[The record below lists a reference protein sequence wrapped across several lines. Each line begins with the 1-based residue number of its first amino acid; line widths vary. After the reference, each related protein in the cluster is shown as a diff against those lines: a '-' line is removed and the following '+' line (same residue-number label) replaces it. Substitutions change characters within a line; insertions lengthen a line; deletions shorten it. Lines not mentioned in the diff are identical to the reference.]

1 MGKGNVTTT
10 PGITE
15 IPGARR
21 HRQTLRQRLLLS
33 SATEAPQRGSGTRRQ
48 RRAAKAKGGIDFARL
63 ALRSVI
69 GVALSTLFAG
79 AAYANPLEG
88 TVTAGAATIQSS
100 TPKSMEILQSTD
112 KAIINWKSFSID
124 AGEKVTFQQPSAA
137 SVTLNRVTGADPS
150 KIMGSLSANGTVM
163 LVNPNGVVIGA
174 GAKVDVGGL
183 VATTANISDANF
195 MAGKYQFDQASTKPN
210 AMVVNE
216 GDITVKDSGL
226 AALVAPHVRNSGVI
240 RAKLG
245 KVALGGAETFTL
257 DFHGDGLI
265 SFDASSAVKTVAK
278 DADGKPVAALVVNSG
293 EIAAE
298 GGSVTLS
305 ARAVKGVIDNV
316 INTNGVIKATS
327 VGSANGKI
335 VLSGG
340 DNGKVTI
347 GGTVDASGRGEGQTG
362 GTVVATG
369 AEIAVKKNARVDAS
383 GSKGGGEVAIGSKTG
398 RSGTWSDKVTVEAGA
413 TLSAD
418 AIKSGKGGSV
428 TVLSQ
433 KSTKHA
439 GKISARGGAE
449 GGDGGFAEVSSHKD
463 ITLTGSVDLTAPKGA
478 AGTFL
483 LDPESLRIVSSAGG
497 SQDGA
502 AADGTIGVNDPN
514 LGSGDAVNTVSKQ
527 VLESI
532 AGNANIV
539 LEASG
544 LITVETSLDL
554 QTTTGHS
561 FTLRSLTSSG
571 IAFTDASY
579 EIRTNGGDIVLE
591 ANGMASSL
599 TNIGKL
605 TTRGGAVRLTATNN
619 VQLAN
624 LIDTTPVSGAAG
636 AVSVKAESG
645 SLSALDAGRIVG
657 GPITLTAGGDIGASG
672 AAVSTSSTQLSLV
685 TGGNLFVTND
695 RTLTDLSVASTHRAA
710 GVNSQFFVA
719 STGLTFTVTDSLG
732 GTALDTVG
740 QTGGLNSFAFR
751 SDRNIQVGTVSAGT
765 GAVALTSTAGNI
777 TGTGASLLTGG
788 ALTLTAKGS
797 SGSNGA
803 IGSAVQA
810 LNTAGASLTATAGS
824 GGLHLSNAGAL
835 ALTSVTTGGGTFV
848 TASGDLTVGA
858 VSVGSNMLNL
868 TSSGGSILND
878 ADTSTTI
885 SSYSLVLN
893 AAGSVGTSG
902 TALTASSY
910 NIDATSGAGGVFLTT
925 SGSAVLGS
933 IVSTNGDV
941 AITTGGTATI
951 GTITSANGTSNIAVT
966 ANGAVSDITAT
977 TVNAGANGNVTLTT
991 ANGSISALS
1000 GTITGDN
1007 VTLTAGGNTS
1017 TVMVNTAA
1025 KRLTVTNNAGNVTVM
1040 QTGAVTVDNIT
1051 STGTSVS
1058 LTVTGGAATLGTIK
1072 ASNSGGI
1079 AVTATGG
1086 AILGKDA
1093 SNQLSAGI
1101 ISLSTDGAIGSVAT
1115 HLRTSTGSLTL
1126 TNVGDLYLDNSGVI
1140 LTGLSITNR
1149 HVGGAANALELTSE
1163 YFNFVVGDNGT
1174 ATILEAVGSPKLST
1188 LSFNSDID
1196 LIVGD
1201 LATVGVGGKVTLTST
1216 TGSIRDDGSL
1226 NTRINADTVTLSAA
1240 SGSLGDVSAPLALN
1254 ATKLTLTTGGDLHI
1268 TNLSDMAELSIT
1280 STHAD
1285 TTVVNGYTIT
1295 APNFVFDL
1303 TDDATNGYLLRTL
1316 VDTTGQIFT
1325 FKGDRDIRLG
1335 RVDLTSKNGVLPDNG
1350 TPSPS
1355 EIYSIFNA
1363 ETTNGS
1369 ILDDGSKTT
1378 VVLAGSVNLV
1388 ASKAIGSGTGTEYLD
1403 VVTPVLNARASDG
1416 GIYVT
1421 LPTSTGVSNQ
1431 KNLITLGSRFFSAA
1445 NNPIVV
1451 TATWGDIAFG
1461 SSFSSSAS
1469 SDITVTA
1476 THGSI
1481 LNPNSG
1487 GLRASDTGTVTLTAG
1502 KDIGSSDKAVNAQAG
1517 TVVANAGGSIWLGLG
1532 TGATSLDSLTAGGDI
1547 TVTKSNGV
1555 MTVGSVNANSG
1566 AGTVTLTNTSGSIQD
1581 DSNSATLITAGK
1593 VILSANGSVGGTS
1606 ALNLATAN
1614 LSIATGGSIG
1624 VTNTMALTDLTLTR
1638 GSYSGGTIGISTV
1651 NGQVFTLSDSGSLS
1665 TIQTVT
1671 SSTALNFAFNSSR
1684 AITVGTVNVG
1694 TGGSV
1699 AIVSSGDITNT
1710 GNGSKITAGK
1720 VSLEAGT
1727 TSSVGRSGSGVISL
1741 DTGDLS
1747 LTAGRNLY
1755 VDNNGR
1761 AFTSL
1766 AINSTNTTT
1775 GTDTASLFSITGTGS
1790 QVYALTDQGTTH
1802 KIDITGAANSSFSFS
1817 GKKNIT
1823 VDEIA
1828 AAGGS
1833 VSLTTAGGGA
1843 NSTISMWRSG
1853 SSILASSV
1861 TLSANGTG
1869 TNGGSIGTSDLAM
1882 KLAAASLTV
1891 VSNGDIYINNSNTA
1905 LTALDVTVTHKSS
1918 TGTGTYQFNA
1928 LGSNRS
1934 FTVTEAN
1941 GIHTLALTTPS
1952 SGGNAYMDLRYSV
1965 DRGIVAGTIDA
1976 GTSSTG
1982 SVALISTG
1990 TATSASGGPSING
2003 SGTITA
2009 GSVSLTAT
2017 GSNGNIGGTNQVQT
2031 STQKLSIASGGN
2043 VTVSNNTTLT
2053 DLTLDSQHKKSGGG
2067 INTYSITSTGLTAT
2081 FSDSTT
2087 DGLTVSNITQSGLKL
2102 TVSNDKALRI
2112 AKIDVGSTGT
2122 VDLTANSGTSSIS
2135 ATNGSGTTVTAG
2147 SLTLKATSVE
2157 HTSSGSYFTTQI
2169 GTLSANL
2176 TGSLKLSNSGTLT
2189 LKDVKAGSSADI
2201 KVTNS
2206 GSLLQSGTKPL
2217 RADKVTL
2224 TVEGGSI
2231 GASGTPLLTE
2241 TRTLEVTAGRNVY
2254 LTNSA
2259 DLHALS
2265 LDVRHASTGT
2275 QNVYDIRSEALTFA
2289 LTDSNTGSQY
2299 TLGNV
2304 VDASGLD
2311 FSFKSDNSVA
2321 LGTINGGLSR
2331 KVAIETTGNGKD
2343 ILSNGSSMV
2352 TAGTVAL
2359 TATGGIGQAGSSANH
2374 IATMADTLALTTAT
2388 DAFVDNGRDL
2398 TALSLTSS
2406 RTTGAGTYQ
2415 ITAPQLV
2422 FTMTDDGTTTTLSEL
2437 TDTTGLA
2444 FTLDTQHALSIGT
2457 LNVQNWGTV
2466 DLTSA
2471 TAITGAASATAGNP
2485 ANRIT
2490 AGTATLSSGGGIGS
2504 SANKIHLSASSA
2516 TFNVKG
2522 DLYVESDTRIGT
2534 LKIKSALSTIN
2545 DRTYSLTSVNTAGA
2559 AIAMTGAESSTQAVL
2574 VSLNDA
2580 SGVRFS
2586 FDSHRKLTI
2595 GGLDVGKTGTI
2606 ALTADSGIV
2615 GNGHSVLKINAGIT
2629 TLTSSSNVVGDQGG
2643 AFIGITTGNLS
2654 VTANNGA
2661 RIQLRGAT
2669 VIDSMILGGALQL
2682 DNSTGDIALGSIS
2695 MNGANAFINNQGGSI
2710 LSGTI
2715 TGSNLVYLT
2724 AAGSIG
2730 NVSAIATQANST
2742 STTLTASAAGSIAV
2756 SESKNLIAQSV
2767 VSTGGGSI
2775 KLSTGS
2781 QGAGL
2786 LTAGTI
2792 TTTGAVSLTS
2802 SDGSIDA
2809 SNGNL
2814 VSGGSVELSAIKGGI
2829 AATGSTLNVATTD
2842 LTIKTAGTFKVADT
2856 LDLAKLTIDRTPSTG
2871 TATSGTMS
2879 LTATNLVWN
2888 VTDSGG
2894 VTTFTTLTDS
2904 TGLDFTFKAPG
2915 AIAIGTVDTGASS
2928 TVSLTA
2934 TGNSAAAGNITAVNN
2949 SSTITAGSLK
2959 LDAQKKTNEQ
2969 GNSSAIGSA
2978 ATALGMNVSSL
2989 TASSG
2994 TGGLFVKNAAGLNLS
3009 SITTG
3014 GALTVIAATGD
3025 LTVSNLSYDSSKALT
3040 LTATAGRI
3048 LNGGS
3053 SLSLGSGSATL
3064 TAGVGIGTA
3073 DAAFK
3078 VSTSSTGAL
3087 TTNVTGAGG
3096 VYLDIAGSLTGGL
3109 TAAVN
3114 NGPVVVTG
3122 SGNITLTNV
3131 AIATDA
3137 AGNSIAVTSTGGSIT
3152 AGTVTA
3158 GANNGSVTLSAT
3170 GNGGKILAANGGS
3183 AVTGKTVALNAT
3195 AGIGTSSAR
3204 VGVGGAQVQA
3214 NGGSGDIYLST
3225 TGATAL
3231 AYAATT
3237 GGKIDVQAGDRLQV
3251 VNASTGGGAITISS
3265 TAVDADIVA
3274 GSINAGSGAVTLSST
3289 GGWVYDDGLAETRI
3303 VGGSV
3308 SLTGSKGVGTSSR
3321 SVQTT
3326 TGSLT
3331 LASAT
3336 GSVYVTDDTAAGV
3349 TVTSATA
3356 SSGSVT
3362 IASAGTMTV
3371 QSVSANTTSGAV
3383 ALTAAGSILGSG
3395 NGTHVTGHS
3404 ASLTATDGSIGVVTD
3419 AATGAGTPIKMN
3431 VASLTGLTATGST
3444 PVISVDNINSAALT
3458 LGNNLVTLGA
3468 GGSAYIRTAGN
3479 LDASAGLSMTSGN
3492 LLLQS
3497 GGVLTL
3503 PTAAINLGTGAL
3515 TLKGTTDVVAAGGS
3529 PRSLSITAGS
3539 LTFAS
3544 GSSGGNTTLNT
3555 TVGTIDASL
3564 TGSGKNLTV
3573 NNTGTLTAATLG
3585 ANGTVTAT
3593 SSTGMTATSVSGVGT
3608 VSLTATTGDLTV
3620 GTINAGPTGTI
3631 TLSAAGGSLLTGNGT
3646 SLTGGAL
3653 NLTSNT
3659 GIGTSSAAFTSSI
3672 ANISATV
3679 TGTGGIYLAGT
3690 SFTLG
3695 NLSTTNGD
3703 IAVTASGAISD
3714 GNATTGITAGG
3725 SGTIFLVSTG
3735 GAVSLTKAVTSTGP
3749 DDTRASV
3756 TVQGTSIALGNV
3768 TSTGVQTYTG
3778 NTTLGGALSGKS
3790 VTVTGNLTLSGA
3802 NRTVT
3807 ATGGDLSVSG
3817 TLTGGGYGATL
3828 NAAQGGVT
3836 LGGAASN
3843 LASLSVTA
3851 GTIGLRAVTT
3861 TGAQTYTGA
3870 TSLQGAYATGN
3881 GAFTVTGATTLAGGT
3896 TVNAGSGNVLFS
3908 GTVNGANSLVI
3919 TSSGATQFTGTVGGT
3934 TALTTLTI
3942 DAGGTSSLKSVTTTG
3957 AQTYSGTVTL
3967 DGTYTT
3973 GAVFSAI
3980 GAVTLAGNTTVDGTS
3995 SVVFMSTVDGAYALA
4010 VNNKGMAQFNGT
4022 VGGTTA
4028 LASLTTDAGGTSSVK
4043 SVTTT
4048 GAQTYNDAVTLDGT
4062 YTTGSGAFTANA
4074 AATLA
4079 GATTVN
4085 GGSVLFAG
4093 TVDGAQALVINS
4105 KGATQF
4111 TGTVGGTTALASLTT
4126 DAGGT
4131 TSLRNVVTTGAQT
4144 YNDAVT
4150 LNGLYSAGGAF
4161 TANGAATLAG
4171 TTTVYGGSGIL
4182 FGGTVDGAYAL
4193 AVNNKGATAFNGA
4206 VGGTTALAS
4215 LTTDSGSASLK
4226 SVTTTGAQTYNNA
4239 VTLDGT
4245 YTGGTVTAN
4254 AAATLGGA
4262 TTVNA
4267 GTATFNGT
4275 VNGAQALTIAGT
4287 GTATFN
4293 AAVGGTTALASLT
4306 TDAGATA
4313 SFLNVTTTGAQTHGA
4328 TTTLNGTYSTGGA
4341 FTANGAVTLAGDTT
4355 VNGGS
4360 AVLFTGTVDGAYALA
4375 VNNKGATAFTGAVG
4389 GTTALASLTTDAGG
4403 TSSLRNVTT
4412 TGAQTYNDAVTLN
4425 GTYTTTTGAFSANGA
4440 ATLAGATTVNGGS
4453 SVLFAG
4459 TVDGAQALVINSK
4472 GATHFTGT
4480 VGGTTALA
4488 SLTTDA
4494 GGTSSLRNVTT
4505 TGAQTYNDAVTLNGT
4520 YTSGGTFTANGAA
4533 TLAGDTTVN
4542 GGSVL
4547 FAGTVDGA
4555 QALVIN
4561 SKGATQF
4568 TGTVGGTTA
4577 LASLTTD
4584 AGGTSSLR
4592 NVVTTGAQTYNDAVT
4607 LNGLYSAGNAFTV
4620 NGAATLAG
4628 TTTVYGG
4635 AGVLF
4640 AGTVDGAYALA
4651 VNNKG
4656 ATAFN
4661 GAVGGTTALASLT
4674 TDSGS
4679 TNLKSVTTTGA
4690 QTYNNAATLDGTYT
4704 GGTFTTNAA
4713 VTLGG
4718 ATTVNAGTATFN
4730 GTVNGAQAL
4739 TIAGTGTTTF
4749 NAAVGGTTALAGLT
4763 TNAGATASLL
4773 SVTTT
4778 GAQTHGAATTLNGAY
4793 SSLNSPITFNGE
4805 TTLAGTTLVDAG
4817 FGTITFNGTVN
4828 GTVDGAQDLTAIS
4841 TGAMVFN
4848 AAVGGTTAL
4857 ASLTTGTGYT
4867 SLVNVTTTGAQS
4879 YGGETSLMGT
4889 YATGNGAFTVEGPVT
4904 LAGAATINAGSGAV
4918 TFNGTVNGAQALV
4931 VNGSGATQFN
4941 AAVGGTTALASLT
4954 TDADGTT
4961 SLRSVTT
4968 SGAQT
4973 YNDATTLNGAYN
4985 STDSAITFNGA
4996 TTLAGTTAV
5005 DAGYGTITFNGTVNG
5020 AQDLTAISTG
5030 AMVFNAAV
5038 GGTTA
5043 LASLTTGTGYTS
5055 LVNVTTAGDQSYGGE
5070 TSLMGSYATGNGAFA
5085 VAGPVT
5091 LAGTTMVDAGSG
5103 AVTFNGT
5110 VNGAQA
5116 LTVNSGG
5123 ATRFNAAVGDT
5134 TALASLTTDADGT
5147 TSLRSVTTSGAQTY
5161 NDAVTLDGA
5170 YQTGTV
5176 FTAVKAVTLGG
5187 DSRITGTEGIFLLS
5201 TLDGGQALTLTSGSG
5216 DILLGGAVGGGSRL
5230 GALAINGG
5238 GITTIADTIKAA
5250 SLATDATG
5258 ITVLNGGSVDTT
5270 GAQSYADAV
5279 TLGADTVLTGTQ
5291 VALSGGIDAAE
5302 AGRQGLTI
5310 AGNAALSG
5318 TLGTW
5323 QALAALTVGGETLL
5337 TGATAVTSGAQ
5348 TYGGAVRLAGSP
5360 SVLAGTGVTFAGALD
5375 GGQALTVTS
5384 GTGDAVF
5391 AGTVGGTE
5399 RLGDLT
5405 VNSAGQ
5411 TRFAQSVRAA
5421 SVVTDAAGTLA
5432 LNGGSVDTTGT
5443 QTYGERAVLGTDTRL
5458 TGRTIVLAGGL
5469 DAATRGGQGLTIA
5482 GDAVLNGA
5490 VGGLQALSRLSVTG
5504 TAALNGGAVTTVAE
5518 QNFGGAVTLGAD
5530 TVLTGGAVSLLNG
5543 VSAANAGVQ
5552 GLTVDG
5558 DAVLAGVFGETG
5570 ALRQIAVSGG
5580 TRLDGA
5586 SVTTTGAQRFGGAL
5600 TVAGASALTS
5610 TGGDLV
5616 FGGAVDSANRSALS
5630 LNGAS
5635 FRAAGDI
5642 GASGLMGDV
5651 TVRTSGGVFYDGA
5664 VTVRSLTQTAGGE
5677 SRFAKALTATGTDG
5691 LRLTGAGFTFG
5702 AAVNSA
5708 GSLALVTTDGAGTV
5722 TFGRDA
5728 TVVTEGGFTQSGGS
5742 GIVLP
5747 ASITAKTGPITLGA
5761 VASLPDGQASIAAGG
5776 PITMAGLQGK
5786 ATMLTMA
5793 SDGGALLIGQETG
5806 TALQKIDVL
5815 SLTVPKA
5822 GSARMFGTVAGKT
5835 DALAASAIDSPL
5847 RAAPYF
5853 INNTPWGP
5861 TQQVSRVAAT
5871 VVVVVPVPS
5880 TPGVASLFTGT
5891 VTRAG
5896 LTPNAL
5902 AAYAAPQVLTLAG
5915 AGTQPE
5921 VLSTGSGMGGSGMGG
5936 SGTGASA
5943 GAGTTPGT
5951 NRAGAQPEV
5960 LTTGPA
5966 ASAGGNQQT
5975 EKEEAR

>member
-10 PGITE
+10 SGFTE

-33 SATEAPQRGSGTRRQ
+33 SATEAPQRGGGTRRQ
-48 RRAAKAKGGIDFARL
+48 RRAAKARGGIDFARL

-316 INTNGVIKATS
+316 INTDGVIKATS

-340 DNGKVTI
+340 DSGKVTI

-369 AEIAVKKNARVDAS
+369 AEIVVKKNARVDAS

-398 RSGTWSDKVTVEAGA
+398 RSGTWSDKATVEAGA

-418 AIKSGKGGSV
+418 AVKSGKGGSV

-433 KSTKHA
+433 KSTRHA

-497 SQDGA
+497 SQNGA

-514 LGSGDAVNTVSKQ
+514 QGTGDNVNTVSKQ

-591 ANGMASSL
+591 ANGMASNL

-624 LIDTTPVSGAAG
+624 LIDTTPASGAAG

-657 GPITLTAGGDIGASG
+657 GPVTLTAGGDIGATG

-695 RTLTDLSVASTHRAA
+695 RTLTDLSVTSTHRAA
-710 GVNSQFFVA
+710 GVDSQFFVA
-719 STGLTFTVTDSLG
+719 STGLTFTVTDSAG
-732 GTALDTVG
+732 TTALDTVG
-740 QTGGLNSFAFR
+740 QTGGLNSFAFT

-765 GAVALTSTAGNI
+765 GAVALASTAGNI

-797 SGSNGA
+797 SGSNGG
-803 IGSAVQA
+803 IGTSLQA

-835 ALTSVTTGGGTFV
+835 ALTSVTTSGGTFV

-858 VSVGSNMLNL
+858 VSVGSNTLTL

-878 ADTSTTI
+878 ADASTTI

-941 AITTGGTATI
+941 AITTGGTTAI
-951 GTITSANGTSNIAVT
+951 GTITSANGTSTIAVT
-966 ANGAVSDITAT
+966 ANGAASDITAT
-977 TVNAGANGNVTLTT
+977 TVNAGANGDVTLTT

-1007 VTLTAGGNTS
+1007 VTLAAGGNTS
-1017 TVMVNTAA
+1017 AVTVNTAA

-1079 AVTATGG
+1079 SVTATGG

-1093 SNQLSAGI
+1093 GNRLSAGI
-1101 ISLSTDGAIGSVAT
+1101 ISLTTDGAIGSSAT

-1126 TNVGDLYLDNSGVI
+1126 SNVGDLYLDNSGVI
-1140 LTGLSITNR
+1140 LTGLAITNR
-1149 HVGGAANALELTSE
+1149 HVGGAANALDLTSE

-1174 ATILEAVGSPKLST
+1174 ATILEAIGSPKLST

-1216 TGSIRDDGSL
+1216 TGSIRDDGSV
-1226 NTRINADTVTLSAA
+1226 NTRIDADTVTLSAA
-1240 SGSLGDVSAPLALN
+1240 SGSLGDVSAPLGLN
-1254 ATKLTLTTGGDLHI
+1254 ATKLTLTTGGDLHV
-1268 TNLSDMAELSIT
+1268 TNLSDMAELTVT

-1295 APNFVFDL
+1295 APNFIFDL

-1316 VDTTGQIFT
+1316 VDTTGQIFS

-1335 RVDLTSKNGVLPDNG
+1335 RVDLTYKNGVLPDNG

-1355 EIYSIFNA
+1355 ETYSIFNA

-1431 KNLITLGSRFFSAA
+1431 KNLVTLGSRFFSAA

-1461 SSFSSSAS
+1461 SGFSSSAS

-1481 LNPNSG
+1481 LNPNSATLRG
-1487 GLRASDTGTVTLTAG
+1487 GDTGTVTLTAG
-1502 KDIGSSDKAVNAQAG
+1502 KDIGSASNALTVRGG
-1517 TVVANAGGSIWLGLG
+1517 TVVANAGGSLWLGL
-1532 TGATSLDSLTAGGDI
+1532 TGGNAVALNSLTAGGDI
-1547 TVTKSNGV
+1547 SVTQSSGT

-1566 AGTVTLTNTSGSIQD
+1566 TGTVTLTNTNGNIQD
-1581 DSNSATLITAGK
+1581 DSNSATLIAAGK
-1593 VILSANGSVGGTS
+1593 VILSANGGVGSTS

-1614 LSIATGGSIG
+1614 LSVTTGGSIG
-1624 VTNTMALTDLTLTR
+1624 ITNTMALTDLTLTR
-1638 GSYSGGTIGISTV
+1638 GSYSGGTIGITTV
-1651 NGQVFTLSDSGSLS
+1651 NGQVFTLSDSSSQS

-1684 AITVGTVNVG
+1684 AVKVGTVNVG
-1694 TGGSV
+1694 SGGSV
-1699 AIVSSGDITNT
+1699 AIVSSSGVTNT

-1727 TSSVGRSGSGVISL
+1727 SSSIGDSTLYGAINL

-1747 LTAGRNLY
+1747 LTAGRNIY

-1761 AFTSL
+1761 AFNSL
-1766 AINSTNTTT
+1766 AIASTNSTVSSS
-1775 GTDTASLFSITGTGS
+1775 TASTFSIGSTGS
-1790 QVYALTDQGTTH
+1790 QIYSLADNGTTNT
-1802 KIDITGAANSSFSFS
+1802 IDITGAGNSNFSFS
-1817 GKKNIT
+1817 GKKHI
-1823 VDEIA
+1823 VVSEIVA
-1828 AAGGS
+1828 TGGS
-1833 VSLTTAGGGA
+1833 VSLTTAGGGE
-1843 NSTISMWRSG
+1843 NSTITMSG
-1853 SSILASSV
+1853 GGAIAASSV

-1869 TNGGSIGTSDLAM
+1869 TNGGSIGTSTRAV
-1882 KLAAASLTV
+1882 KTSASSLTL
-1891 VSNGDIYINNSNTA
+1891 VSNGDLYINNSNTA
-1905 LTALDVTVTHKSS
+1905 LTALDVTVTHKTS
-1918 TGTGTYQFNA
+1918 TATGTYQFNA

-1941 GIHTLALTTPS
+1941 GIQTLALSTPS
-1952 SGGNAYMDLRYSV
+1952 NGSMNLRYSV

-1990 TATSASGGPSING
+1990 SASGASGGPSING

-2017 GSNGNIGGTNQVQT
+2017 GGSGNVGGTNQVQT

-2043 VTVSNNTTLT
+2043 VAVSNNTTLT
-2053 DLTLDSQHKKSGGG
+2053 DLTLDFRHNKSGGG
-2067 INTYSITSTGLTAT
+2067 TNTYSISSTGLTAS
-2081 FSDSTT
+2081 FSDATT
-2087 DGLTVSNITQSGLKL
+2087 QEGLTVTNVTQSGLKL
-2102 TVSNDKALRI
+2102 NISNDKALRI
-2112 AKIDVGSTGT
+2112 AKIDVGNSGT
-2122 VDLTANSGTSSIS
+2122 VDLTANAGTSAINASNS
-2135 ATNGSGTTVTAG
+2135 SGAAITAG
-2147 SLTLKATSVE
+2147 SLTLKATSVG
-2157 HTSSGSYFTTQI
+2157 HTNGSGSYFTTQV

-2176 TGSLKLSNSGTLT
+2176 TGSLTLSNTGTLT

-2201 KVTNS
+2201 KVTSN

-2217 RADKVTL
+2217 SADRVTL

-2241 TRTLEVTAGRNVY
+2241 TRTLQVTAGRNVY

-2265 LDVRHASTGT
+2265 LDVRHASTGA

-2289 LTDSNTGSQY
+2289 LTDTNTGSQY

-2321 LGTINGGLSR
+2321 LGTINGGLAR
-2331 KVAIETTGNGKD
+2331 NVTIETTGTGKD

-2352 TAGTVAL
+2352 TAGTVTL
-2359 TATGGIGQAGSSANH
+2359 TATGGIGQAGSSSNH
-2374 IATMADTLALTTAT
+2374 IATLADTLALTTAT
-2388 DAFVDNGRDL
+2388 DAFVDNGKDL
-2398 TALSLTSS
+2398 TGLSLTSS

-2422 FTMTDDGTTTTLSEL
+2422 FTMTDDGTTTTLSNL

-2444 FTLDTQHALSIGT
+2444 FKLNTQHALSIGT

-2471 TAITGAASATAGNP
+2471 GAITGAASANAGNP

-2504 SANKIHLSASSA
+2504 SSNNIHLSASSA

-2545 DRTYSLTSVNTAGA
+2545 DRTYSLTSVNRAGA
-2559 AIAMTGAESSTQAVL
+2559 AIALSGMESSAQAVL

-2580 SGVRFS
+2580 DGVRFS
-2586 FDSHRKLTI
+2586 FDSHRKLSI
-2595 GGLDVGKTGTI
+2595 GGLDVGKTGT
-2606 ALTADSGIV
+2606 LTLNAAPGIV
-2615 GNGHSVLKINAGIT
+2615 GVGHSTLKINAGIAS
-2629 TLTSSSNVVGDQGG
+2629 LTASSGAVGKTGG
-2643 AFIGITTGNLS
+2643 EFIAVTAGNLT
-2654 VTANNGA
+2654 VKANDGA
-2661 RIQLRGAT
+2661 VINLRGST
-2669 VIDSMILGGALQL
+2669 YIDEMVMGGALTL
-2682 DNSTGDIALGSIS
+2682 NNSIGDIALGSIS
-2695 MNGANAFINNQGGSI
+2695 MNGANAYINNQGGSI

-2715 TGSNLVYLT
+2715 SGSNLVNLT
-2724 AAGSIG
+2724 ATGSIG
-2730 NVSAIATQANST
+2730 NVTAIATQANST

-2756 SESKNLIAQSV
+2756 SESKSLIAQSV
-2767 VSTGGGSI
+2767 VSTGGGAI

-2781 QGAGL
+2781 TGAGL

-2792 TTTGAVSLTS
+2792 TTTGSVSLTS
-2802 SDGSIDA
+2802 GDGSIDA

-2814 VSGGSVELSAIKGGI
+2814 VSGGSVELSAINGGI

-2842 LTIKTAGTFKVADT
+2842 LTIKTPGTFKVADT

-2871 TATSGTMS
+2871 TATAGTMS
-2879 LTATNLVWN
+2879 LTATNLNWN

-2915 AIAIGTVDTGASS
+2915 AIAIGTVNTGASS

-2934 TGNSAAAGNITAVNN
+2934 TGNSATAGSITAVNN

-2969 GNSSAIGSA
+2969 GNSSSIGTS

-2994 TGGLFVKNAAGLNLS
+2994 SGGLFVKNAAGLNLS

-3014 GALTVIAATGD
+3014 GALTVIAAAGD

-3048 LNGGS
+3048 LSGGS

-3064 TAGVGIGTA
+3064 TAGTGIGTA
-3073 DAAFK
+3073 DSAFK
-3078 VSTSSTGAL
+3078 VTTSSTGAL
-3087 TTNVTGAGG
+3087 TTNVTGTGG
-3096 VYLDIAGSLTGGL
+3096 VYLNIAGSLTGGL
-3109 TAAVN
+3109 TAAVQ
-3114 NGPVVVTG
+3114 NGPVVVTS

-3183 AVTGKTVALNAT
+3183 AVTGKTVVLNAK

-3237 GGKIDVQAGDRLQV
+3237 GGKIDVLAGDRLQV
-3251 VNASTGGGAITISS
+3251 VSASTGGGAITIAS
-3265 TAVDADIVA
+3265 TAVDADIIV
-3274 GSINAGSGAVTLSST
+3274 GGINAGSGAVTLSST
-3289 GGWVYDDGLAETRI
+3289 GGGVYDDGLAETRI

-3308 SLTGSKGVGTSSR
+3308 SLTGGKGVGTSSR

-3326 TGSLT
+3326 TGGLT

-3349 TVTSATA
+3349 AVASATA

-3362 IASAGTMTV
+3362 IGSAGTMTV

-3404 ASLTATDGSIGVVTD
+3404 ASLTATGGSIGTVID

-3431 VASLTGLTATGST
+3431 VSSLTGLTANGST

-3458 LGNNLVTLGA
+3458 LGNNLVTLGT

-3515 TLKGTTDVVAAGGS
+3515 TLKGATDVVAAGAS

-3585 ANGTVTAT
+3585 ANGTVTAS
-3593 SSTGMTATSVSGVGT
+3593 SSTGMTATSVTGVGT

-3620 GTINAGPTGTI
+3620 GTVNAGTNGTI
-3631 TLSAAGGSLLTGNGT
+3631 NLSAAGGSLLTGNGT

-3659 GIGTSSAAFTSSI
+3659 GIGTSSTAFTSGI
-3672 ANISATV
+3672 ANISAMV

-3690 SFTLG
+3690 SFNLG

-3725 SGTIFLVSTG
+3725 SGTISLVSTG
-3735 GAVSLTKAVTSTGP
+3735 GAVALTKAVSSTGP

-3756 TVQGTSIALGNV
+3756 TVQGTTIALGTV
-3768 TSTGVQTYTG
+3768 TTTGTQTYTG

-3807 ATGGDLSVSG
+3807 ATGGDLSVTG
-3817 TLTGGGYGATL
+3817 TLNGGGYGATL

-3843 LASLSVTA
+3843 LSSLSATA
-3851 GTIGLRAVTT
+3851 GTIDLRAVTT
-3861 TGAQTYTGA
+3861 AGAQTYTGA

-3896 TVNAGSGNVLFS
+3896 TVNSGSGNVLFS

-3942 DAGGTSSLKSVTTTG
+3942 DAGGTSSVKSVTTTG

-4062 YTTGSGAFTANA
+4062 YSTGSGAFTANA
-4074 AATLA
+4074 ATTLAGATTVNGGAVLFAGTVDGAQSLVINSKAATQFTGTVGGMTALASLTTDAGGTSSLKSVTTTGAQTYNDAVTLNGTYTTGGAFTANGAATLA
-4079 GATTVN
+4079 GDTTVNGGSAVLFAGTVDGGYALAVNNKSTTTFAGTVGGTTALASLTTDSAGTSSLKSVTTSGAQTYNDAVTLDGTYTGGTVTTNAATTLGGATTVNAGTATFNGTVNGAQALTIAGTGTAQFNAAVGGMTALASLTTNAGATVSFLNVATTGAQTHGAATTLNGTYTTGGAFTTNGAVTLAGDTTVNGGSAVLFAGAVDGGHALAVNNKSTTTFSGTVGGTTALASLTTDATGTSSLKSVTTTGAQTYNDAVTLDGTYTGGSFTANGAATLAGDTTVN

-4093 TVDGAQALVINS
+4093 TVDGAQSLVINS
-4105 KGATQF
+4105 KGTTTFSGTVGGTTALASLTTDATGTSSLKSVTTTGAQTYNDAVTLDGTYTGGSF
-4111 TGTVGGTTALASLTT
+4111 TANGAATLAGDTTVNGGSSVLFAGTVDGAQSLVINSKGTTTFAGTVGGTTALASLTT

-4131 TSLRNVVTTGAQT
+4131 TSLRNVVTTGVQT

-4150 LNGLYSAGGAF
+4150 LHGLYSAGNAF
-4161 TANGAATLAG
+4161 TVNGAASLAG
-4171 TTTVYGGSGIL
+4171 DTTVYGGSAVL
-4182 FGGTVDGAYAL
+4182 FAGTVDGAHAL
-4193 AVNNKGATAFNGA
+4193 AVNNKSTTTFSGA

-4226 SVTTTGAQTYNNA
+4226 SVTTTGAQTYNNT

-4245 YTGGTVTAN
+4245 YTGGTVTTN

-4287 GTATFN
+4287 GTA
-4293 AAVGGTTALASLT
+4293 
-4306 TDAGATA
+4306 
-4313 SFLNVTTTGAQTHGA
+4313 
-4328 TTTLNGTYSTGGA
+4328 
-4341 FTANGAVTLAGDTT
+4341 
-4355 VNGGS
+4355 
-4360 AVLFTGTVDGAYALA
+4360 
-4375 VNNKGATAFTGAVG
+4375 
-4389 GTTALASLTTDAGG
+4389 
-4403 TSSLRNVTT
+4403 
-4412 TGAQTYNDAVTLN
+4412 
-4425 GTYTTTTGAFSANGA
+4425 
-4440 ATLAGATTVNGGS
+4440 
-4453 SVLFAG
+4453 
-4459 TVDGAQALVINSK
+4459 
-4472 GATHFTGT
+4472 
-4480 VGGTTALA
+4480 
-4488 SLTTDA
+4488 
-4494 GGTSSLRNVTT
+4494 
-4505 TGAQTYNDAVTLNGT
+4505 
-4520 YTSGGTFTANGAA
+4520 
-4533 TLAGDTTVN
+4533 
-4542 GGSVL
+4542 
-4547 FAGTVDGA
+4547 
-4555 QALVIN
+4555 
-4561 SKGATQF
+4561 
-4568 TGTVGGTTA
+4568 
-4577 LASLTTD
+4577 
-4584 AGGTSSLR
+4584 
-4592 NVVTTGAQTYNDAVT
+4592 
-4607 LNGLYSAGNAFTV
+4607 
-4620 NGAATLAG
+4620 
-4628 TTTVYGG
+4628 
-4635 AGVLF
+4635 
-4640 AGTVDGAYALA
+4640 
-4651 VNNKG
+4651 
-4656 ATAFN
+4656 
-4661 GAVGGTTALASLT
+4661 
-4674 TDSGS
+4674 
-4679 TNLKSVTTTGA
+4679 
-4690 QTYNNAATLDGTYT
+4690 
-4704 GGTFTTNAA
+4704 
-4713 VTLGG
+4713 
-4718 ATTVNAGTATFN
+4718 
-4730 GTVNGAQAL
+4730 
-4739 TIAGTGTTTF
+4739 
-4749 NAAVGGTTALAGLT
+4749 
-4763 TNAGATASLL
+4763 
-4773 SVTTT
+4773 
-4778 GAQTHGAATTLNGAY
+4778 
-4793 SSLNSPITFNGE
+4793 
-4805 TTLAGTTLVDAG
+4805 
-4817 FGTITFNGTVN
+4817 
-4828 GTVDGAQDLTAIS
+4828 
-4841 TGAMVFN
+4841 
-4848 AAVGGTTAL
+4848 
-4857 ASLTTGTGYT
+4857 
-4867 SLVNVTTTGAQS
+4867 
-4879 YGGETSLMGT
+4879 
-4889 YATGNGAFTVEGPVT
+4889 
-4904 LAGAATINAGSGAV
+4904 
-4918 TFNGTVNGAQALV
+4918 
-4931 VNGSGATQFN
+4931 QFN
-4941 AAVGGTTALASLT
+4941 AAVGGTMALASLT
-4954 TDADGTT
+4954 TNAGATVSLLNVATT
-4961 SLRSVTT
+4961 
-4968 SGAQT
+4968 GAQT
-4973 YNDATTLNGAYN
+4973 HNAATTLNGTYTSVN
-4985 STDSAITFNGA
+4985 SPITFNGA
-4996 TTLAGTTAV
+4996 TTLGGATTV

-5020 AQDLTAISTG
+5020 TVNGAQALTATSTG

-5070 TSLMGSYATGNGAFA
+5070 TSLMGSYATGNGAFT

-5091 LAGTTMVDAGSG
+5091 LAGTTTVDAGSGAVIFNGTVNGAQALTINGSGATQFNAAVGNTTALASLTTDADGSTSLKSVTTSGAQTYNDAVTLNGTYTSADSAITFNGATTLAGTTTVDAGYGTITFNGTVNGAQALTATSTGAMVFNAAVGGTTALASLTTGTGYTSLVNVTTAGDQSYGGETSLMGSYATGNGAFTVAGPVTLAGTTTVDAGSG

-5116 LTVNSGG
+5116 LTINGSG
-5123 ATRFNAAVGDT
+5123 ATQFNAAVGNT
-5134 TALASLTTDADGT
+5134 TALASLTTDADGS
-5147 TSLRSVTTSGAQTY
+5147 TSLKAVTTSGAQTY
-5161 NDAVTLDGA
+5161 NDAATLDGA
-5170 YQTGTV
+5170 YQAGTV
-5176 FTAVKAVTLGG
+5176 FTAAKAVTLGG
-5187 DSRITGTEGIFLLS
+5187 DSRITGTGGIVLAS
-5201 TLDGGQALTLTSGSG
+5201 TVDGGRALTLTSGSG
-5216 DILLGGAVGGGSRL
+5216 DILLGGAVGGTSRL

-5238 GITTIADTIKAA
+5238 GTTTVTGAVKAA

-5258 ITVLNGGSVDTT
+5258 ITILNGGSVDTT
-5270 GAQSYADAV
+5270 GVQSYADAV
-5279 TLGADTVLTGTQ
+5279 TLGTDTVLTGTQ
-5291 VALSGGIDAAE
+5291 VSLSGGIDAAE

-5310 AGNAALSG
+5310 AGNAALTG
-5318 TLGTW
+5318 TLGTR

-5348 TYGGAVRLAGSP
+5348 AYGGAVRLAGAP
-5360 SVLAGTGVTFAGALD
+5360 SVLTGIGITFAGTLD

-5399 RLGDLT
+5399 RLGALA

-5421 SVVTDAAGTLA
+5421 SVVTDVAGTLA

-5458 TGRTIVLAGGL
+5458 TGGTVVLAGGL

-5482 GDAVLNGA
+5482 GNAVITGA
-5490 VGGLQALSRLSVTG
+5490 VGGTQALSRLSVTG

-5518 QNFGGAVTLGAD
+5518 QSFGGAVTLGTD
-5530 TVLTGGAVSLLNG
+5530 TVLTGGTVSLLNG
-5543 VSAANAGVQ
+5543 GSAASAGGQ
-5552 GLTVDG
+5552 GLTVEG

-5586 SVTTTGAQRFGGAL
+5586 TITTTGAQRFGGAL
-5600 TVAGASALTS
+5600 TVAAASALSS

-5616 FGGAVDSANRSALS
+5616 FGGTVDSANRSALS
-5630 LNGAS
+5630 LDGAS
-5635 FRAAGDI
+5635 IRASGDI

-5664 VTVRSLTQTAGGE
+5664 VTVRSLTQTTGGE

-5708 GSLALVTTDGAGTV
+5708 GSLALVTTDAAGTV

-5793 SDGGALLIGQETG
+5793 SDGGALLIGQEIG

-5822 GSARMFGTVAGKT
+5822 GSARMFGNVAGKT

-5861 TQQVSRVAAT
+5861 TEQVSRVAAT

-5880 TPGVASLFTGT
+5880 TPGVTSLFTGT
-5891 VTRAG
+5891 TTRAG

-5915 AGTQPE
+5915 TPPTLTGAGAQPE
-5921 VLSTGSGMGGSGMGG
+5921 VLSTG
-5936 SGTGASA
+5936 
-5943 GAGTTPGT
+5943 AGTTPSTTG
-5951 NRAGAQPEV
+5951 AGAQPEI

-5966 ASAGGNQQT
+5966 PSATGNQQT
-5975 EKEEAR
+5975 EEEEAR

>member
-10 PGITE
+10 SGITE

-33 SATEAPQRGSGTRRQ
+33 SATEAPQRGAGTRRQ
-48 RRAAKAKGGIDFARL
+48 RRAAKARGGIDFARM

-88 TVTAGAATIQSS
+88 TVTAGAATIQST

-124 AGEKVTFQQPSAA
+124 AGEKVTFQQPSAS
-137 SVTLNRVTGADPS
+137 SVTLNRVTGNDPS

-316 INTNGVIKATS
+316 INTDGVIKATS

-340 DNGKVTI
+340 DNGKVSI

-362 GTVVATG
+362 GTVVVTG

-418 AIKSGKGGSV
+418 AVKSGKGGVV

-497 SQDGA
+497 SQNGA

-554 QTTTGHS
+554 QTTAGHS
-561 FTLRSLTSSG
+561 FTLRSLTSGG

-579 EIRTNGGDIVLE
+579 EIRTNGGDIALE
-591 ANGMASSL
+591 ANGMASNL

-624 LIDTTPVSGAAG
+624 LIDTTPVSGSAG
-636 AVSVKAESG
+636 AVSVTAQSG
-645 SLSALDAGRIVG
+645 SLSALDAGRIVS
-657 GPITLTAGGDIGASG
+657 GPIALTAGGDIGATG

-695 RTLTDLSVASTHRAA
+695 RTLTDLSVTSTHRAA
-710 GVNSQFFVA
+710 GVDSQFFVA
-719 STGLTFTVTDSLG
+719 STGLTFTVTDSAG
-732 GTALDTVG
+732 TTALDTVD

-751 SDRNIQVGTVSAGT
+751 SDRTIQVGTVNAGA
-765 GAVALTSTAGNI
+765 GSVALTSTAGDI
-777 TGTGASLLTGG
+777 TGTSAGLLTGG

-797 SGSNGA
+797 TGSNGA
-803 IGSAVQA
+803 IGSSVQA
-810 LNTAGASLTATAGS
+810 LNTAVTSLTATAGS
-824 GGLHLSNAGAL
+824 GGVFLSNTGAL
-835 ALTSVTTGGGTFV
+835 ALTSLTSGGGSV
-848 TASGDLTVGA
+848 TATGDLTVGA
-858 VSVGSNMLNL
+858 VNSGSSALTL
-868 TSSGGSILND
+868 TSSGGSILDD
-878 ADTSTTI
+878 ADAATTI
-885 SSYSLVLN
+885 AAYSLSLT
-893 AAGSVGTSG
+893 AAGSIGTSG
-902 TALTASSY
+902 TVLTTGSYLINAASGLGGIHLTAS
-910 NIDATSGAGGVFLTT
+910 
-925 SGSAVLGS
+925 GSANLTS
-933 IVSTNGDV
+933 FVSTNGDIAV
-941 AITTGGTATI
+941 TTGGSTSI
-951 GTITSANGTSNIAVT
+951 GTMTSVNGTSNISVT
-966 ANGAVSDITAT
+966 ANGAVSSIAAT

-991 ANGSISALS
+991 ANGDVYATS
-1000 GTITGDN
+1000 GTITGNN
-1007 VTLTAGGNTS
+1007 VTITAGGTNTN
-1017 TVMVNTAA
+1017 VEVNTAA
-1025 KRLTVTNNAGNVTVM
+1025 QTLSIANASGTITVN
-1040 QTGAVTVDNIT
+1040 QTGAVTVDSIV
-1051 STGTSVS
+1051 SSGSRVS

-1072 ASNSGGI
+1072 TSNAGAIS
-1079 AVTATGG
+1079 VTTTGG

-1093 SNQLSAGI
+1093 NNRLSAGTI
-1101 ISLSTDGAIGSVAT
+1101 TLSTDGAIGSFAT

-1126 TNVGDLYLDNSGVI
+1126 SNVGDLYLDNSGVI
-1140 LTGLSITNR
+1140 LTALSITNR
-1149 HVGGAANALELTSE
+1149 HVNGASNALELTSE
-1163 YFNFVVGDNGT
+1163 YFNFLVNDNGT
-1174 ATILEAVGSPKLST
+1174 TTVLEAIGSPKLAAFAFNTDT
-1188 LSFNSDID
+1188 L
-1196 LIVGD
+1196 LRVGD
-1201 LATVGVGGKVTLTST
+1201 LATVGVGGTVTLTST
-1216 TGSIRDDGSL
+1216 TGSILDDGNPNS
-1226 NTRINADTVTLSAA
+1226 RINADTVTLSAA
-1240 SGSLGDVSAPLALN
+1240 SGDIGTASDPLALN

-1268 TNLSDMAELSIT
+1268 TNLSDMTTLAIT

-1285 TTVVNGYTIT
+1285 STVVNGYTIT
-1295 APNFVFDL
+1295 APNFVFGM
-1303 TDDATNGYLLRTL
+1303 TDDATNGYLLSTL
-1316 VDTTGQIFT
+1316 VDTTGLIFS

-1335 RVDLTSKNGVLPDNG
+1335 RVDLTNATGVLPMSGPLESG
-1350 TPSPS
+1350 TS
-1355 EIYSIFNA
+1355 YSIFNL
-1363 ETTNGS
+1363 ETTDGS

-1378 VVLAGSVNLV
+1378 VVLAGSVNLK

-1403 VVTPVLNARASDG
+1403 VVTPILNASASDG
-1416 GIYVT
+1416 GIYIT
-1421 LPTSTGVSNQ
+1421 LPTPTGFENY
-1431 KNLITLGSRFFSAA
+1431 KNLVTLGDSYFGAGS
-1445 NNPIVV
+1445 NPIVV
-1451 TATWGDIAFG
+1451 TATWGNIAFG
-1461 SSFSSSAS
+1461 SSFSSGGSG
-1469 SDITVTA
+1469 DITVTA
-1476 THGSI
+1476 TNGSI
-1481 LNPNSG
+1481 LNPNSAT
-1487 GLRASDTGTVTLTAG
+1487 LRSGTGTGTLTLTAG
-1502 KDIGSSDKAVNAQAG
+1502 KNIGSSDKTLNANAG
-1517 TVVANAGGSIWLGLG
+1517 TVTATAGGSMWLSLG
-1532 TGATSLDSLTAGGDI
+1532 SSATTLSSLTAGGDI
-1547 TVTKSNGV
+1547 TVGKSSGT

-1566 AGTVTLTNTSGSIQD
+1566 TGTVSLSNSSGSIQGD
-1581 DSNSATLITAGK
+1581 TDNTTVIAAGK
-1593 VILSANGSVGGTS
+1593 VILSASGSVGGTD
-1606 ALNLATAN
+1606 ALNLTTAN
-1614 LSIATGGSIG
+1614 LSVTANGSVGITDT
-1624 VTNTMALTDLTLTR
+1624 VALTDLVLKR
-1638 GSYSGGTIGISTV
+1638 GSSSGTIAISTV
-1651 NGQVFTLSDSGSLS
+1651 NGQVFTLSDSSSQSYL
-1665 TIQTVT
+1665 QTVT
-1671 SSTALNFAFNSSR
+1671 STTPLNFTYDAPR
-1684 AITVGTVNVG
+1684 DVKVGTIDVG

-1699 AIVSSGDITNT
+1699 AIVSTGDIVTNDSS
-1710 GNGSKITAGK
+1710 SKITAGK
-1720 VSLEAGT
+1720 VALTAGT
-1727 TSSVGRSGSGVISL
+1727 TSSVGRTGTGAIGL
-1741 DTGDLS
+1741 DTGDLTVS
-1747 LTAGRNLY
+1747 AGRNIY
-1755 VDNNGR
+1755 VNNNGR
-1761 AFTSL
+1761 AFNSL
-1766 AINSTNTTT
+1766 AITSTNTTT
-1775 GTDTASLFSITGTGS
+1775 GSSTSSLFSIAGTGT
-1790 QVYALTDQGTTH
+1790 QVYSLGDTGTTNT
-1802 KIDITGAANSSFSFS
+1802 IDITGASGSNFSFT
-1817 GKKNIT
+1817 GKKNIS
-1823 VDEIA
+1823 VSEIA
-1828 AAGGS
+1828 AANGT
-1833 VSLTTAGGGA
+1833 VSLTTAGGGE
-1843 NSTISMWRSG
+1843 NSTITMSG
-1853 SSILASSV
+1853 GGSILATAV

-1869 TNGGSIGTSDLAM
+1869 TGGGSIGTSDRAM
-1882 KLAAASLTV
+1882 KTAASSLTV
-1891 VSNGDIYINNSNTA
+1891 VSNGDIYLNNSNTA
-1905 LTALDVTVTHKSS
+1905 LIALDVTVTHKSTS
-1918 TGTGTYQFNA
+1918 SGGTYQFNA

-1934 FTVTEAN
+1934 FTAVESN
-1941 GIHTLALTTPS
+1941 GVQTLTLSTPS
-1952 SGGNAYMDLRYSV
+1952 NGSMDLRYSV
-1965 DRGIVAGTIDA
+1965 DRAIVAGAMDA
-1976 GTSSTG
+1976 GTSTIGSVTLVSTG
-1982 SVALISTG
+1982 A
-1990 TATSASGGPSING
+1990 ATSTWPSING

-2009 GSVSLTAT
+2009 GQVSLTAT
-2017 GSNGNIGGTNQVQT
+2017 GTNSNVGGSTQVQT
-2031 STQKLSIASGGN
+2031 STTKLAITSGGN
-2043 VTVSNNTTLT
+2043 VSVSNNATLT
-2053 DLTLDSQHKKSGGG
+2053 ELTLDTRHQKSGGG
-2067 INTYSITSTGLTAT
+2067 TNTYTITSTGLTAS
-2081 FSDSTT
+2081 FSDNVNN
-2087 DGLTVSNITQSGLKL
+2087 GLTVTNVTQSGLKL
-2102 TVSNDKALRI
+2102 NISNDKALRI
-2112 AKIDVGSTGT
+2112 TKIDVGNGGT
-2122 VDLTANSGTSSIS
+2122 VDLTANSGDSSIASTSTS
-2135 ATNGSGTTVTAG
+2135 AATVIAG
-2147 SLTLKATSVE
+2147 SLNLTASSVGN
-2157 HTSSGSYFTTQI
+2157 TNSGDYKFLAQV
-2169 GTLSANL
+2169 GTLSAKVKGGL
-2176 TGSLKLSNSGTLT
+2176 EFSNSGTLT
-2189 LKDVKAGSSADI
+2189 LKDVVADSSAAI
-2201 KVTNS
+2201 TVTNN
-2206 GSLLQSGTKPL
+2206 GSLLQTGSKALTS
-2217 RADKVTL
+2217 DSVVL
-2224 TVEGGSI
+2224 TVENGSI
-2231 GASGTPLLTE
+2231 GVTGTPLLTQ
-2241 TRTLEVTAGRNVY
+2241 TQRLTVTAGRHVY

-2259 DLHALS
+2259 DLHTLT
-2265 LDVRHASTGT
+2265 LDVKHGSAGA
-2275 QNVYDIRSEALTFA
+2275 QNLYDIQSQGLNFA

-2299 TLGNV
+2299 TLASV
-2304 VDASGLD
+2304 VDSSGLD
-2311 FSFKSDNSVA
+2311 FTFKSDNSVS

-2331 KVAIETTGNGKD
+2331 KVVIETTGTDKN
-2343 ILSNGSSMV
+2343 ILSNGSALV
-2352 TAGTVAL
+2352 TAGTVEL
-2359 TATGGIGQAGSSANH
+2359 TATGTIGAAGASSNH
-2374 IATMADTLALTTAT
+2374 IGTMADTLTLSTGK

-2398 TALSLTSS
+2398 TALSLTSK
-2406 RTTGAGTYQ
+2406 RTTGSGTYE

-2437 TDTTGLA
+2437 TDSTGLA

-2457 LNVQNWGTV
+2457 LNVQNWGAV
-2466 DLTSA
+2466 KLTSA
-2471 TAITGAASATAGNP
+2471 GGILGAASATAGNP

-2490 AGTATLSSGGGIGS
+2490 AGTATLTAGEGAIGS
-2504 SANKIHLSASSA
+2504 STNKIHLSASSA
-2516 TFNVKG
+2516 TFNTTG

-2534 LKIKSALSTIN
+2534 LKIKSSTSSISN
-2545 DRTYSLTSVNTAGA
+2545 RSYSLTSVDVGGSATALSGS
-2559 AIAMTGAESSTQAVL
+2559 ESSTLLVL
-2574 VSLNDA
+2574 TSLTDG
-2580 SGVRFS
+2580 SGGMRFS
-2586 FDSHRKLTI
+2586 FDSHRRMVL
-2595 GGLDVGKTGTI
+2595 GGLDVGKSG
-2606 ALTADSGIV
+2606 AVSLTASSGII
-2615 GNGHSVLKINAGIT
+2615 GASTALKINAAVVD
-2629 TLTSSSNVVGDQGG
+2629 LSSSSNEVGTTGG
-2643 AFIGITTGNLS
+2643 QSVNITAGNLS
-2654 VTANNGA
+2654 VTANSGA
-2661 RIQLRGAT
+2661 VINLHGPA
-2669 VIDSMILGGALQL
+2669 VIDSMRLGGVLSL
-2682 DNSTGDIALGSIS
+2682 TNSIGDIALGSID
-2695 MNGANAFINNQGGSI
+2695 MGGANASIYNQGGSI
-2710 LSGTI
+2710 LSGAI
-2715 TGSNLVYLT
+2715 TS
-2724 AAGSIG
+2724 AAWVTLSASGSIG
-2730 NVSAIATQANST
+2730 NVSAISTQANSGT
-2742 STTLTASAAGSIAV
+2742 TTLNATAAGSIAV
-2756 SESKNLIAQSV
+2756 SERSSLTAQSV
-2767 VSTGGGSI
+2767 VSTGGGAI
-2775 KLSTGS
+2775 TLSAASVGTS
-2781 QGAGL
+2781 A

-2792 TTTGAVSLTS
+2792 TTTGAVSLTV
-2802 SDGSIDA
+2802 GTNGNIRA

-2814 VSGGSVELSAIKGGI
+2814 VSGGSVALSATSGNI
-2829 AATGSTLNVATTD
+2829 ADTGATLNVATTD
-2842 LTIKTAGTFKVADT
+2842 LTINTPGSFAIADT
-2856 LDLAKLTIDRTPSTG
+2856 LDLAKLTIDRTPATG
-2871 TATSGTMS
+2871 TTTSGTMS
-2879 LTATNLVWN
+2879 LTATNLTWD
-2888 VTDSGG
+2888 VTGSGG
-2894 VTTFTTLTDS
+2894 TTTFTTLTDT
-2904 TGLDFTFKAPG
+2904 TGLDFTFKTPG
-2915 AIAIGTVDTGASS
+2915 AIAIGTMNTGASS
-2928 TVSLTA
+2928 TVGLTA
-2934 TGNSAAAGNITAVNN
+2934 TGNSTTAGNITAVNS

-2959 LDAQKKTNEQ
+2959 LDAQKKSNEQ
-2969 GNSSAIGSA
+2969 TNSSSIGSS

-2994 TGGLFVKNAAGLNLS
+2994 SGGLYVKNAAGLNLS
-3009 SITTG
+3009 SITSG

-3064 TAGVGIGTA
+3064 TAGAGIGTA
-3073 DAAFK
+3073 DSAFK

-3096 VYLDIAGSLTGGL
+3096 VYLDITGSLTGGL
-3109 TAAVN
+3109 SAAVN

-3131 AIATDA
+3131 AITTDA

-3158 GANNGSVTLSAT
+3158 GADNGSVTLSAT
-3170 GNGGKILAANGGS
+3170 GNGGKILAAGGGS
-3183 AVTGKTVALNAT
+3183 TVTAKTVALNGA

-3204 VGVGGAQVQA
+3204 VRVGGAQVQA

-3237 GGKIDVQAGDRLQV
+3237 GGKIDVTAGDRLQV
-3251 VNASTGGGAITISS
+3251 VSASTGGGSITITSS
-3265 TAVDADIVA
+3265 VVDADIIA
-3274 GSINAGSGAVTLSST
+3274 GGINAGTGAVTLGAT
-3289 GGWVYDDGLAETRI
+3289 GGRVYDDGLAETRI
-3303 VGGSV
+3303 VGSSV
-3308 SLTGSKGVGTSSR
+3308 SLVSGKGIGTSSR

-3331 LASAT
+3331 LASID
-3336 GSVYVTDDTAAGV
+3336 GGIYVTDDTAAGV
-3349 TVTSATA
+3349 TVAAATA
-3356 SSGSVT
+3356 TMGSVT

-3404 ASLTATDGSIGVVTD
+3404 ASLTASGGSIGAVTD

-3431 VASLTGLTATGST
+3431 VSSLTGLTANGTT
-3444 PVISVDNINSAALT
+3444 PVISIDNVNSTALT
-3458 LGNNLVTLGA
+3458 LGNNLITLGT
-3468 GGSAYIRTAGN
+3468 GGSAYIRTAGDLN
-3479 LDASAGLSMTSGN
+3479 ASAGLSMTSGN

-3515 TLKGTTDVVAAGGS
+3515 TLKGSTDVVAAGSS

-3544 GSSGGNTTLNT
+3544 GSNGGNTTLNT

-3593 SSTGMTATSVSGVGT
+3593 SSTGMTATSVTGVGT

-3659 GIGTSSAAFTSSI
+3659 GIGTSGAAFVSSI
-3672 ANISATV
+3672 ANISAMV

-3690 SFTLG
+3690 SFNLG
-3695 NLSTTNGD
+3695 NLATTDGD
-3703 IAVTASGAISD
+3703 IAVTASGAITDS
-3714 GNATTGITAGG
+3714 NATTGINAGG
-3725 SGTIFLVSTG
+3725 SGNISLISTG
-3735 GAVSLTKAVTSTGP
+3735 GAVSLTRAVYSVGS
-3749 DDTRASV
+3749 DATRASV
-3756 TVQGTSIALGNV
+3756 TVQGTTIGLGLV
-3768 TSTGVQTYTG
+3768 STTGTQTYTG
-3778 NTTLGGALSGKS
+3778 NTTLGGTLSGKS

-3802 NRTVT
+3802 NRMVS
-3807 ATGGDLSVSG
+3807 ATGGDLSVTG
-3817 TLTGGGYGATL
+3817 TLNGGGYGATL
-3828 NAAQGGVT
+3828 LAGQGAVT
-3836 LGGAASN
+3836 LGGSASN
-3843 LASLSVTA
+3843 LAYLTVTG

-3881 GAFTVTGATTLAGGT
+3881 GAFTATGATTLAGAT
-3896 TVNAGSGNVLFS
+3896 TVNSGSGNVLFS

-3957 AQTYSGTVTL
+3957 AQTYSGTATL

-3980 GAVTLAGNTTVDGTS
+3980 GAVTLAGNTTVNGTS
-3995 SVVFMSTVDGAYALA
+3995 SVVFMNTVDGPFTLA
-4010 VNNKGMAQFNGT
+4010 VNNKGMAQFNGAVGGT
-4022 VGGTTA
+4022 TALMSLTTDAGGSSSLKSVTTNGAQTYNDAVTLDGTYTTGSGTFTVNAAATLGGDTTVNGGSSVLFAGTVDGARALVINNKGATQFSGAVGGTTA
-4028 LASLTTDAGGTSSVK
+4028 LASLTTDAGGTSSVKSVSTTGAQTYNDAVTLNGTYTSGGAFTANGAATLAGDTTVNGGSAVLFAGTVDGAYALAVNNKSTTTFSGAVGGTTALASLTTDAAGTSSVK

-4062 YTTGSGAFTANA
+4062 YTGS
-4074 AATLA
+4074 
-4079 GATTVN
+4079 
-4085 GGSVLFAG
+4085 
-4093 TVDGAQALVINS
+4093 
-4105 KGATQF
+4105 
-4111 TGTVGGTTALASLTT
+4111 
-4126 DAGGT
+4126 
-4131 TSLRNVVTTGAQT
+4131 
-4144 YNDAVT
+4144 
-4150 LNGLYSAGGAF
+4150 
-4161 TANGAATLAG
+4161 
-4171 TTTVYGGSGIL
+4171 
-4182 FGGTVDGAYAL
+4182 
-4193 AVNNKGATAFNGA
+4193 
-4206 VGGTTALAS
+4206 
-4215 LTTDSGSASLK
+4215 
-4226 SVTTTGAQTYNNA
+4226 
-4239 VTLDGT
+4239 
-4245 YTGGTVTAN
+4245 TVTAN

-4275 VNGAQALTIAGT
+4275 VNGAQALTIAGM
-4287 GTATFN
+4287 GTAQFN

-4306 TDAGATA
+4306 TAAGGTA
-4313 SFLNVTTTGAQTHGA
+4313 SFLNVTTTGAQTHNA
-4328 TTTLNGTYSTGGA
+4328 ATTLNGTYTTTTGA
-4341 FTANGAVTLAGDTT
+4341 FTANGATTLAGDTT
-4355 VNGGS
+4355 VYGGS
-4360 AVLFTGTVDGAYALA
+4360 SVLFAGAVDGAYALT
-4375 VNNKGATAFTGAVG
+4375 VNNKGTTTFSGAVG
-4389 GTTALASLTTDAGG
+4389 GTTALASLTTDAAG
-4403 TSSLRNVTT
+4403 TSSLKSVTTTGAQTYNDAVTLDGTYTTGGAFAANGAATLAGDTTVSGGTSVLFAGTVDGAHALVVDSKGATTFSGTVGGTTALASLTTDAAGTSSLKSVTT

-4425 GTYTTTTGAFSANGA
+4425 GTYTGSTFTANAA
-4440 ATLAGATTVNGGS
+4440 ATLAGDTMVNGGS

-4459 TVDGAQALVINSK
+4459 TVDGAHALTVNNK
-4472 GATHFTGT
+4472 GATTFSGT
-4480 VGGTTALA
+4480 VGSTTALA

-4494 GGTSSLRNVTT
+4494 GGTTSLRNV
-4505 TGAQTYNDAVTLNGT
+4505 L
-4520 YTSGGTFTANGAA
+4520 TS
-4533 TLAGDTTVN
+4533 
-4542 GGSVL
+4542 
-4547 FAGTVDGA
+4547 
-4555 QALVIN
+4555 
-4561 SKGATQF
+4561 
-4568 TGTVGGTTA
+4568 
-4577 LASLTTD
+4577 
-4584 AGGTSSLR
+4584 
-4592 NVVTTGAQTYNDAVT
+4592 GAQTYNDAVT
-4607 LNGLYSAGNAFTV
+4607 LNGLYSAGGAFTA
-4620 NGAATLAG
+4620 NGATTLAG

-4635 AGVLF
+4635 SSVLF
-4640 AGTVDGAYALA
+4640 ASTVDGSYALA
-4651 VNNKG
+4651 INNKG
-4656 ATAFN
+4656 ATTFS
-4661 GAVGGTTALASLT
+4661 GTVGGTTALASLT
-4674 TDSGS
+4674 TDSGTGS
-4679 TNLKSVTTTGA
+4679 LRNVTTSGA
-4690 QTYNNAATLDGTYT
+4690 QTYNNAVTLNGTYT
-4704 GGTFTTNAA
+4704 GGTVTTNAA
-4713 VTLGG
+4713 ATLGG

-4739 TIAGTGTTTF
+4739 TIAGTGT
-4749 NAAVGGTTALAGLT
+4749 A
-4763 TNAGATASLL
+4763 
-4773 SVTTT
+4773 
-4778 GAQTHGAATTLNGAY
+4778 
-4793 SSLNSPITFNGE
+4793 
-4805 TTLAGTTLVDAG
+4805 
-4817 FGTITFNGTVN
+4817 
-4828 GTVDGAQDLTAIS
+4828 
-4841 TGAMVFN
+4841 
-4848 AAVGGTTAL
+4848 
-4857 ASLTTGTGYT
+4857 
-4867 SLVNVTTTGAQS
+4867 
-4879 YGGETSLMGT
+4879 
-4889 YATGNGAFTVEGPVT
+4889 
-4904 LAGAATINAGSGAV
+4904 
-4918 TFNGTVNGAQALV
+4918 
-4931 VNGSGATQFN
+4931 QFN

-4954 TDADGTT
+4954 TAAGATV
-4961 SLRSVTT
+4961 SLLNVTT
-4968 SGAQT
+4968 TGTQTHGA
-4973 YNDATTLNGAYN
+4973 ATTLNGTYS
-4985 STDSAITFNGA
+4985 STNSAITFNGA
-4996 TTLAGTTAV
+4996 TTLAGTTTV
-5005 DAGYGTITFNGTVNG
+5005 DAGYGTITFNGTVDG
-5020 AQDLTAISTG
+5020 AQALTATSTG

-5070 TSLMGSYATGNGAFA
+5070 TSLMGTYATGNGAFS
-5085 VAGPVT
+5085 VAGPAT
-5091 LAGTTMVDAGSG
+5091 LAGAVTVDAGSG
-5103 AVTFNGT
+5103 AVTFDGT

-5116 LTVNSGG
+5116 LVINTSG
-5123 ATRFNAAVGDT
+5123 ATQFNAAVGGTTALASLTTDVGGTTSLKAVTTSGAQTYNDAATLNGAYSSADSAITFNGATTLAGTTTVDAGYGTITFNGTVDGAQALTATSTGAMVFNAAVGGTTALASLTTGTGYTSLVNVTTAGDQSYGGETSLMGTYATGNGAFSVAGPATLAGAVTVDAGSGAVTFDGTVDGAQDLVINSSGVTRFNATVGGT

-5147 TSLRSVTTSGAQTY
+5147 TSLKAVTTSGSQTY
-5161 NDAVTLDGA
+5161 NDVVTLDGV
-5170 YQTGTV
+5170 YQADAD
-5176 FTAVKAVTLGG
+5176 FTALKAVTLVG
-5187 DSRITGTEGIFLLS
+5187 DSRIAGTGGIILGS
-5201 TLDGGQALTLTSGSG
+5201 TLDGGHSLTLTSDGG
-5216 DILLGGAVGGGSRL
+5216 AILLAGAVGGSSRL

-5238 GITTIADTIKAA
+5238 GITTVAGTVKAA

-5258 ITVLNGGSVDTT
+5258 ITILNGGSVDTT
-5270 GAQSYADAV
+5270 GEQSYADAV
-5279 TLGADTVLTGTQ
+5279 MLWGDTVLTGTR
-5291 VALSGGIDAAE
+5291 VSLSGSVDAAA

-5310 AGNAALSG
+5310 AGNAALTG
-5318 TLGTW
+5318 TMGTFE
-5323 QALAALTVGGETLL
+5323 ALATLTVSGETLL
-5337 TGATAVTSGAQ
+5337 SGATAVTSGAQ
-5348 TYGGAVRLAGSP
+5348 TYGGAVRLAGTP
-5360 SVLAGTGVTFAGALD
+5360 SVLTGTGITFAGTLD
-5375 GGQALTVTS
+5375 GGQALTVNS
-5384 GTGDAVF
+5384 GTGDATF
-5391 AGTVGGTE
+5391 AGVIGATE
-5399 RLGDLT
+5399 RLGALA

-5411 TRFAQSVRAA
+5411 TRFARSVRAA

-5432 LNGGSVDTTGT
+5432 LDGGSIDTTGT

-5490 VGGLQALSRLSVTG
+5490 VGGTQALSRLSVSG

-5518 QNFGGAVTLGAD
+5518 QSYDGAVTLGAD
-5530 TVLTGGAVSLLNG
+5530 AVLTGGTVSLLNG
-5543 VSAANAGVQ
+5543 GNAAAAGVQ
-5552 GLTVDG
+5552 GLTIDG
-5558 DAVLAGVFGETG
+5558 DAVLAGVFGETA

-5580 TRLDGA
+5580 TRLDGVT
-5586 SVTTTGAQRFGGAL
+5586 VTTAGAQRFGGAL

-5635 FRAAGDI
+5635 IRAAGDI

-5664 VTVRSLTQTAGGE
+5664 VTVGSLTQTTGGE

-5761 VASLPDGQASIAAGG
+5761 VASLPDGQASITAGG

-5880 TPGVASLFTGT
+5880 TPGVASLFTGAVSRT
-5891 VTRAG
+5891 S

-5902 AAYAAPQVLTLAG
+5902 AAYADPQVLTLGGTAPTLTG
-5915 AGTQPE
+5915 AGVQPE
-5921 VLSTGSGMGGSGMGG
+5921 VLSTGSG
-5936 SGTGASA
+5936 SA
-5943 GAGTTPGT
+5943 GAGTAPGT
-5951 NRAGAQPEV
+5951 TRAGAQPEV
-5960 LTTGPA
+5960 LTTG
-5966 ASAGGNQQT
+5966 NQQT

>member
-10 PGITE
+10 SGFTE

-33 SATEAPQRGSGTRRQ
+33 SATEAPQRGGGTRRQ
-48 RRAAKAKGGIDFARL
+48 RRAARARGGIDFARL

-88 TVTAGAATIQSS
+88 TVTAGAATIQSA

-124 AGEKVTFQQPSAA
+124 AGEKVTFQQPSAS
-137 SVTLNRVTGADPS
+137 SVTLNRVTGNDPS

-316 INTNGVIKATS
+316 INTDGVIKATS

-340 DNGKVTI
+340 DTGKVNI

-418 AIKSGKGGSV
+418 AVKSGKGGSV

-554 QTTTGHS
+554 QTIAGHS

-605 TTRGGAVRLTATNN
+605 TTRGGAVRLTATDH
-619 VQLAN
+619 VQLGN
-624 LIDTTPVSGAAG
+624 LIDTTPVSGSAG
-636 AVSVKAESG
+636 VVSVNAQSG
-645 SLSALDAGRIVG
+645 SLTALDAGRIVG
-657 GPITLTAGGDIGASG
+657 GPVTLTAGGSIGASG
-672 AAVSTSSTQLSLV
+672 AAVSTSSSQLSLV

-695 RTLTDLSVASTHRAA
+695 QTLTDLSVTSTHRTV
-710 GVNSQFFVA
+710 GVDSQFFLA
-719 STGLTFTVTDSLG
+719 STGLTFTATDSAG
-732 GTALDTVG
+732 GTALDTISQV
-740 QTGGLNSFAFR
+740 GGLNSFAFR
-751 SDRNIQVGTVSAGT
+751 SDRNIQVGTVNAGA
-765 GAVALTSTAGNI
+765 GSVALTSTAGNI

-788 ALTLTAKGS
+788 ALTLTARGS

-803 IGSAVQA
+803 IGTSSQV
-810 LNTAGASLTATAGS
+810 LNTAGGSLTATAGS
-824 GGLHLSNAGAL
+824 GGINLSNTGAL
-835 ALTSVTTGGGTFV
+835 TLANLISGGFTTIAATGN
-848 TASGDLTVGA
+848 LTVGA
-858 VSVGSNMLNL
+858 VAIGSNTLTL

-878 ADTSTTI
+878 ADASTTI

-893 AAGSVGTSG
+893 AAGSIGTSG
-902 TALTASSY
+902 TALTAGSY

-941 AITTGGTATI
+941 AITTGGTTTI
-951 GTITSANGTSNIAVT
+951 GTITSANGTSSIAVT
-966 ANGAVSDITAT
+966 ANGTVSDITAT
-977 TVNAGANGNVTLTT
+977 TVDAGAAGNVTLTT

-1007 VTLTAGGNTS
+1007 VTLTAGGSTS

-1051 STGTSVS
+1051 STGSSIS
-1058 LTVTGGAATLGTIK
+1058 LTVNGGAATLGTIK
-1072 ASNSGGI
+1072 TTAGAIS
-1079 AVTATGG
+1079 VTATGG

-1093 SNQLSAGI
+1093 NNRLSANA
-1101 ISLSTDGAIGSVAT
+1101 ISLSTDGAIGSFGT

-1126 TNVGDLYLDNSGVI
+1126 SNVGDLYLDNSGVI

-1188 LSFNSDID
+1188 LTFDSDID

-1201 LATVGVGGKVTLTST
+1201 LATVGTGGTVKLTST

-1240 SGSLGDVSAPLALN
+1240 AGSVGDANAPLALN
-1254 ATKLTLTTGGDLHI
+1254 ATKLTLTTGGDLHV
-1268 TNLSDMAELSIT
+1268 TNLSDMAELTVT

-1285 TTVVNGYTIT
+1285 TTVVNSYSIT
-1295 APNFVFDL
+1295 APNFTFDL

-1316 VDTTGQIFT
+1316 VDTTGQIFS

-1335 RVDLTSKNGVLPDNG
+1335 RVDLTYKNGVLPDNG

-1355 EIYSIFNA
+1355 ETYSIFNA

-1378 VVLAGSVNLV
+1378 VVLAGSVNLK
-1388 ASKAIGSGTGTEYLD
+1388 ASKAIGSGSGTEYLD
-1403 VVTPVLNARASDG
+1403 IVTPVLNASAADG
-1416 GIYVT
+1416 GIYIT
-1421 LPTSTGVSNQ
+1421 LPTSTGVNNQ

-1461 SSFSSSAS
+1461 SNFSSSAS

-1476 THGSI
+1476 TNGSI
-1481 LNPNSG
+1481 LNPNNAT
-1487 GLRASDTGTVTLTAG
+1487 LRTSSAGTVTLTAG
-1502 KDIGSSDKAVNAQAG
+1502 KNIGTSGKALNAEAG
-1517 TVVANAGGSIWLGLG
+1517 TVVATAGGSMWLGLG
-1532 TGATSLDSLTAGGDI
+1532 TGPTGLDSLTAGGDI

-1555 MTVGSVNANSG
+1555 MTVGSVSANNG
-1566 AGTVTLTNTSGSIQD
+1566 TGTVTLTNTSGSIQD
-1581 DSNSATLITAGK
+1581 DSDSTTLIAAGK
-1593 VILSANGSVGGTS
+1593 VILSANGSVGGTN

-1614 LSIATGGSIG
+1614 LSITTGGSVGI
-1624 VTNTMALTDLTLTR
+1624 TSTMALTDLTLTR
-1638 GSYSGGTIGISTV
+1638 GSYSGGTIGITTV
-1651 NGQVFTLSDSGSLS
+1651 NGQVFTLSDSSSQS

-1684 AITVGTVNVG
+1684 AVKVGTVSVG
-1694 TGGSV
+1694 SGGSV
-1699 AIVSSGDITNT
+1699 AIVSSNGVTNT

-1720 VSLEAGT
+1720 VSLEAGA
-1727 TSSVGRSGSGVISL
+1727 SSSIGDSTLYGAINL

-1747 LTAGRNLY
+1747 VTSGRDIY

-1761 AFTSL
+1761 AFNSL
-1766 AINSTNTTT
+1766 AITSTNATTA
-1775 GTDTASLFSITGTGS
+1775 TATKSTFSIGS
-1790 QVYALTDQGTTH
+1790 
-1802 KIDITGAANSSFSFS
+1802 TGAQIYTLVDSGTKVAIDVASAQNSNFSFT
-1817 GKKNIT
+1817 GKKNIEVNQIT
-1823 VDEIA
+1823 
-1828 AAGGS
+1828 AAGGA
-1833 VSLTTAGGGA
+1833 VSLTTAGGGE
-1843 NSTISMWRSG
+1843 NSTITMVG
-1853 SSILASSV
+1853 AGTITASSV
-1861 TLSANGTG
+1861 TLSANGSG
-1869 TNGGSIGTSDLAM
+1869 TNGGSIGTSTRAV
-1882 KLAAASLTV
+1882 KTSAASLTL
-1891 VSNGDIYINNSNTA
+1891 VSNGDLYINNSNTA
-1905 LTALDVTVTHKSS
+1905 LTALDVTVTHKTS
-1918 TGTGTYQFNA
+1918 TATGTYQFNA

-1934 FTVTEAN
+1934 FTVTEAS
-1941 GIHTLALTTPS
+1941 GIQTLALSTPS
-1952 SGGNAYMDLRYSV
+1952 NGSMDLRYSV

-1982 SVALISTG
+1982 SVALTSTG
-1990 TATSASGGPSING
+1990 AASGASGGPSING

-2017 GSNGNIGGTNQVQT
+2017 GGNGNVGGTNQVQT

-2043 VTVSNNTTLT
+2043 VTVTNNTTLT
-2053 DLTLDSQHKKSGGG
+2053 DLTLDFRHNKSGGG
-2067 INTYSITSTGLTAT
+2067 SNSYSISSTGLTAS
-2081 FSDSTT
+2081 FSDSSLQE
-2087 DGLTVSNITQSGLKL
+2087 GLTVTNVTQSGLKL
-2102 TVSNDKALRI
+2102 NISNDKALRI
-2112 AKIDVGSTGT
+2112 AKIDVGNSGT
-2122 VDLTANSGTSSIS
+2122 VDLTANSGSSSIS
-2135 ATNGSGTTVTAG
+2135 ATNSSGTAVTAG
-2147 SLTLKATSVE
+2147 SLTLKGTSVG
-2157 HTSSGSYFTTQI
+2157 HTNSGSYFTTQV

-2176 TGSLKLSNSGTLT
+2176 TGSLTLSNTGTLT

-2201 KVTNS
+2201 KVTNN

-2217 RADKVTL
+2217 SADKVTL

-2241 TRTLEVTAGRNVY
+2241 TRTLEVIAGRNVY
-2254 LTNSA
+2254 LTNGA

-2265 LDVRHASTGT
+2265 LDVRHASTGA
-2275 QNVYDIRSEALTFA
+2275 QNAYDIRSEGLTFA

-2299 TLGNV
+2299 TLGSV

-2321 LGTINGGLSR
+2321 LGTINGGLAR
-2331 KVAIETTGNGKD
+2331 KVTIETTGTGKD
-2343 ILSNGSSMV
+2343 IFSNGSSMV
-2352 TAGTVAL
+2352 TADTVTL
-2359 TATGGIGQAGSSANH
+2359 TSTGGIGQAGSSANH
-2374 IATMADTLALTTAT
+2374 IATMADTLVLTTAT
-2388 DAFVDNGRDL
+2388 DAFVDNGKDL

-2422 FTMTDDGTTTTLSEL
+2422 FTMTDDGVTTTLSEL

-2444 FTLDTQHALSIGT
+2444 FKLDTQHSLSIGT

-2471 TAITGAASATAGNP
+2471 GAITGAASANAGNP

-2504 SANKIHLSASSA
+2504 SSNKIHLSASSA

-2534 LKIKSALSTIN
+2534 LKIKSTSSSIN
-2545 DRTYSLTSVNTAGA
+2545 DRNYSLTSVDTSGS
-2559 AIAMTGAESSTQAVL
+2559 AIALTGAESSTQAVL
-2574 VSLNDA
+2574 AALTDR
-2580 SGVRFS
+2580 SGVRFT
-2586 FDSHRKLTI
+2586 FDSHRKLVV

-2606 ALTADSGIV
+2606 ALIADAGIV
-2615 GNGHSVLKINAGIT
+2615 GNGHSVLKINAGVAS
-2629 TLTSSSNVVGDQGG
+2629 LTSSSNVVGANGG
-2643 AFIGITTGNLS
+2643 EFISITTGNLT
-2654 VTANNGA
+2654 VNANNGA
-2661 RIQLRGAT
+2661 VINLHGST
-2669 VIDSMILGGALQL
+2669 VIDSMSLAGALTL
-2682 DNSTGDIALGSIS
+2682 NNSTGDIALGSIS
-2695 MNGANAFINNQGGSI
+2695 MYGANAVINNQGGSI

-2715 TGSNLVYLT
+2715 SGSNLVNLT
-2724 AAGSIG
+2724 ATGSIG
-2730 NVSAIATQANST
+2730 NVSAISTQANST

-2756 SESKNLIAQSV
+2756 SESKSLIAQSV
-2767 VSTGGGSI
+2767 VSTGGGAI

-2781 QGAGL
+2781 SGAGL

-2792 TTTGAVSLTS
+2792 TTTGSVSLTS
-2802 SDGSIDA
+2802 GDGSIDA

-2814 VSGGSVELSAIKGGI
+2814 VSGGSVELSAINGGI

-2842 LTIKTAGTFKVADT
+2842 LTIKTPGTFKVADT
-2856 LDLAKLTIDRTPSTG
+2856 LDLAKLTIDRTPGTTG
-2871 TATSGTMS
+2871 ASTSGTMS
-2879 LTATNLVWN
+2879 LTAANLSWN

-2894 VTTFTTLTDS
+2894 TTTFTTLTDS

-2915 AIAIGTVDTGASS
+2915 AIAIGTVNTGASS

-2934 TGNSAAAGNITAVNN
+2934 TGNSATAGNITAVNN

-2969 GNSSAIGSA
+2969 GNSSAIGSN

-3014 GALTVIAATGD
+3014 GALTVIAAAGD

-3053 SLSLGSGSATL
+3053 SLSLGTGSATL
-3064 TAGVGIGTA
+3064 TAGAGIGTA
-3073 DAAFK
+3073 DSAFK
-3078 VSTSSTGAL
+3078 VTTSSTGAL

-3096 VYLDIAGSLTGGL
+3096 LYLDIAGSLTGGL
-3109 TAAVN
+3109 TAAVS
-3114 NGPVVVTG
+3114 NGPVVVSG

-3137 AGNSIAVTSTGGSIT
+3137 AGNSITVTSTGGSIT

-3158 GANNGSVTLSAT
+3158 GANDGSVTLSAT

-3183 AVTGKTVALNAT
+3183 AVTGKTVALNGAG
-3195 AGIGTSSAR
+3195 GIGTSSAR
-3204 VGVGGAQVQA
+3204 VGVGGAQVQV

-3251 VNASTGGGAITISS
+3251 VSASTGGGAITISS
-3265 TAVDADIVA
+3265 TAVDADIIA
-3274 GSINAGSGAVTLSST
+3274 GSINAGTGAVTLSSS
-3289 GGWVYDDGLAETRI
+3289 GGGVYDDGLAETRI
-3303 VGGSV
+3303 VGGSA

-3336 GSVYVTDDTAAGV
+3336 GSVYLTDASTGGV
-3349 TVTSATA
+3349 TVASATA

-3362 IASAGTMTV
+3362 IESAGTMTV
-3371 QSVSANTTSGAV
+3371 QSVSANATNGAV

-3404 ASLTATDGSIGVVTD
+3404 ASLTANGGSIGVVTD

-3431 VASLTGLTATGST
+3431 VSSLTGLTATGTT

-3458 LGNNLVTLGA
+3458 LTSNLVTLGA

-3503 PTAAINLGTGAL
+3503 PTAAINLGMGAL
-3515 TLKGTTDVVAAGGS
+3515 TLKGTTDVVAAGAS

-3544 GSSGGNTTLNT
+3544 GSNGGDTTLNT

-3573 NNTGTLTAATLG
+3573 NNTGTLTAATFG

-3593 SSTGMTATSVSGVGT
+3593 SSTGMTATSVTGVGT

-3620 GTINAGPTGTI
+3620 GTVNAGPTGTI
-3631 TLSAAGGSLLTGNGT
+3631 NLSAAGGSLLTGNGT
-3646 SLTGGAL
+3646 SLTGGTL

-3659 GIGTSSAAFTSSI
+3659 GIGTSSAAFTSTI
-3672 ANISATV
+3672 ANISAMV

-3690 SFTLG
+3690 SFNLG
-3695 NLSTTNGD
+3695 NLATTDGD

-3714 GNATTGITAGG
+3714 SNATTGINAGG
-3725 SGTIFLVSTG
+3725 SGTISLISTG
-3735 GAVSLTKAVTSTGP
+3735 GAVSLTKAVYSVGS
-3749 DDTRASV
+3749 DATRASV

-3768 TSTGVQTYTG
+3768 TTTGTQTYTG
-3778 NTTLGGALSGKS
+3778 NTTLNGTLSGKS

-3802 NRTVT
+3802 NRMVS
-3807 ATGGDLSVSG
+3807 ATGGDLSVTG
-3817 TLTGGGYGATL
+3817 TLNGGGYGATL

-3843 LASLSVTA
+3843 LAYLTVTA

-3896 TVNAGSGNVLFS
+3896 TVNSGSGNVLFS

-3934 TALTTLTI
+3934 TALTSLTI
-3942 DAGGTSSLKSVTTTG
+3942 DAGGTASVKSVSTTG
-3957 AQTYSGTVTL
+3957 GQTYSGTVTL

-3973 GAVFSAI
+3973 DAVFSAI
-3980 GAVTLAGNTTVDGTS
+3980 GAVTLGGNTTVDGTS
-3995 SVVFMSTVDGAYALA
+3995 SVVFMSTVDGAYTLA
-4010 VNNKGMAQFNGT
+4010 VNNQGMAQFNGA

-4028 LASLTTDAGGTSSVK
+4028 LMSLTTDAGGSSSLK
-4043 SVTTT
+4043 SVTTN

-4062 YTTGSGAFTANA
+4062 YTTGSGAFTANG

-4079 GATTVN
+4079 GGTTVN
-4085 GGSVLFAG
+4085 GGSSVLFAG
-4093 TVDGAQALVINS
+4093 TVDGAYALAVNN
-4105 KGATQF
+4105 KGTTQF
-4111 TGTVGGTTALASLTT
+4111 TGTVGGATALASLTT

-4131 TSLRNVVTTGAQT
+4131 SSLKSVTTTGAQT

-4150 LNGLYSAGGAF
+4150 LNGTYTTGSGNFA
-4161 TANGAATLAG
+4161 ANGAATLAG
-4171 TTTVYGGSGIL
+4171 DTTVNGGSSVL
-4182 FGGTVDGAYAL
+4182 FAGTVDGAYAL
-4193 AVNNKGATAFNGA
+4193 AVNNKGTTQFAGA

-4215 LTTDSGSASLK
+4215 LITDATGTSSLK
-4226 SVTTTGAQTYNNA
+4226 SVTTTGAQTYNDT

-4245 YTGGTVTAN
+4245 YTGSTVTAN

-4287 GTATFN
+4287 GTAQFN

-4306 TDAGATA
+4306 TNAGATA
-4313 SFLNVTTTGAQTHGA
+4313 SFLNVTTTGAQTHNAA
-4328 TTTLNGTYSTGGA
+4328 TTLDGTYTTTTGA
-4341 FTANGAVTLAGDTT
+4341 FTANGAVTLAGDTM

-4360 AVLFTGTVDGAYALA
+4360 SVLFAGTVDGAYALA
-4375 VNNKGATAFTGAVG
+4375 VNNKGAT
-4389 GTTALASLTTDAGG
+4389 
-4403 TSSLRNVTT
+4403 
-4412 TGAQTYNDAVTLN
+4412 Q
-4425 GTYTTTTGAFSANGA
+4425 
-4440 ATLAGATTVNGGS
+4440 
-4453 SVLFAG
+4453 
-4459 TVDGAQALVINSK
+4459 
-4472 GATHFTGT
+4472 FTGT

-4505 TGAQTYNDAVTLNGT
+4505 TGAQTYNDAVTLNGI
-4520 YTSGGTFTANGAA
+4520 YTTTTGAFTANGAT
-4533 TLAGDTTVN
+4533 TLAGATTVN
-4542 GGSVL
+4542 GGSSVL

-4561 SKGATQF
+4561 SAAATQFNAAVGGTTALASLTTDAGGTSSLRNVTTTGAQTYNDAVTLNGTYATTTGAFTANGAATLAGDTMVNGGSSVLFAGAVDGAYALAVNNKGATQF

-4592 NVVTTGAQTYNDAVT
+4592 NVTTTGAQTYNDAVT
-4607 LNGLYSAGNAFTV
+4607 LNGIYTTTTGAFTANGATTLAGDTTV
-4620 NGAATLAG
+4620 NGG
-4628 TTTVYGG
+4628 SS
-4635 AGVLF
+4635 VLF

-4651 VNNKG
+4651 VNNKSTTQFTG
-4656 ATAFN
+4656 T
-4661 GAVGGTTALASLT
+4661 VGGTTALASLT
-4674 TDSGS
+4674 TDATGTSS
-4679 TNLKSVTTTGA
+4679 LKSVTTTGA
-4690 QTYNNAATLDGTYT
+4690 QTYNDAVTLNGTYT
-4704 GGTFTTNAA
+4704 GSTVTTNAA
-4713 VTLGG
+4713 ATLGG

-4739 TIAGTGTTTF
+4739 TIAGTGTAQF
-4749 NAAVGGTTALAGLT
+4749 NAAVGGTTALASLT
-4763 TNAGATASLL
+4763 TNAGATASFLN
-4773 SVTTT
+4773 VTTT
-4778 GAQTHGAATTLNGAY
+4778 GTQTHNATTTLNGTY
-4793 SSLNSPITFNGE
+4793 RSTNSAITFNGA
-4805 TTLAGTTLVDAG
+4805 TTLAGTTAVNAG
-4817 FGTITFNGTVN
+4817 YGTITFNGTVN
-4828 GTVDGAQDLTAIS
+4828 GAQALTATS

-4867 SLVNVTTTGAQS
+4867 SLVNVTTAGNQS

-4889 YATGNGAFTVEGPVT
+4889 YATGNGAFTVAGPVT
-4904 LAGAATINAGSGAV
+4904 LAGTTTVDAGSGAV
-4918 TFNGTVNGAQALV
+4918 TFNGTVNGAQALT
-4931 VNGSGATQFN
+4931 VNSSGATQFN
-4941 AAVGGTTALASLT
+4941 AAVGNTTALASLT

-4961 SLRSVTT
+4961 SLTSVTT

-4985 STDSAITFNGA
+4985 STNSAITFNGA

-5020 AQDLTAISTG
+5020 AQALTATSTG

-5070 TSLMGSYATGNGAFA
+5070 TSLMGTYATGNGAFT

-5091 LAGTTMVDAGSG
+5091 LAGTTTVDAGSG

-5116 LTVNSGG
+5116 LTVNSSG
-5123 ATRFNAAVGDT
+5123 ATQFNAAVGNT
-5134 TALASLTTDADGT
+5134 TALASLTTDADGI
-5147 TSLRSVTTSGAQTY
+5147 TSLTSVTTSGAQTY

-5170 YQTGTV
+5170 YQAGTV
-5176 FTAVKAVTLGG
+5176 FTAAKAVTLGG
-5187 DSRITGTEGIFLLS
+5187 DSRITGTGGIVLAS
-5201 TLDGGQALTLTSGSG
+5201 TLDGGRALTLTSGSG
-5216 DILLGGAVGGGSRL
+5216 DILFGGAVGGSSRL

-5238 GITTIADTIKAA
+5238 GTTTIADTVKAA
-5250 SLATDATG
+5250 SLVTDATG
-5258 ITVLNGGSVDTT
+5258 ITILNGGSVDTT

-5279 TLGADTVLTGTQ
+5279 TLGTDTVLTGTQ

-5302 AGRQGLTI
+5302 AGRQSLTI
-5310 AGNAALSG
+5310 AGNAALAG
-5318 TLGTW
+5318 TLGTR

-5360 SVLAGTGVTFAGALD
+5360 SALAGTGVTFAGALD

-5405 VNSAGQ
+5405 VYSAGQ

-5443 QTYGERAVLGTDTRL
+5443 QTYGERAVLGTDTLL
-5458 TGRTIVLAGGL
+5458 TGRTVVLVGGL

-5482 GDAVLNGA
+5482 GDAVVNSL
-5490 VGGLQALSRLSVTG
+5490 VGGTQALSRLSVTG

-5518 QNFGGAVTLGAD
+5518 QSFGGAVTLGVD
-5530 TVLTGGAVSLLNG
+5530 TVLTGGTVSLLNG
-5543 VSAANAGVQ
+5543 GNAANAGVQ

-5586 SVTTTGAQRFGGAL
+5586 SVTTTGVQRFGGAL

-5635 FRAAGDI
+5635 IRAAGDI

-5651 TVRTSGGVFYDGA
+5651 MVRSSGGVFYDGA

-5677 SRFAKALTATGTDG
+5677 SRFAKTLTATGTDG

-5708 GSLALVTTDGAGTV
+5708 GSLALVTTDGAGMV

-5747 ASITAKTGPITLGA
+5747 TSITAKTGPITLGA

-5822 GSARMFGTVAGKT
+5822 GSARMFGTVAGRT
-5835 DALAASAIDSPL
+5835 DALAASAINSPL

-5891 VTRAG
+5891 MTRAG

-5915 AGTQPE
+5915 TTPSLTGVGAQPE
-5921 VLSTGSGMGGSGMGG
+5921 VLSTG
-5936 SGTGASA
+5936 
-5943 GAGTTPGT
+5943 AGTNPSTT
-5951 NRAGAQPEV
+5951 RAGAQPEV

-5966 ASAGGNQQT
+5966 PSATGNQQT
-5975 EKEEAR
+5975 EEEEAR

>member
-10 PGITE
+10 SGFTE

-33 SATEAPQRGSGTRRQ
+33 SATEAPQRGGGTRRQ

-88 TVTAGAATIQSS
+88 TVTAGAATIQSA

-124 AGEKVTFQQPSAA
+124 AGEKVTFQQPSAS

-316 INTNGVIKATS
+316 INTDGVIKATS

-340 DNGKVTI
+340 DNGKVVI

-383 GSKGGGEVAIGSKTG
+383 GSKGGGEVAIGSQKG

-418 AIKSGKGGSV
+418 AVKSGKGGSV

-439 GKISARGGAE
+439 GKISARGGAD

-463 ITLTGSVDLTAPKGA
+463 ITLTGGVDLSAPKGA

-502 AADGTIGVNDPN
+502 AGDGTIGVNDPN
-514 LGSGDAVNTVSKQ
+514 LGSGDSVNTVSKQ
-527 VLESI
+527 VLEGI

-554 QTTTGHS
+554 QTIAGHS
-561 FTLRSLTSSG
+561 FTLRSLTSNG

-624 LIDTTPVSGAAG
+624 LIDTTPVSGSAG
-636 AVSVKAESG
+636 AVSVNAQSG
-645 SLSALDAGRIVG
+645 SLTALDAGRIVG
-657 GPITLTAGGDIGASG
+657 GPVTLTAGSAIGASG

-685 TGGNLFVTND
+685 TGGNLYVTND
-695 RTLTDLSVASTHRAA
+695 QTLTDLSVTSTHRTVGAD
-710 GVNSQFFVA
+710 SQFFLA
-719 STGLTFTVTDSLG
+719 SNGLIFTVTDSSG
-732 GTALDTVG
+732 STALDAISQV
-740 QTGGLNSFAFR
+740 GGLNSFAFR
-751 SDRNIQVGTVSAGT
+751 GDRNIQVGTVNAGA
-765 GAVALTSTAGNI
+765 GSVALTSTAGNI
-777 TGTGASLLTGG
+777 TGTSAGLLTGG
-788 ALTLTAKGS
+788 ALTLTARGS

-803 IGSAVQA
+803 IGTSSQV

-824 GGLHLSNAGAL
+824 GGINLSNTGAL
-835 ALTSVTTGGGTFV
+835 ALANLTSGGATTVAATGN
-848 TASGDLTVGA
+848 LTVGA
-858 VSVGSNMLNL
+858 VASGSNTLTL

-878 ADTSTTI
+878 ADASTTI

-893 AAGSVGTSG
+893 AAGSIGTSG
-902 TALTASSY
+902 TALTAGSY

-941 AITTGGTATI
+941 AITTGGTTTI
-951 GTITSANGTSNIAVT
+951 GTITSANGTSSIAVT

-991 ANGSISALS
+991 ANGSISDLS

-1007 VTLTAGGNTS
+1007 VTLAAGGSTS
-1017 TVMVNTAA
+1017 TVTVNTAA
-1025 KRLTVTNNAGNVTVM
+1025 KRLTVTNNAGNITVM

-1051 STGTSVS
+1051 STGSSVS
-1058 LTVTGGAATLGTIK
+1058 LTVSGGAATLGTIK
-1072 ASNSGGI
+1072 TTTGAIS
-1079 AVTATGG
+1079 VTTTGG

-1093 SNQLSAGI
+1093 NNRLSANSI
-1101 ISLSTDGAIGSVAT
+1101 TLSTDGAIGSFGT
-1115 HLRTSTGSLTL
+1115 HLRTSTGALTL
-1126 TNVGDLYLDNSGVI
+1126 SNVGDLYLDNSGVI

-1149 HVGGAANALELTSE
+1149 HVGGAANALQLTSE
-1163 YFNFVVGDNGT
+1163 YFNFAVGDNGT
-1174 ATILEAVGSPKLST
+1174 ATILEAVGSPKLKT

-1201 LATVGVGGKVTLTST
+1201 LATVGTGGTVTLTST

-1226 NTRINADTVTLSAA
+1226 NTRIDADTVTLSAA
-1240 SGSLGDVSAPLALN
+1240 TGNLGNVSAPLALN
-1254 ATKLTLTTGGDLHI
+1254 ATKLTLTTGGDLHV
-1268 TNLSDMAELSIT
+1268 TNLSDMAELTLT

-1285 TTVVNGYTIT
+1285 TTVVNSYSIT
-1295 APNFVFDL
+1295 APNFAFGL
-1303 TDDATNGYLLRTL
+1303 TDDATNGYLLSTL
-1316 VDTTGQIFT
+1316 VDTTGLLFS

-1335 RVDLTSKNGVLPDNG
+1335 RVDLTYKNGVLPDNG

-1355 EIYSIFNA
+1355 ETYSIFNA

-1378 VVLAGSVNLV
+1378 VVLAGSVNLK
-1388 ASKAIGSGTGTEYLD
+1388 ASKAIGSGSGTEYLD
-1403 VVTPVLNARASDG
+1403 IVTPVLNASAADG
-1416 GIYVT
+1416 GIYIT
-1421 LPTSTGVSNQ
+1421 LPTSTGVNNQ
-1431 KNLITLGSRFFSAA
+1431 KNQITLGGKFFSAA
-1445 NNPIVV
+1445 DNPIVV
-1451 TATWGDIAFG
+1451 TATWGDIVLGG
-1461 SSFSSSAS
+1461 SFTSSSS
-1469 SDITVTA
+1469 TDITITA
-1476 THGSI
+1476 TNGSI
-1481 LNPNSG
+1481 LNSNSATLRG
-1487 GLRASDTGTVTLTAG
+1487 GSSGTVTLTAG
-1502 KDIGSSDKAVNAQAG
+1502 KNIGSSDKAVSVNAG
-1517 TVVANAGGSIWLGLG
+1517 TVAATAGGSMWLGLG
-1532 TGATSLDSLTAGGDI
+1532 TGPTELNSLTAGGDI

-1555 MTVGSVNANSG
+1555 MTVGSVNANNG
-1566 AGTVTLTNTSGSIQD
+1566 TGTVTLTNTSGSIQD
-1581 DSNSATLITAGK
+1581 DSDNTTLIAAGK
-1593 VILSANGSVGGTS
+1593 VVLSANGSVGGTN

-1614 LSIATGGSIG
+1614 LSITTGGSIG
-1624 VTNTMALTDLTLTR
+1624 ITNTMALTDLTLTR
-1638 GSYSGGTIGISTV
+1638 GSYSGGTIGITTV
-1651 NGQVFTLSDSGSLS
+1651 NGQVFTLSDGSSQS

-1684 AITVGTVNVG
+1684 AVKVGTVNVG

-1699 AIVSSGDITNT
+1699 TIVSSNGVTNT

-1720 VSLEAGT
+1720 VSIEAGT
-1727 TSSVGRSGSGVISL
+1727 SSSIGDSTLYGAISL

-1747 LTAGRNLY
+1747 VTAGRDIY

-1761 AFTSL
+1761 AFNSL
-1766 AINSTNTTT
+1766 AITSTNATTV
-1775 GTDTASLFSITGTGS
+1775 TATKSTFSIGSTGS
-1790 QVYALTDQGTTH
+1790 QIYSLADSGTTH
-1802 KIDITGAANSSFSFS
+1802 SIDVTGASGSNFSFT
-1817 GKKNIT
+1817 GKKHIS
-1823 VDEIA
+1823 VSEIVA
-1828 AAGGS
+1828 TGGS
-1833 VSLTTAGGGA
+1833 VSLTTAGGGV
-1843 NSTISMWRSG
+1843 NSTITLSG
-1853 SSILASSV
+1853 GGSILASAV

-1869 TNGGSIGTSDLAM
+1869 TDGGSIGSSTRAM
-1882 KLAAASLTV
+1882 KVGASSLTLV
-1891 VSNGDIYINNSNTA
+1891 TNGNLYINNNNTP
-1905 LTALDVTVTHKSS
+1905 LTALDVTVTHKSNS
-1918 TGTGTYQFNA
+1918 DTGTYQFSN
-1928 LGSNRS
+1928 LGSGRS
-1934 FTVTEAN
+1934 FAVSESSGVQTL
-1941 GIHTLALTTPS
+1941 TLATGAGS
-1952 SGGNAYMDLRYSV
+1952 MDLRYSA
-1965 DRGIVAGTIDA
+1965 DRSIVAGTMDA
-1976 GTSSTG
+1976 GTDSTG
-1982 SVALISTG
+1982 SVTLVTTG
-1990 TATSASGGPSING
+1990 ASSGGPSING

-2009 GSVSLTAT
+2009 GKVALVAT
-2017 GSNGNIGGTNQVQT
+2017 GSNSNVGGTSAVQT
-2031 STQKLSIASGGN
+2031 STKKLAVTSGGN
-2043 VTVSNNTTLT
+2043 VSVNNGQNVTLSE
-2053 DLTLDSQHKKSGGG
+2053 LTLDFRHQKSPNAA
-2067 INTYSITSTGLTAT
+2067 NTYSIISKDLTAS
-2081 FSDSTT
+2081 FSDSTASS
-2087 DGLTVSNITQSGLKL
+2087 GLTVTNVTQTQGGLKL
-2102 TVSNDKALRI
+2102 AITNDKAMQVT
-2112 AKIDVGSTGT
+2112 KIDVGTTGT
-2122 VDLTANSGTSSIS
+2122 VDLTVTGGNSIN
-2135 ATNGSGTTVTAG
+2135 ATGSGTAVTAG
-2147 SLTLKATSVE
+2147 SLTMKA
-2157 HTSSGSYFTTQI
+2157 SSAGSSTKLETKI
-2169 GTLSANL
+2169 GTLTADL
-2176 TGSLKLSNSGTLT
+2176 TGSLSLSNSGDLT
-2189 LKDVKAGSSADI
+2189 LKGVSASSADI
-2201 KVTNS
+2201 TVTNN
-2206 GSLLQSGTKPL
+2206 GSLLQSGTTLL
-2217 RADKVTL
+2217 RADDVTL
-2224 TVEGGSI
+2224 KVEGGSI
-2231 GASGTPLLTE
+2231 GASGASLLTE
-2241 TRTLEVTAGRNVY
+2241 TRTLKVTAGRNVR
-2254 LTNSA
+2254 LTNST
-2259 DLHALS
+2259 DLYALDLEVKHAL
-2265 LDVRHASTGT
+2265 AGT
-2275 QNVYDIRSEALTFA
+2275 QNVYDIRAEGLTFA
-2289 LTDSNTGSQY
+2289 LTDTNSGSQY
-2299 TLGNV
+2299 TLSSV
-2304 VDASGLD
+2304 VDSSGLD

-2331 KVAIETTGNGKD
+2331 KVSIETTGTGKD
-2343 ILSNGSSMV
+2343 ILSTGSSMV
-2352 TAGTVAL
+2352 TAGTVTL
-2359 TATGGIGQAGSSANH
+2359 TSTGTIGQAGASSNH
-2374 IATMADTLALTTAT
+2374 IATMADTLVLSTAT

-2437 TDTTGLA
+2437 TDSTGLA
-2444 FTLDTQHALSIGT
+2444 FKLDTKHALSIGT

-2471 TAITGAASATAGNP
+2471 GNILGAASANVGNP

-2490 AGTATLSSGGGIGS
+2490 AGTATLSSGGGAIGS
-2504 SANKIHLSASSA
+2504 SSNKIHLSASSA

-2522 DLYVESDTRIGT
+2522 DLYVESDTRIGA
-2534 LKIKSALSTIN
+2534 LKIKSTSSSIDN
-2545 DRTYSLTSVNTAGA
+2545 RTYNLTSVSTTGT
-2559 AIAMTGAESSTQAVL
+2559 AIALIGAESSTQTAL
-2574 VSLNDA
+2574 ASLTDA
-2580 SGVRFS
+2580 SGVRFT
-2586 FDSHRKLTI
+2586 FDSHRKLVV

-2606 ALTADSGIV
+2606 ALIADPGIV
-2615 GNGHSVLKINAGIT
+2615 GNGHSVVKINAGVA
-2629 TLTSSSNVVGDQGG
+2629 TLTSSSNVVGANGG
-2643 AFIGITTGNLS
+2643 EFISITTGNLT
-2654 VTANNGA
+2654 VNANNGA
-2661 RIQLRGAT
+2661 VINLQGST
-2669 VIDSMILGGALQL
+2669 VIDSMSLAGALTL
-2682 DNSTGDIALGSIS
+2682 NNSIGDIALGTIS
-2695 MNGANAFINNQGGSI
+2695 MGGANAVINNQGGSI
-2710 LSGTI
+2710 LSGSI
-2715 TGSNLVYLT
+2715 SGANLVNLT
-2724 AAGSIG
+2724 ATGSIG
-2730 NVSAIATQANST
+2730 SDSAIST
-2742 STTLTASAAGSIAV
+2742 SAGSGGTTTLTASAAGSIAV
-2756 SESKNLIAQSV
+2756 SEGRALTVQSV
-2767 VSTGGGSI
+2767 VSTGGGAI

-2781 QGAGL
+2781 SGTGL
-2786 LTAGTI
+2786 LTVGTV
-2792 TTTGAVSLTS
+2792 TTTGTVTLTS
-2802 SDGSIDA
+2802 SDGNIRANS
-2809 SNGNL
+2809 GNL
-2814 VSGGSVELSAIKGGI
+2814 VTGGSVELSAIKGGI
-2829 AATGSTLNVATTD
+2829 ADTGSTLNVATTD
-2842 LTIKTAGTFKVADT
+2842 LTIKTAGTFNVADT

-2879 LTATNLVWN
+2879 LTATNLNWS

-2894 VTTFTTLTDS
+2894 TTTFTTLTDS

-2934 TGNSAAAGNITAVNN
+2934 TGNSATAGNITAVNN

-2969 GNSSAIGSA
+2969 GNSSAIGSN

-2994 TGGLFVKNAAGLNLS
+2994 SGGLFVKNAAGLNLS

-3014 GALTVIAATGD
+3014 GALTVIAAAGD

-3053 SLSLGSGSATL
+3053 SLSLGTGSATL
-3064 TAGVGIGTA
+3064 TAGAGIGTA

-3078 VSTSSTGAL
+3078 VTTSSTGAL

-3096 VYLDIAGSLTGGL
+3096 LYLDIAGSLTGGL
-3109 TAAVN
+3109 SAAVQ
-3114 NGPVVVTG
+3114 NGPVVVSG

-3137 AGNSIAVTSTGGSIT
+3137 SGNSITVTSTGGSIT

-3170 GNGGKILAANGGS
+3170 SGGGKILAANGGS
-3183 AVTGKTVALNAT
+3183 TVTAKTVALNGAG
-3195 AGIGTSSAR
+3195 GIGTSSAR
-3204 VGVGGAQVQA
+3204 VGVGGAQLQV
-3214 NGGSGDIYLST
+3214 NGGAGDIYLST
-3225 TGATAL
+3225 TGASSL

-3265 TAVDADIVA
+3265 TAVDADIIA
-3274 GSINAGSGAVTLSST
+3274 GSINAGTGAVTLSST
-3289 GGWVYDDGLAETRI
+3289 GGGVYDDGLAETRI

-3308 SLTGSKGVGTSSR
+3308 SLTGGKGVGTSSR

-3326 TGSLT
+3326 TGGLT

-3336 GSVYVTDDTAAGV
+3336 GSIYLTDATTSGV

-3356 SSGSVT
+3356 SGGSVT

-3371 QSVSANTTSGAV
+3371 QSVSANTTNGAV

-3404 ASLTATDGSIGVVTD
+3404 ASLTANGGSIGAVTD
-3419 AATGAGTPIKMN
+3419 VATGAGTPIKMN
-3431 VASLTGLTATGST
+3431 VSSLTGLTATGTT

-3515 TLKGTTDVVAAGGS
+3515 TLKGATDVVATGAS

-3544 GSSGGNTTLNT
+3544 GSNGGDTTLNT

-3593 SSTGMTATSVSGVGT
+3593 SSTGMTATSVTGVGT

-3620 GTINAGPTGTI
+3620 GTVNAGASGVI
-3631 TLSAAGGSLLTGNGT
+3631 NLSAAGGSLLTGNGT
-3646 SLTGGAL
+3646 SLTGGTL

-3659 GIGTSSAAFTSSI
+3659 GIGTSTTAFTSTI
-3672 ANISATV
+3672 ANISAMV

-3690 SFTLG
+3690 SFNLG
-3695 NLSTTNGD
+3695 NLATTDGD
-3703 IAVTASGAISD
+3703 IFVTASGAITDS
-3714 GNATTGITAGG
+3714 NATTGINAGN
-3725 SGTIFLVSTG
+3725 SGNISLISTG
-3735 GAVSLTKAVTSTGP
+3735 GAVSLTRAVYSVGS
-3749 DDTRASV
+3749 DATRASV
-3756 TVQGTSIALGNV
+3756 TVQGTTIGLGLV
-3768 TSTGVQTYTG
+3768 STTGTQTYTG
-3778 NTTLGGALSGKS
+3778 NTTLGGTLTGKS
-3790 VTVTGNLTLSGA
+3790 VTVTGNLALSGG
-3802 NRTVT
+3802 NRMVT
-3807 ATGGDLSVSG
+3807 TTGGALSVSG
-3817 TLTGGGYGATL
+3817 TLNGGGYGATL
-3828 NAAQGGVT
+3828 LAGQGAVT
-3836 LGGAASN
+3836 LGGSASN
-3843 LASLSVTA
+3843 LAYLTITG
-3851 GTIGLRAVTT
+3851 GTIGLRDVTT
-3861 TGAQTYTGA
+3861 TGAQAYTGA
-3870 TSLQGAYATGN
+3870 ASLQGAYATGN
-3881 GAFTVTGATTLAGGT
+3881 GAFTATGATTLAGAT
-3896 TVNAGSGNVLFS
+3896 TVNSGSGNVLFS

-3919 TSSGATQFTGTVGGT
+3919 TSSGVTQFTGTVGGT
-3934 TALTTLTI
+3934 TALTSLTI
-3942 DAGGTSSLKSVTTTG
+3942 DAGGTASVKSVSTTG
-3957 AQTYSGTVTL
+3957 GQTYSGTVTL

-3980 GAVTLAGNTTVDGTS
+3980 GAVTLGGNTTVDGTS
-3995 SVVFMSTVDGAYALA
+3995 SVVFMNTVDGAYTLA
-4010 VNNKGMAQFNGT
+4010 VNNKGMAQFNGA

-4028 LASLTTDAGGTSSVK
+4028 LMSLTTDAGGSS
-4043 SVTTT
+4043 
-4048 GAQTYNDAVTLDGT
+4048 
-4062 YTTGSGAFTANA
+4062 
-4074 AATLA
+4074 
-4079 GATTVN
+4079 
-4085 GGSVLFAG
+4085 
-4093 TVDGAQALVINS
+4093 
-4105 KGATQF
+4105 
-4111 TGTVGGTTALASLTT
+4111 
-4126 DAGGT
+4126 
-4131 TSLRNVVTTGAQT
+4131 
-4144 YNDAVT
+4144 
-4150 LNGLYSAGGAF
+4150 
-4161 TANGAATLAG
+4161 
-4171 TTTVYGGSGIL
+4171 
-4182 FGGTVDGAYAL
+4182 
-4193 AVNNKGATAFNGA
+4193 
-4206 VGGTTALAS
+4206 
-4215 LTTDSGSASLK
+4215 SLK
-4226 SVTTTGAQTYNNA
+4226 SVTTN
-4239 VTLDGT
+4239 
-4245 YTGGTVTAN
+4245 
-4254 AAATLGGA
+4254 
-4262 TTVNA
+4262 
-4267 GTATFNGT
+4267 
-4275 VNGAQALTIAGT
+4275 
-4287 GTATFN
+4287 
-4293 AAVGGTTALASLT
+4293 
-4306 TDAGATA
+4306 
-4313 SFLNVTTTGAQTHGA
+4313 
-4328 TTTLNGTYSTGGA
+4328 
-4341 FTANGAVTLAGDTT
+4341 
-4355 VNGGS
+4355 
-4360 AVLFTGTVDGAYALA
+4360 
-4375 VNNKGATAFTGAVG
+4375 
-4389 GTTALASLTTDAGG
+4389 
-4403 TSSLRNVTT
+4403 
-4412 TGAQTYNDAVTLN
+4412 GAQTYNDAVTLN
-4425 GTYTTTTGAFSANGA
+4425 GTYTTGSGAFTANGA
-4440 ATLAGATTVNGGS
+4440 ATLAGGTTVNGGS

-4472 GATHFTGT
+4472 AATQFTGT

-4505 TGAQTYNDAVTLNGT
+4505 TGAQTYNDAVTLNGI
-4520 YTSGGTFTANGAA
+4520 YTTGSGAFTANGAA

-4542 GGSVL
+4542 GGSSVL

-4555 QALVIN
+4555 YALAVN
-4561 SKGATQF
+4561 NKSTTQF

-4584 AGGTSSLR
+4584 ATGTSSLR
-4592 NVVTTGAQTYNDAVT
+4592 SVTTTGAQTYNDAVT
-4607 LNGLYSAGNAFTV
+4607 LNG
-4620 NGAATLAG
+4620 
-4628 TTTVYGG
+4628 
-4635 AGVLF
+4635 
-4640 AGTVDGAYALA
+4640 
-4651 VNNKG
+4651 
-4656 ATAFN
+4656 
-4661 GAVGGTTALASLT
+4661 
-4674 TDSGS
+4674 
-4679 TNLKSVTTTGA
+4679 
-4690 QTYNNAATLDGTYT
+4690 TYT
-4704 GGTFTTNAA
+4704 GGTVTANAA
-4713 VTLGG
+4713 TTLAG

-4730 GTVNGAQAL
+4730 GAVNGAQAL
-4739 TIAGTGTTTF
+4739 TIAGTGTTQF
-4749 NAAVGGTTALAGLT
+4749 NAAVGGTTALASLT
-4763 TNAGATASLL
+4763 TNAGATTSFL
-4773 SVTTT
+4773 SVTTN
-4778 GAQTHGAATTLNGAY
+4778 GAQTHNAATTLNGAY

-4805 TTLAGTTLVDAG
+4805 TTLAGTTL
-4817 FGTITFNGTVN
+4817 
-4828 GTVDGAQDLTAIS
+4828 
-4841 TGAMVFN
+4841 
-4848 AAVGGTTAL
+4848 
-4857 ASLTTGTGYT
+4857 
-4867 SLVNVTTTGAQS
+4867 
-4879 YGGETSLMGT
+4879 
-4889 YATGNGAFTVEGPVT
+4889 
-4904 LAGAATINAGSGAV
+4904 
-4918 TFNGTVNGAQALV
+4918 
-4931 VNGSGATQFN
+4931 
-4941 AAVGGTTALASLT
+4941 
-4954 TDADGTT
+4954 
-4961 SLRSVTT
+4961 
-4968 SGAQT
+4968 
-4973 YNDATTLNGAYN
+4973 
-4985 STDSAITFNGA
+4985 
-4996 TTLAGTTAV
+4996 V

-5055 LVNVTTAGDQSYGGE
+5055 LVNVTTAGAQSYGGE
-5070 TSLMGSYATGNGAFA
+5070 TSLMGTYATGNGAFT
-5085 VAGPVT
+5085 VAGPAT
-5091 LAGTTMVDAGSG
+5091 LAGAATVNAGSG

-5116 LTVNSGG
+5116 LTVNGSG
-5123 ATRFNAAVGDT
+5123 ATQFNAAVGGT

-5147 TSLRSVTTSGAQTY
+5147 TSLKAVTTSGAQTYNDVTTLNGAYSSLNSPITFNGETTLAGTTLVDAGYGTITFNGTVNGAQDLTAISTGAMVFNAAVGGTTALASLTTGTGYTSLVNVTTAGAQSYGGETSLMGTYATGNGAFTVAGPATLAGAATVNAGSGAVTFNGTVNGAQALTVNGSGATQFNAAVGNTTALASLTTDADGTTSLKAVTTSGAQTY

-5170 YQTGTV
+5170 YRAGTV
-5176 FTAVKAVTLGG
+5176 FTAATAATLGG
-5187 DSRITGTEGIFLLS
+5187 DSRITGDGGIVFAS
-5201 TLDGGQALTLTSGSG
+5201 TLDGGRALTLASGSG
-5216 DILLGGAVGGGSRL
+5216 DILLGGAVGGTSRL
-5230 GALAINGG
+5230 GALTIDGG
-5238 GITTIADTIKAA
+5238 GTTTVAGAVKAA

-5258 ITVLNGGSVDTT
+5258 ITILNGGSVDTT

-5291 VALSGGIDAAE
+5291 VSLSGSIDAAE
-5302 AGRQGLTI
+5302 AGRQSLTI
-5310 AGNAALSG
+5310 AGNAALAG
-5318 TLGTW
+5318 TLGTR

-5348 TYGGAVRLAGSP
+5348 TYGGAVRLAGTP
-5360 SVLAGTGVTFAGALD
+5360 SALAGTGVTFAGTLD
-5375 GGQALTVTS
+5375 GGQALTVSS

-5391 AGTVGGTE
+5391 AGTVGEME
-5399 RLGDLT
+5399 RLGALV

-5458 TGRTIVLAGGL
+5458 TGSTVVLAGGL

-5482 GDAVLNGA
+5482 GNAVVNGA
-5490 VGGLQALSRLSVTG
+5490 VGGTQALSRLSVTG
-5504 TAALNGGAVTTVAE
+5504 LAALNGGAVTTVAE
-5518 QNFGGAVTLGAD
+5518 QSYDGAVTLGAD
-5530 TVLTGGAVSLLNG
+5530 TVLTGGTVSLLNG
-5543 VSAANAGVQ
+5543 GNAANAGAP
-5552 GLTVDG
+5552 GLTVEG

-5580 TRLDGA
+5580 VRLNGA
-5586 SVTTTGAQRFGGAL
+5586 SIATTGAQRFGGAL
-5600 TVAGASALTS
+5600 TVAANSVLTS

-5616 FGGAVDSANRSALS
+5616 FGGAVDSANRSALA
-5630 LNGAS
+5630 LTGAAI
-5635 FRAAGDI
+5635 RAAGDI

-5651 TVRTSGGVFYDGA
+5651 TVRSSGGVFYDGA

-5708 GSLALVTTDGAGTV
+5708 GSLAVVTTDGSGTV

-5747 ASITAKTGPITLGA
+5747 ASITAKNGPITLGA
-5761 VASLPDGQASIAAGG
+5761 VASLPDGQASITAGG

-5793 SDGGALLIGQETG
+5793 SDGGALLIGQEIG

-5880 TPGVASLFTGT
+5880 TPGVTSLFTGT
-5891 VTRAG
+5891 VTRSG
-5896 LTPNAL
+5896 LTPNTL
-5902 AAYAAPQVLTLAG
+5902 AAYAAPQVLSLAG
-5915 AGTQPE
+5915 TTPSLTGAGAQPE
-5921 VLSTGSGMGGSGMGG
+5921 VLSTRSGADGSGN
-5936 SGTGASA
+5936 
-5943 GAGTTPGT
+5943 GAGTTPST
-5951 NRAGAQPEV
+5951 TRAGAQPEV

-5966 ASAGGNQQT
+5966 PSATGNQQT

>member
-10 PGITE
+10 SGITE

-33 SATEAPQRGSGTRRQ
+33 SATEAPQRGGGTRRQ
-48 RRAAKAKGGIDFARL
+48 RRAAKARGGIDFARL

-88 TVTAGAATIQSS
+88 TVTAGAATIQSA

-124 AGEKVTFQQPSAA
+124 AGERVNFQQPSAS

-316 INTNGVIKATS
+316 INTDGVIKATS

-340 DNGKVTI
+340 DNGKVNI

-418 AIKSGKGGSV
+418 AVKSGKGGSV

-554 QTTTGHS
+554 QTIAGHS

-605 TTRGGAVRLTATNN
+605 TTRGGAVRLTATDN
-619 VQLAN
+619 VQLGS
-624 LIDTTPVSGAAG
+624 LIDTTPVSGSAG
-636 AVSVKAESG
+636 AVSVNAQSG
-645 SLSALDAGRIVG
+645 TLTALDAGRIVG
-657 GPITLTAGGDIGASG
+657 GPVTLTAGGAIGASG

-695 RTLTDLSVASTHRAA
+695 QTLTDLSVTSTHRTVGAD
-710 GVNSQFFVA
+710 SQFFLA
-719 STGLTFTVTDSLG
+719 STGLTFTVTDSAG
-732 GTALDTVG
+732 GTALDTISQV
-740 QTGGLNSFAFR
+740 GGLNSFAFR
-751 SDRNIQVGTVSAGT
+751 GDRNIQVGTVNAGA
-765 GAVALTSTAGNI
+765 GSVALTSTAGNI
-777 TGTGASLLTGG
+777 TGTSAGLLTGG

-803 IGSAVQA
+803 IGTSSQA
-810 LNTAGASLTATAGS
+810 LNTAGSSLTATAGS
-824 GGLHLSNAGAL
+824 GGINLSNTGAL
-835 ALTSVTTGGGTFV
+835 ALANLTSGGFTTVAATGN
-848 TASGDLTVGA
+848 LTVGA
-858 VSVGSNMLNL
+858 VASGSNTLTL

-878 ADTSTTI
+878 ADASTTI

-893 AAGSVGTSG
+893 AAGSIGTSG

-910 NIDATSGAGGVFLTT
+910 NIDATSGVGGVYLTT

-933 IVSTNGDV
+933 VVSTNGDI
-941 AITTGGTATI
+941 AITTGGTTTI

-977 TVNAGANGNVTLTT
+977 TVNAGADGDVTLTT

-1007 VTLTAGGNTS
+1007 VTLAAGGDTS
-1017 TVMVNTAA
+1017 TVTVNTAA
-1025 KRLTVTNNAGNVTVM
+1025 KRLTVTNKAGNVTVM

-1058 LTVTGGAATLGTIK
+1058 LTVSGGAATLGTIK
-1072 ASNSGGI
+1072 ASTSGAI
-1079 AVTATGG
+1079 SVTATGG

-1093 SNQLSAGI
+1093 NNRLSAGA
-1101 ISLSTDGAIGSVAT
+1101 ISLSTDAAIGSLGT

-1149 HVGGAANALELTSE
+1149 HVGTTANALELTSE

-1188 LSFNSDID
+1188 LTFNSDID

-1201 LATVGVGGKVTLTST
+1201 LATVGTGGTVKLTST

-1240 SGSLGDVSAPLALN
+1240 AGSVGDANAPLALN
-1254 ATKLTLTTGGDLHI
+1254 ATKLTLTTGGDLHV
-1268 TNLSDMAELSIT
+1268 TNLSDMAELTVT

-1285 TTVVNGYTIT
+1285 TTVVNSYSIT
-1295 APNFVFDL
+1295 APNFAFDL

-1316 VDTTGQIFT
+1316 VDTTGQIFS

-1335 RVDLTSKNGVLPDNG
+1335 RIDLTYKNGVLPDNG

-1355 EIYSIFNA
+1355 ETYSIFNA

-1378 VVLAGSVNLV
+1378 VVLAGSVNLK
-1388 ASKAIGSGTGTEYLD
+1388 ASKAIGSGSGTEYLD
-1403 VVTPVLNARASDG
+1403 IVTPVLNASAADG
-1416 GIYVT
+1416 GIYIT
-1421 LPTSTGVSNQ
+1421 LPTSTGVNNQ

-1469 SDITVTA
+1469 SDITVKA

-1481 LNPNSG
+1481 LNPNSAS
-1487 GLRASDTGTVTLTAG
+1487 LRAGDTGTVTLTAG
-1502 KDIGSSDKAVNAQAG
+1502 KDIGSASNALAVRGG
-1517 TVVANAGGSIWLGLG
+1517 TVVANAGGSLWLGL
-1532 TGATSLDSLTAGGDI
+1532 TGGNPVTLNSLTAGGDI
-1547 TVTKSNGV
+1547 SVTQSSGT
-1555 MTVGSVNANSG
+1555 MTVGTVTANNG
-1566 AGTVTLTNTSGSIQD
+1566 TGTVTLTNTSGSIQD
-1581 DSNSATLITAGK
+1581 DSDSTTLIAAGK

-1614 LSIATGGSIG
+1614 LSITTGGSVGI
-1624 VTNTMALTDLTLTR
+1624 TNTMALTDLTLTR
-1638 GSYSGGTIGISTV
+1638 GSYSGGTIGITTV
-1651 NGQVFTLSDSGSLS
+1651 NGQVFTLSDSSSQS

-1684 AITVGTVNVG
+1684 AVKVGTVNVG

-1699 AIVSSGDITNT
+1699 AIVSSNGVTNT

-1720 VSLEAGT
+1720 VSLEAG
-1727 TSSVGRSGSGVISL
+1727 SSSSIGDSTLYGAISL

-1747 LTAGRNLY
+1747 VTSGRDIY

-1761 AFTSL
+1761 AFNSL
-1766 AINSTNTTT
+1766 AITSTNATTA
-1775 GTDTASLFSITGTGS
+1775 TATKSTFSIGSTGS
-1790 QVYALTDQGTTH
+1790 QIYSLVDNGT
-1802 KIDITGAANSSFSFS
+1802 KVSIDVGSAQNSNFSFT
-1817 GKKNIT
+1817 GKKRIEVNNIF
-1823 VDEIA
+1823 A
-1828 AAGGS
+1828 SGGS
-1833 VSLTTAGGGA
+1833 VSLTTVGGGE
-1843 NSTISMWRSG
+1843 NSTITMVG
-1853 SSILASSV
+1853 AGTITASAV

-1869 TNGGSIGTSDLAM
+1869 TDGGSIGTSTRAV
-1882 KLAAASLTV
+1882 KTSASSLTL
-1891 VSNGDIYINNSNTA
+1891 VSNGDLYINNSNTA
-1905 LTALDVTVTHKSS
+1905 LTALDITVTHKSS

-1934 FTVTEAN
+1934 FTVTEAS
-1941 GIHTLALTTPS
+1941 GIQTLALSTPS
-1952 SGGNAYMDLRYSV
+1952 NGSMNLRYSV

-1982 SVALISTG
+1982 SVTLISTG
-1990 TATSASGGPSING
+1990 AASGASGGPSING

-2017 GSNGNIGGTNQVQT
+2017 GSNGNVGGTNQVQT

-2053 DLTLDSQHKKSGGG
+2053 DLTLDFRHNKSGGG
-2067 INTYSITSTGLTAT
+2067 SNTYSISSTGLTAS
-2081 FSDSTT
+2081 FSDSSLQE
-2087 DGLTVSNITQSGLKL
+2087 GLTVTNVTQSGLKL
-2102 TVSNDKALRI
+2102 NISNDKAMRI

-2122 VDLTANSGTSSIS
+2122 VDLTANSGTSAIS

-2147 SLTLKATSVE
+2147 SLALKATSVE

-2169 GTLSANL
+2169 NTLSANL

-2189 LKDVKAGSSADI
+2189 LNDVKAGATADI

-2217 RADKVTL
+2217 RADKVML

-2265 LDVRHASTGT
+2265 LDVRHASSGA

-2289 LTDSNTGSQY
+2289 LTDTNTGSQY

-2331 KVAIETTGNGKD
+2331 KVAIETTGTGKD

-2359 TATGGIGQAGSSANH
+2359 TATGGIGQAGSSSNH
-2374 IATMADTLALTTAT
+2374 IATMADTLVLTTAT
-2388 DAFVDNGRDL
+2388 DAFVDNGKDL
-2398 TALSLTSS
+2398 TALSLTSK

-2422 FTMTDDGTTTTLSEL
+2422 FTMTDDGTTTTLTEL

-2444 FTLDTQHALSIGT
+2444 FKLDTQHALSIGT

-2471 TAITGAASATAGNP
+2471 GAITGAASANAGNP
-2485 ANRIT
+2485 TNRIT

-2504 SANKIHLSASSA
+2504 STNKIHLSASSA

-2534 LKIKSALSTIN
+2534 LAIKSALSTIN
-2545 DRTYSLTSVNTAGA
+2545 DRTYSLTSVNRADA
-2559 AIAMTGAESSTQAVL
+2559 AIALSGVESSTQAVL

-2580 SGVRFS
+2580 DGVRFS
-2586 FDSHRKLTI
+2586 FDSHRKLAI
-2595 GGLDVGKTGTI
+2595 SGLDVGKTGTI
-2606 ALTADSGIV
+2606 ALNAAPGIV
-2615 GNGHSVLKINAGIT
+2615 GIGHSTVKINAGVAN
-2629 TLTSSSNVVGDQGG
+2629 LTASSGAVGKTGG
-2643 AFIGITTGNLS
+2643 EFIAVTAGNLT
-2654 VTANNGA
+2654 VKANDGA
-2661 RIQLRGAT
+2661 VINLHGST
-2669 VIDSMILGGALQL
+2669 VIDEMVMGGALTL
-2682 DNSTGDIALGSIS
+2682 NNTTGDIALGSIS
-2695 MNGANAFINNQGGSI
+2695 MNGANAYINNQGGSI

-2715 TGSNLVYLT
+2715 SGSNIVNLT
-2724 AAGSIG
+2724 ATGSIG
-2730 NVSAIATQANST
+2730 NVSAVSTQANST

-2756 SESKNLIAQSV
+2756 SESRNLIAQSV
-2767 VSTGGGSI
+2767 VSTGGGAI

-2781 QGAGL
+2781 SGAGL

-2792 TTTGAVSLTS
+2792 TTTGSVSLTS
-2802 SDGSIDA
+2802 GDGSIDA

-2814 VSGGSVELSAIKGGI
+2814 VSGGSVELSAINGGI

-2842 LTIKTAGTFKVADT
+2842 LTIKTPGTFKVADT

-2871 TATSGTMS
+2871 TTTSGTMS
-2879 LTATNLVWN
+2879 LTASNLNWN
-2888 VTDSGG
+2888 VTDNGG
-2894 VTTFTTLTDS
+2894 TTTFTTLTDS

-2934 TGNSAAAGNITAVNN
+2934 TGNSATAGSITALN
-2949 SSTITAGSLK
+2949 SSSIITAGSLK

-2969 GNSSAIGSA
+2969 GNSSAIGSS

-2994 TGGLFVKNAAGLNLS
+2994 SGGLFVKNAAGLDLS

-3014 GALTVIAATGD
+3014 GALTVVAATGD
-3025 LTVSNLSYDSSKALT
+3025 LTVSNVSYDTTKALT
-3040 LTATAGRI
+3040 LTATTGRI

-3053 SLSLGSGSATL
+3053 SLSLGSGSTTL
-3064 TAGVGIGTA
+3064 TAGAGIGTA
-3073 DAAFK
+3073 DSAFK

-3087 TTNVTGAGG
+3087 TTNVTGPGG
-3096 VYLDIAGSLTGGL
+3096 VYLDIAGSLSGGL
-3109 TAAVN
+3109 SAAVH
-3114 NGPVVVTG
+3114 NGPVVVSG

-3137 AGNSIAVTSTGGSIT
+3137 AGNNITVTSTGGSIT
-3152 AGTVTA
+3152 AGTVAA
-3158 GANNGSVTLSAT
+3158 GANNGAVTLSAT
-3170 GNGGKILAANGGS
+3170 GNGGKILAATGGS
-3183 AVTGKTVALNAT
+3183 AVTGKTVALNGAG
-3195 AGIGTSSAR
+3195 GIGTSTAR
-3204 VGVGGAQVQA
+3204 VGVGGAQVQV
-3214 NGGSGDIYLST
+3214 NGGSGDIHLST

-3251 VNASTGGGAITISS
+3251 VSASTGGGAITISS
-3265 TAVDADIVA
+3265 TAVDADIIA

-3289 GGWVYDDGLAETRI
+3289 GGGVYDDGLAETRI

-3308 SLTGSKGVGTSSR
+3308 SLTGGKGVGTASH

-3326 TGSLT
+3326 TDSLT
-3331 LASAT
+3331 LASAN
-3336 GSVYVTDDTAAGV
+3336 GSVYVTDATASGV
-3349 TVTSATA
+3349 TVASATA
-3356 SSGSVT
+3356 SNGSVT

-3404 ASLTATDGSIGVVTD
+3404 ASLTATGGSIGTVTD

-3431 VASLTGLTATGST
+3431 VSSLTGLTANGTT

-3515 TLKGTTDVVAAGGS
+3515 TLKGATDVVAAGGS

-3544 GSSGGNTTLNT
+3544 GSNGGDTTLNT

-3573 NNTGTLTAATLG
+3573 NNTGTLTAAALS

-3593 SSTGMTATSVSGVGT
+3593 SSTGMTATSVTGVGT

-3620 GTINAGPTGTI
+3620 GTVNAGPTGTI
-3631 TLSAAGGSLLTGNGT
+3631 NLSAAGGSLLTGNGT

-3659 GIGTSSAAFTSSI
+3659 GIGTSSAAFTSTI

-3714 GNATTGITAGG
+3714 GNATTGISAGG
-3725 SGTIFLVSTG
+3725 SGSISLVSTG
-3735 GAVSLTKAVTSTGP
+3735 GAVTLTKAVSSTGP
-3749 DDTRASV
+3749 DATRASV
-3756 TVQGTSIALGNV
+3756 TVQGTTIALGNV
-3768 TSTGVQTYTG
+3768 TSTGTQTYTG
-3778 NTTLGGALSGKS
+3778 NTTLSGALSGKS

-3817 TLTGGGYGATL
+3817 TLNGGGFGAIL
-3828 NAAQGGVT
+3828 NAAQGGVA

-3843 LASLSVTA
+3843 LAYLSATA
-3851 GTIGLRAVTT
+3851 GTIGLRDVTT
-3861 TGAQTYTGA
+3861 TGAQTYSGT
-3870 TSLQGAYATGN
+3870 TSLQGTYTTTDSG
-3881 GAFTVTGATTLAGGT
+3881 FTVTGATTLAGGT
-3896 TVNAGSGNVLFS
+3896 TVSTGSGNVLFS
-3908 GTVNGANSLVI
+3908 GTVNGANALTVN
-3919 TSSGATQFTGTVGGT
+3919 SSGA
-3934 TALTTLTI
+3934 
-3942 DAGGTSSLKSVTTTG
+3942 
-3957 AQTYSGTVTL
+3957 
-3967 DGTYTT
+3967 
-3973 GAVFSAI
+3973 
-3980 GAVTLAGNTTVDGTS
+3980 
-3995 SVVFMSTVDGAYALA
+3995 ST
-4010 VNNKGMAQFNGT
+4010 
-4022 VGGTTA
+4022 
-4028 LASLTTDAGGTSSVK
+4028 
-4043 SVTTT
+4043 
-4048 GAQTYNDAVTLDGT
+4048 
-4062 YTTGSGAFTANA
+4062 
-4074 AATLA
+4074 
-4079 GATTVN
+4079 
-4085 GGSVLFAG
+4085 
-4093 TVDGAQALVINS
+4093 
-4105 KGATQF
+4105 
-4111 TGTVGGTTALASLTT
+4111 
-4126 DAGGT
+4126 
-4131 TSLRNVVTTGAQT
+4131 
-4144 YNDAVT
+4144 
-4150 LNGLYSAGGAF
+4150 
-4161 TANGAATLAG
+4161 
-4171 TTTVYGGSGIL
+4171 
-4182 FGGTVDGAYAL
+4182 
-4193 AVNNKGATAFNGA
+4193 
-4206 VGGTTALAS
+4206 
-4215 LTTDSGSASLK
+4215 
-4226 SVTTTGAQTYNNA
+4226 
-4239 VTLDGT
+4239 
-4245 YTGGTVTAN
+4245 
-4254 AAATLGGA
+4254 
-4262 TTVNA
+4262 
-4267 GTATFNGT
+4267 
-4275 VNGAQALTIAGT
+4275 
-4287 GTATFN
+4287 
-4293 AAVGGTTALASLT
+4293 
-4306 TDAGATA
+4306 
-4313 SFLNVTTTGAQTHGA
+4313 
-4328 TTTLNGTYSTGGA
+4328 
-4341 FTANGAVTLAGDTT
+4341 
-4355 VNGGS
+4355 
-4360 AVLFTGTVDGAYALA
+4360 
-4375 VNNKGATAFTGAVG
+4375 FTGAVG
-4389 GTTALASLTTDAGG
+4389 GTTALASLTTNAGG
-4403 TSSLRNVTT
+4403 TTSLKSVTTAGAQSYGDNVALDGTYATGNGAFSVTGATTLAGATTVNAGSGAVTFTGTVNGAQALTVNSSGATQFNAVVGGTTALASLTTDATGTTSLKSVTT

-4425 GTYTTTTGAFSANGA
+4425 GTYATTTGAF
-4440 ATLAGATTVNGGS
+4440 
-4453 SVLFAG
+4453 
-4459 TVDGAQALVINSK
+4459 
-4472 GATHFTGT
+4472 
-4480 VGGTTALA
+4480 TA
-4488 SLTTDA
+4488 S
-4494 GGTSSLRNVTT
+4494 
-4505 TGAQTYNDAVTLNGT
+4505 
-4520 YTSGGTFTANGAA
+4520 GAA

-4542 GGSVL
+4542 GG
-4547 FAGTVDGA
+4547 
-4555 QALVIN
+4555 
-4561 SKGATQF
+4561 
-4568 TGTVGGTTA
+4568 
-4577 LASLTTD
+4577 AS
-4584 AGGTSSLR
+4584 
-4592 NVVTTGAQTYNDAVT
+4592 
-4607 LNGLYSAGNAFTV
+4607 
-4620 NGAATLAG
+4620 
-4628 TTTVYGG
+4628 
-4635 AGVLF
+4635 VLF

-4651 VNNKG
+4651 VNNK
-4656 ATAFN
+4656 
-4661 GAVGGTTALASLT
+4661 
-4674 TDSGS
+4674 S
-4679 TNLKSVTTTGA
+4679 T
-4690 QTYNNAATLDGTYT
+4690 
-4704 GGTFTTNAA
+4704 
-4713 VTLGG
+4713 
-4718 ATTVNAGTATFN
+4718 
-4730 GTVNGAQAL
+4730 
-4739 TIAGTGTTTF
+4739 
-4749 NAAVGGTTALAGLT
+4749 
-4763 TNAGATASLL
+4763 
-4773 SVTTT
+4773 
-4778 GAQTHGAATTLNGAY
+4778 
-4793 SSLNSPITFNGE
+4793 
-4805 TTLAGTTLVDAG
+4805 
-4817 FGTITFNGTVN
+4817 
-4828 GTVDGAQDLTAIS
+4828 
-4841 TGAMVFN
+4841 
-4848 AAVGGTTAL
+4848 
-4857 ASLTTGTGYT
+4857 
-4867 SLVNVTTTGAQS
+4867 
-4879 YGGETSLMGT
+4879 
-4889 YATGNGAFTVEGPVT
+4889 
-4904 LAGAATINAGSGAV
+4904 
-4918 TFNGTVNGAQALV
+4918 
-4931 VNGSGATQFN
+4931 TQFN

-4961 SLRSVTT
+4961 SLR
-4968 SGAQT
+4968 
-4973 YNDATTLNGAYN
+4973 
-4985 STDSAITFNGA
+4985 
-4996 TTLAGTTAV
+4996 
-5005 DAGYGTITFNGTVNG
+5005 
-5020 AQDLTAISTG
+5020 
-5030 AMVFNAAV
+5030 
-5038 GGTTA
+5038 
-5043 LASLTTGTGYTS
+5043 
-5055 LVNVTTAGDQSYGGE
+5055 NVTT
-5070 TSLMGSYATGNGAFA
+5070 T
-5085 VAGPVT
+5085 
-5091 LAGTTMVDAGSG
+5091 
-5103 AVTFNGT
+5103 
-5110 VNGAQA
+5110 
-5116 LTVNSGG
+5116 
-5123 ATRFNAAVGDT
+5123 
-5134 TALASLTTDADGT
+5134 
-5147 TSLRSVTTSGAQTY
+5147 GAQTY
-5161 NDAVTLDGA
+5161 NDAVTL
-5170 YQTGTV
+5170 
-5176 FTAVKAVTLGG
+5176 
-5187 DSRITGTEGIFLLS
+5187 
-5201 TLDGGQALTLTSGSG
+5201 
-5216 DILLGGAVGGGSRL
+5216 
-5230 GALAINGG
+5230 
-5238 GITTIADTIKAA
+5238 
-5250 SLATDATG
+5250 
-5258 ITVLNGGSVDTT
+5258 
-5270 GAQSYADAV
+5270 
-5279 TLGADTVLTGTQ
+5279 
-5291 VALSGGIDAAE
+5291 
-5302 AGRQGLTI
+5302 
-5310 AGNAALSG
+5310 
-5318 TLGTW
+5318 
-5323 QALAALTVGGETLL
+5323 
-5337 TGATAVTSGAQ
+5337 
-5348 TYGGAVRLAGSP
+5348 
-5360 SVLAGTGVTFAGALD
+5360 
-5375 GGQALTVTS
+5375 
-5384 GTGDAVF
+5384 
-5391 AGTVGGTE
+5391 
-5399 RLGDLT
+5399 
-5405 VNSAGQ
+5405 
-5411 TRFAQSVRAA
+5411 
-5421 SVVTDAAGTLA
+5421 
-5432 LNGGSVDTTGT
+5432 
-5443 QTYGERAVLGTDTRL
+5443 
-5458 TGRTIVLAGGL
+5458 
-5469 DAATRGGQGLTIA
+5469 
-5482 GDAVLNGA
+5482 
-5490 VGGLQALSRLSVTG
+5490 
-5504 TAALNGGAVTTVAE
+5504 
-5518 QNFGGAVTLGAD
+5518 
-5530 TVLTGGAVSLLNG
+5530 
-5543 VSAANAGVQ
+5543 
-5552 GLTVDG
+5552 
-5558 DAVLAGVFGETG
+5558 
-5570 ALRQIAVSGG
+5570 
-5580 TRLDGA
+5580 
-5586 SVTTTGAQRFGGAL
+5586 
-5600 TVAGASALTS
+5600 
-5610 TGGDLV
+5610 
-5616 FGGAVDSANRSALS
+5616 
-5630 LNGAS
+5630 
-5635 FRAAGDI
+5635 
-5642 GASGLMGDV
+5642 
-5651 TVRTSGGVFYDGA
+5651 
-5664 VTVRSLTQTAGGE
+5664 
-5677 SRFAKALTATGTDG
+5677 
-5691 LRLTGAGFTFG
+5691 
-5702 AAVNSA
+5702 
-5708 GSLALVTTDGAGTV
+5708 
-5722 TFGRDA
+5722 
-5728 TVVTEGGFTQSGGS
+5728 
-5742 GIVLP
+5742 
-5747 ASITAKTGPITLGA
+5747 
-5761 VASLPDGQASIAAGG
+5761 
-5776 PITMAGLQGK
+5776 
-5786 ATMLTMA
+5786 
-5793 SDGGALLIGQETG
+5793 
-5806 TALQKIDVL
+5806 
-5815 SLTVPKA
+5815 
-5822 GSARMFGTVAGKT
+5822 
-5835 DALAASAIDSPL
+5835 
-5847 RAAPYF
+5847 
-5853 INNTPWGP
+5853 
-5861 TQQVSRVAAT
+5861 
-5871 VVVVVPVPS
+5871 
-5880 TPGVASLFTGT
+5880 
-5891 VTRAG
+5891 
-5896 LTPNAL
+5896 
-5902 AAYAAPQVLTLAG
+5902 
-5915 AGTQPE
+5915 
-5921 VLSTGSGMGGSGMGG
+5921 
-5936 SGTGASA
+5936 
-5943 GAGTTPGT
+5943 
-5951 NRAGAQPEV
+5951 
-5960 LTTGPA
+5960 
-5966 ASAGGNQQT
+5966 
-5975 EKEEAR
+5975 

>member
-10 PGITE
+10 SGFTE
-15 IPGARR
+15 LPGARR

-33 SATEAPQRGSGTRRQ
+33 SATEAPQRGGGTRHQ
-48 RRAAKAKGGIDFARL
+48 RRAAKARGGIDFARL

-88 TVTAGAATIQSS
+88 TVTAGAATIQSA

-137 SVTLNRVTGADPS
+137 SVTLNRVTGNDPS

-195 MAGKYQFDQASTKPN
+195 MAGKYQFDQASAKPN

-316 INTNGVIKATS
+316 INTDGVIKATS

-340 DNGKVTI
+340 DNGKVNI

-398 RSGTWSDKVTVEAGA
+398 RSGIWSDKVTVEAGA

-418 AIKSGKGGSV
+418 AVKSGKGGSV

-532 AGNANIV
+532 ASNANIV

-554 QTTTGHS
+554 QTTAGHS

-605 TTRGGAVRLTATNN
+605 TTRGGAVRLTATDN
-619 VQLAN
+619 VQLGN
-624 LIDTTPVSGAAG
+624 LIDTTPVSGSAG

-645 SLSALDAGRIVG
+645 SLTALDAGRIVG
-657 GPITLTAGGDIGASG
+657 GPVTLTAGGSIGASG
-672 AAVSTSSTQLSLV
+672 AAVSTSSSQLSLV

-695 RTLTDLSVASTHRAA
+695 QTLTDLSVTSTHRTV
-710 GVNSQFFVA
+710 GVDSQFFLA
-719 STGLTFTVTDSLG
+719 STGLTFTATDSAG
-732 GTALDTVG
+732 GTALDTISQV
-740 QTGGLNSFAFR
+740 GGLNSFAFR
-751 SDRNIQVGTVSAGT
+751 SDRNIQVGTVNAGA
-765 GAVALTSTAGNI
+765 GSVALTSTAGNI

-788 ALTLTAKGS
+788 ALTLTARGS

-803 IGSAVQA
+803 IGTSSQV
-810 LNTAGASLTATAGS
+810 LNTAGGSLTATAGS
-824 GGLHLSNAGAL
+824 GGINLSNTGAL
-835 ALTSVTTGGGTFV
+835 TLANLISGGFTTIAATGN
-848 TASGDLTVGA
+848 LTVGA
-858 VSVGSNMLNL
+858 VAIGSNTLTL

-878 ADTSTTI
+878 ADASTTI

-893 AAGSVGTSG
+893 AAGSIGTSG
-902 TALTASSY
+902 TALTAGSY

-941 AITTGGTATI
+941 AITTGGTTTI
-951 GTITSANGTSNIAVT
+951 GTITSANGTSSIAVT
-966 ANGAVSDITAT
+966 ANGTVSDITAT
-977 TVNAGANGNVTLTT
+977 TVDAGAAGNVTLTT

-1007 VTLTAGGNTS
+1007 VTLTAGGSTS

-1051 STGTSVS
+1051 STGSSIS
-1058 LTVTGGAATLGTIK
+1058 LTVNGGAATLGTIK
-1072 ASNSGGI
+1072 TTAGAIS
-1079 AVTATGG
+1079 VTATGG

-1093 SNQLSAGI
+1093 NNRLSANA
-1101 ISLSTDGAIGSVAT
+1101 ISLSTDGAIGSFGT

-1126 TNVGDLYLDNSGVI
+1126 SNVGDLYLDNSGVI

-1188 LSFNSDID
+1188 LTFDSDID

-1201 LATVGVGGKVTLTST
+1201 LATVGTGGTVKLTST

-1240 SGSLGDVSAPLALN
+1240 AGSVGDANAPLALN
-1254 ATKLTLTTGGDLHI
+1254 ATKLTLTTGGDLHV
-1268 TNLSDMAELSIT
+1268 TNLSDMAELTVT

-1285 TTVVNGYTIT
+1285 TTVVNSYSIT
-1295 APNFVFDL
+1295 APNFTFDL

-1316 VDTTGQIFT
+1316 VDTTGQIFS

-1335 RVDLTSKNGVLPDNG
+1335 RVDLTYKNGVLPDNG

-1355 EIYSIFNA
+1355 ETYSIFNA

-1378 VVLAGSVNLV
+1378 VVLAGSVNLK
-1388 ASKAIGSGTGTEYLD
+1388 ASKAIGSGSGTEYLD
-1403 VVTPVLNARASDG
+1403 IVTPVLNASAADG
-1416 GIYVT
+1416 GIYIT
-1421 LPTSTGVSNQ
+1421 LPTSTGVNNQ

-1461 SSFSSSAS
+1461 SNFSSSAS

-1476 THGSI
+1476 TNGSI
-1481 LNPNSG
+1481 LNPNNAT
-1487 GLRASDTGTVTLTAG
+1487 LRTSSAGTVTLTAG
-1502 KDIGSSDKAVNAQAG
+1502 KNIGTSGKALNAEAG
-1517 TVVANAGGSIWLGLG
+1517 TVVATAGGSMWLGLG
-1532 TGATSLDSLTAGGDI
+1532 TGPTGLDSLTAGGDI

-1555 MTVGSVNANSG
+1555 MTVGSVSANNG
-1566 AGTVTLTNTSGSIQD
+1566 TGTVTLTNTSGSIQD
-1581 DSNSATLITAGK
+1581 DADSTTLIAAGK
-1593 VILSANGSVGGTS
+1593 VILSANGSVGGTD

-1624 VTNTMALTDLTLTR
+1624 ITNTMALTDLTLTR
-1638 GSYSGGTIGISTV
+1638 GSYSGGTIGITTV
-1651 NGQVFTLSDSGSLS
+1651 NGQVFTLSDSSSQS

-1684 AITVGTVNVG
+1684 AVKVGTVSVG
-1694 TGGSV
+1694 SGGSV
-1699 AIVSSGDITNT
+1699 AIVSSNGVTNT

-1720 VSLEAGT
+1720 VSLEAG
-1727 TSSVGRSGSGVISL
+1727 SSSSIGDSTLYGAISL
-1741 DTGDLS
+1741 DTGNLS
-1747 LTAGRNLY
+1747 VTAGRDIY

-1761 AFTSL
+1761 AFNSL
-1766 AINSTNTTT
+1766 AITSTNSTTSSS
-1775 GTDTASLFSITGTGS
+1775 TASTFSIGSTGAQIYTLVDS
-1790 QVYALTDQGTTH
+1790 GT
-1802 KIDITGAANSSFSFS
+1802 KVAIDIASAQNSNFSFT
-1817 GKKNIT
+1817 GKKNI
-1823 VDEIA
+1823 EINQIT
-1828 AAGGS
+1828 AAGGA
-1833 VSLTTAGGGA
+1833 VSLTTAGGGE
-1843 NSTISMWRSG
+1843 NSTITMVG
-1853 SSILASSV
+1853 AGTITASSV
-1861 TLSANGTG
+1861 TLSANGSG
-1869 TNGGSIGTSDLAM
+1869 TNGGSIGTSTRAV
-1882 KLAAASLTV
+1882 KTSAASLTL
-1891 VSNGDIYINNSNTA
+1891 VSNGDLYINNSNTA
-1905 LTALDVTVTHKSS
+1905 LTALDVTVTHKTS
-1918 TGTGTYQFNA
+1918 TATGTYQFNA

-1934 FTVTEAN
+1934 FTVTEAS
-1941 GIHTLALTTPS
+1941 GIQTLALSTPS
-1952 SGGNAYMDLRYSV
+1952 NGSMDLRYSV

-1990 TATSASGGPSING
+1990 AASGASGGPSING

-2009 GSVSLTAT
+2009 GSVSLIAT
-2017 GSNGNIGGTNQVQT
+2017 GSNGNVGGTNQMLT

-2043 VTVSNNTTLT
+2043 VAVSNNTTLT
-2053 DLTLDSQHKKSGGG
+2053 DLTLDSRHNKSGGG
-2067 INTYSITSTGLTAT
+2067 TNTYSISSTGLTAT
-2081 FSDSTT
+2081 FSDSTQT
-2087 DGLTVSNITQSGLKL
+2087 GLTVSNVTQSGLKL
-2102 TVSNDKALRI
+2102 NISNDKALRI
-2112 AKIDVGSTGT
+2112 TKIDVGSTGT
-2122 VDLTANSGTSSIS
+2122 VDLMANAGSSSID
-2135 ATNGSGTTVTAG
+2135 ATNSSGTTVTAG
-2147 SLTLKATSVE
+2147 SLTLKATSVG
-2157 HTSSGSYFTTQI
+2157 HTSSGSRFTTQVS
-2169 GTLSANL
+2169 TLSADL
-2176 TGSLKLSNSGTLT
+2176 KGSLTLSNSGTLT
-2189 LKDVKAGSSADI
+2189 LKNVKAGSSADI
-2201 KVTNS
+2201 QVTNN
-2206 GSLLQSGTKPL
+2206 GSLLQSGTTPL
-2217 RADKVTL
+2217 SADEVTL

-2241 TRTLEVTAGRNVY
+2241 ARTLKVTAGRNVR
-2254 LTNSA
+2254 LTNST
-2259 DLHALS
+2259 DLYALDLEVKHAL
-2265 LDVRHASTGT
+2265 AGT
-2275 QNVYDIRSEALTFA
+2275 ENVYDIRAEGLTFA
-2289 LTDSNTGSQY
+2289 LTDSNSGSQY
-2299 TLGNV
+2299 TLSSV
-2304 VDASGLD
+2304 VDSSGLD

-2331 KVAIETTGNGKD
+2331 KVSIETTGTGKD
-2343 ILSNGSSMV
+2343 ILSTGSAMV
-2352 TAGTVAL
+2352 TAGTVTL

-2374 IATMADTLALTTAT
+2374 IATMADTLVLTTAT
-2388 DAFVDNGRDL
+2388 DAFVDNGKDL

-2406 RTTGAGTYQ
+2406 RTSGAGTYQ

-2422 FTMTDDGTTTTLSEL
+2422 FTMTDDGITTTLSEL

-2444 FTLDTQHALSIGT
+2444 FKLDTQHALSIGT
-2457 LNVQNWGTV
+2457 LNVQNWGIV

-2471 TAITGAASATAGNP
+2471 GGITGAASANAGNP

-2490 AGTATLSSGGGIGS
+2490 AGTATLSSGGAIGS
-2504 SANKIHLSASSA
+2504 SSNKIHLSASSA

-2534 LKIKSALSTIN
+2534 LKIKSTSSSIN
-2545 DRTYSLTSVNTAGA
+2545 DRSYSLTSVDTSGS
-2559 AIAMTGAESSTQAVL
+2559 AIALTGAESSTQAVL
-2574 VSLNDA
+2574 ASLTDA
-2580 SGVRFS
+2580 SGVRFT
-2586 FDSHRKLTI
+2586 FDSHRKLVV

-2606 ALTADSGIV
+2606 ALIADPGIV
-2615 GNGHSVLKINAGIT
+2615 GNGHSVLKINAGVA
-2629 TLTSSSNVVGDQGG
+2629 TLTSSSNVVGAQGG
-2643 AFIGITTGNLS
+2643 EFISITTGNLT
-2654 VTANNGA
+2654 VNANNGA
-2661 RIQLRGAT
+2661 VINLHGST
-2669 VIDSMILGGALQL
+2669 VIDSMSLGGALTL
-2682 DNSTGDIALGSIS
+2682 NNTIGDIALGSIS
-2695 MNGANAFINNQGGSI
+2695 MGGANAVINNQGGSI
-2710 LSGTI
+2710 LSGSI
-2715 TGSNLVYLT
+2715 SGSNLLTLT
-2724 AAGSIG
+2724 ATGSIG
-2730 NVSAIATQANST
+2730 NVSAISTQANST

-2756 SESKNLIAQSV
+2756 SESKSLIAQSV
-2767 VSTGGGSI
+2767 VSTGGGAI

-2781 QGAGL
+2781 SGAGL

-2792 TTTGAVSLTS
+2792 TTTGSVSLTS
-2802 SDGSIDA
+2802 GDGSIDA

-2814 VSGGSVELSAIKGGI
+2814 VSGGSVELSAINGGI

-2842 LTIKTAGTFKVADT
+2842 LTIKTPGTFKVADT
-2856 LDLAKLTIDRTPSTG
+2856 LDLAKLTIDRTPGTTG
-2871 TATSGTMS
+2871 ASTSGTMS
-2879 LTATNLVWN
+2879 LTAANLSWN

-2894 VTTFTTLTDS
+2894 TTTFTTLTDS

-2915 AIAIGTVDTGASS
+2915 AIAIGTVNTGASS

-2934 TGNSAAAGNITAVNN
+2934 TGNSATAGNITAVNN

-2969 GNSSAIGSA
+2969 GNSSAIGSN

-3014 GALTVIAATGD
+3014 GALTVIAAAGD

-3053 SLSLGSGSATL
+3053 SLSLGTGSATL
-3064 TAGVGIGTA
+3064 TAGAGIGTA
-3073 DAAFK
+3073 DSAFK
-3078 VSTSSTGAL
+3078 VTTSSTGAL

-3096 VYLDIAGSLTGGL
+3096 LYLDIAGSLTGGL
-3109 TAAVN
+3109 TAAVS
-3114 NGPVVVTG
+3114 NGPVVVSG

-3137 AGNSIAVTSTGGSIT
+3137 AGNSITVTSTGGSIT

-3158 GANNGSVTLSAT
+3158 GANDGSVTLSAT

-3183 AVTGKTVALNAT
+3183 AVTGKTVALNGAG
-3195 AGIGTSSAR
+3195 GIGTSSAR
-3204 VGVGGAQVQA
+3204 VGVGGAQVQV

-3251 VNASTGGGAITISS
+3251 VSASTGGGAITISS
-3265 TAVDADIVA
+3265 TAVDADIIA
-3274 GSINAGSGAVTLSST
+3274 GSINAGTGAVTLSSS
-3289 GGWVYDDGLAETRI
+3289 GGGVYDDGLAETRI
-3303 VGGSV
+3303 VGGSA

-3336 GSVYVTDDTAAGV
+3336 GSVYLTDASTGGV
-3349 TVTSATA
+3349 TVASATA
-3356 SSGSVT
+3356 SGGSVT
-3362 IASAGTMTV
+3362 IESAGTMTV
-3371 QSVSANTTSGAV
+3371 QSVSANATNGAV

-3404 ASLTATDGSIGVVTD
+3404 ASLTANGGSIGVVTD

-3431 VASLTGLTATGST
+3431 VSSLTGLTATGTT

-3458 LGNNLVTLGA
+3458 LTGNLVTLGA

-3503 PTAAINLGTGAL
+3503 PTAAINLGMGAL
-3515 TLKGTTDVVAAGGS
+3515 TLKGTTDVVAAGAS

-3544 GSSGGNTTLNT
+3544 GSNGGDTTLNT

-3593 SSTGMTATSVSGVGT
+3593 SSTGMTATSVTGVGT

-3620 GTINAGPTGTI
+3620 GTVNAGTTGTI

-3646 SLTGGAL
+3646 SLTGGTL

-3659 GIGTSSAAFTSSI
+3659 GIGTSSAAFTSTI
-3672 ANISATV
+3672 ANISAMV

-3690 SFTLG
+3690 SFNLG
-3695 NLSTTNGD
+3695 NLATTDGD

-3714 GNATTGITAGG
+3714 SNATTGINAGG
-3725 SGTIFLVSTG
+3725 SGTISVVSTG
-3735 GAVSLTKAVTSTGP
+3735 GAVSLTKAVSSTGP
-3749 DDTRASV
+3749 AATRASV

-3768 TSTGVQTYTG
+3768 TSTGTQTYTG

-3817 TLTGGGYGATL
+3817 TLNGGGYGATL

-3851 GTIGLRAVTT
+3851 NTIGLRAVTT

-3896 TVNAGSGNVLFS
+3896 TVNSGSGNVLFS

-3919 TSSGATQFTGTVGGT
+3919 TSSGATQFSSTVGGT

-3942 DAGGTSSLKSVTTTG
+3942 DAGGTASVKSVTTTG

-3995 SVVFMSTVDGAYALA
+3995 SVVFMNTVDGAYALA
-4010 VNNKGMAQFNGT
+4010 VNNQGMAQFNGA

-4028 LASLTTDAGGTSSVK
+4028 LASLTTNAGGTSSVK

-4062 YTTGSGAFTANA
+4062 YNTGSGSFTANA
-4074 AATLA
+4074 ATTLA

-4085 GGSVLFAG
+4085 GGAVLFAG
-4093 TVDGAQALVINS
+4093 A
-4105 KGATQF
+4105 
-4111 TGTVGGTTALASLTT
+4111 
-4126 DAGGT
+4126 
-4131 TSLRNVVTTGAQT
+4131 
-4144 YNDAVT
+4144 
-4150 LNGLYSAGGAF
+4150 
-4161 TANGAATLAG
+4161 
-4171 TTTVYGGSGIL
+4171 
-4182 FGGTVDGAYAL
+4182 VDGAYAL
-4193 AVNNKGATAFNGA
+4193 AVNSK
-4206 VGGTTALAS
+4206 
-4215 LTTDSGSASLK
+4215 
-4226 SVTTTGAQTYNNA
+4226 
-4239 VTLDGT
+4239 
-4245 YTGGTVTAN
+4245 
-4254 AAATLGGA
+4254 AAT
-4262 TTVNA
+4262 
-4267 GTATFNGT
+4267 
-4275 VNGAQALTIAGT
+4275 Q
-4287 GTATFN
+4287 
-4293 AAVGGTTALASLT
+4293 
-4306 TDAGATA
+4306 
-4313 SFLNVTTTGAQTHGA
+4313 
-4328 TTTLNGTYSTGGA
+4328 
-4341 FTANGAVTLAGDTT
+4341 
-4355 VNGGS
+4355 
-4360 AVLFTGTVDGAYALA
+4360 
-4375 VNNKGATAFTGAVG
+4375 
-4389 GTTALASLTTDAGG
+4389 
-4403 TSSLRNVTT
+4403 
-4412 TGAQTYNDAVTLN
+4412 
-4425 GTYTTTTGAFSANGA
+4425 
-4440 ATLAGATTVNGGS
+4440 
-4453 SVLFAG
+4453 
-4459 TVDGAQALVINSK
+4459 
-4472 GATHFTGT
+4472 FTGT

-4505 TGAQTYNDAVTLNGT
+4505 TGAQTYNDAVTLNGI
-4520 YTSGGTFTANGAA
+4520 YTTTTGAFTANSAA
-4533 TLAGDTTVN
+4533 TLAGDTMVN
-4542 GGSVL
+4542 GGSSVL

-4555 QALVIN
+4555 YALAVN
-4561 SKGATQF
+4561 NKGATQF

-4584 AGGTSSLR
+4584 ADGTSS
-4592 NVVTTGAQTYNDAVT
+4592 
-4607 LNGLYSAGNAFTV
+4607 
-4620 NGAATLAG
+4620 
-4628 TTTVYGG
+4628 
-4635 AGVLF
+4635 
-4640 AGTVDGAYALA
+4640 
-4651 VNNKG
+4651 
-4656 ATAFN
+4656 
-4661 GAVGGTTALASLT
+4661 
-4674 TDSGS
+4674 
-4679 TNLKSVTTTGA
+4679 LKSVTTTGA
-4690 QTYNNAATLDGTYT
+4690 QTYNDTVTLDGTYT
-4704 GGTFTTNAA
+4704 GSTVTANAA
-4713 VTLGG
+4713 ATLGG

-4739 TIAGTGTTTF
+4739 TIAGTGTTQF
-4749 NAAVGGTTALAGLT
+4749 NAAVGGTTALASLT
-4763 TNAGATASLL
+4763 TNAGATASFLNVTTTGAQTHNAATTL
-4773 SVTTT
+4773 SGTYTTTTGAFTANGATTLAGDTTVNGGSSVLFAGTVDGAYALAVNNKSTTQFTGTVGGTTALASLTTDATGTSSLRNVTTTGAQTYNDAVTLNGTYTTTTGAFTANGATTLAGATTVNGGSSVLFAGTVDGAQALVINSAAATQFNAAVGGTTALASLTTDAGGTSSLRNVTTTGAQTYNDAVTLNGTYATTTGAFTANGAATLAGDTMVNGGSSVLFAGAVDGAYALAVNNKGATQFTGTVGGTTALASLTTDAGGTSSLRSVTTT
-4778 GAQTHGAATTLNGAY
+4778 GAQTYNDAVTLNGIYTTTTGAFTANGAATLAGDTTVNGGSSVLFAGTVDGAYALAVNNKSTTQFTGTVGGTTALASLTTDATGTSSLRNVTTTGAQTYNDTVTLDGTYTGSTVTANAAATLGGAATVNAGTATFNGTVNGAQALTIAGTGTAQFNAAVGGATALASLTTNAGATASFLNVTTSGTQTHNAATTLSGTY
-4793 SSLNSPITFNGE
+4793 SSTDSAITFNGA
-4805 TTLAGTTLVDAG
+4805 TTLAGTTAVNAG
-4817 FGTITFNGTVN
+4817 YGTITFNGTVN
-4828 GTVDGAQDLTAIS
+4828 GAQALTATS

-4867 SLVNVTTTGAQS
+4867 SLVNVTTAGNQS

-4889 YATGNGAFTVEGPVT
+4889 YATGNGAFTVAGPVT
-4904 LAGAATINAGSGAV
+4904 LAGTTTVDAGSGAV
-4918 TFNGTVNGAQALV
+4918 TFNGTVNGAQALT
-4931 VNGSGATQFN
+4931 VNSSGATQFN
-4941 AAVGGTTALASLT
+4941 AAVGNTTALASLT
-4954 TDADGTT
+4954 TDADGIT
-4961 SLRSVTT
+4961 SLTSVTT

-4973 YNDATTLNGAYN
+4973 YNDATTLNGAYS
-4985 STDSAITFNGA
+4985 STNSAITFNGA

-5005 DAGYGTITFNGTVNG
+5005 NAGYGTITFNGTVNG
-5020 AQDLTAISTG
+5020 AQALTATSTG

-5070 TSLMGSYATGNGAFA
+5070 TSLMGTYATGNGAFT
-5085 VAGPVT
+5085 VAGPAT
-5091 LAGTTMVDAGSG
+5091 LAGTTTVDAGSG
-5103 AVTFNGT
+5103 AVTFYAT
-5110 VNGAQA
+5110 VDGAQA
-5116 LTVNSGG
+5116 LTVNSSG
-5123 ATRFNAAVGDT
+5123 ATQFKDVVGGT
-5134 TALASLTTDADGT
+5134 TALASLTTDADGI
-5147 TSLRSVTTSGAQTY
+5147 TSLTSVTTSGAQTY

-5170 YQTGTV
+5170 YQAGTI
-5176 FTAVKAVTLGG
+5176 FTAAKAVTLGG
-5187 DSRITGTEGIFLLS
+5187 DSRITGTGGIVLAS
-5201 TLDGGQALTLTSGSG
+5201 TLDGGRALTLTSGSG
-5216 DILLGGAVGGGSRL
+5216 DILLGGAVGGSSRL
-5230 GALAINGG
+5230 GALTINGG
-5238 GITTIADTIKAA
+5238 GTTTIADTVKAA
-5250 SLATDATG
+5250 SLVTDATG
-5258 ITVLNGGSVDTT
+5258 ITILNGGSVDTT

-5279 TLGADTVLTGTQ
+5279 TLGTDTVLTGTQ

-5302 AGRQGLTI
+5302 AGRQSLTI
-5310 AGNAALSG
+5310 AGNAALAG
-5318 TLGTW
+5318 TLGTR

-5360 SVLAGTGVTFAGALD
+5360 SALAGTGVTFAGALD

-5405 VNSAGQ
+5405 VYSAGQ

-5443 QTYGERAVLGTDTRL
+5443 QTYGERAVLGTDTLL
-5458 TGRTIVLAGGL
+5458 TGRTVVLVGGL

-5482 GDAVLNGA
+5482 GDAIVNSL
-5490 VGGLQALSRLSVTG
+5490 VGGTQALSRLSVTG

-5518 QNFGGAVTLGAD
+5518 QSFGGAVTLGVD
-5530 TVLTGGAVSLLNG
+5530 TVLTGGTVSLLNG
-5543 VSAANAGVQ
+5543 GSAANAGVQ

-5586 SVTTTGAQRFGGAL
+5586 SVTTTGVQRFGGAL
-5600 TVAGASALTS
+5600 TVTGASALTS

-5616 FGGAVDSANRSALS
+5616 FGEAVDSANRSALS

-5635 FRAAGDI
+5635 IRAAGDI

-5677 SRFAKALTATGTDG
+5677 SRFAKTLTATGTDG

-5708 GSLALVTTDGAGTV
+5708 GSLALVTTDGAGMV

-5747 ASITAKTGPITLGA
+5747 TSITAKTGPITLGA

-5822 GSARMFGTVAGKT
+5822 GSARMFGTVAGRT
-5835 DALAASAIDSPL
+5835 DALAASAINSPL

-5891 VTRAG
+5891 MTRAG

-5915 AGTQPE
+5915 TTPSLTGVGAQPE
-5921 VLSTGSGMGGSGMGG
+5921 VLSTG
-5936 SGTGASA
+5936 
-5943 GAGTTPGT
+5943 AGTNPSTT
-5951 NRAGAQPEV
+5951 RAGAQPEV

-5966 ASAGGNQQT
+5966 PSATGNQQT
-5975 EKEEAR
+5975 EEEEAR

>member
-124 AGEKVTFQQPSAA
+124 AGEKVTFQQPSAS

-195 MAGKYQFDQASTKPN
+195 MAGKYQFDQASAKPN

-347 GGTVDASGRGEGQTG
+347 GGTVDASGRGAGQTG

-369 AEIAVKKNARVDAS
+369 AEIVVKKNTRVDAS
-383 GSKGGGEVAIGSKTG
+383 GSKGGGEVAIGSQTG

-418 AIKSGKGGSV
+418 AVTSGKGGSV

-605 TTRGGAVRLTATNN
+605 TTRGGAVRLTATSN

-624 LIDTTPVSGAAG
+624 LIDTTPASGSAG
-636 AVSVKAESG
+636 TVSVKAESG
-645 SLSALDAGRIVG
+645 SLTSLAAGRIVG
-657 GPITLTAGGDIGASG
+657 GPVTLTAGGDIGASG
-672 AAVSTSSTQLSLV
+672 AAVSTSSAQLSLV
-685 TGGNLFVTND
+685 TGGNLFVAND
-695 RTLTDLSVASTHRAA
+695 RTLTDLSVTSTHRTVGAD
-710 GVNSQFFVA
+710 SQLSVA
-719 STGLTFTVTDSLG
+719 STGLTFAVTDSSG
-732 GTALDTVG
+732 GTALDTISQV
-740 QTGGLNSFAFR
+740 GGLNSLAFT

-824 GGLHLSNAGAL
+824 GGLHLSNARAL

-1040 QTGAVTVDNIT
+1040 QTGAVTVDDIT

-1388 ASKAIGSGTGTEYLD
+1388 ASKAIGSATGTEYLD

-1431 KNLITLGSRFFSAA
+1431 SNLITLGSRFFSAA

-1502 KDIGSSDKAVNAQAG
+1502 KDIGSADKAVNAQAG

-1581 DSNSATLITAGK
+1581 DSNSATLIAAGK
-1593 VILSANGSVGGTS
+1593 VILSANGGVGSTS

-1624 VTNTMALTDLTLTR
+1624 VTNTTALTDLTLTR
-1638 GSYSGGTIGISTV
+1638 GSYSGGTIGITTV

-1684 AITVGTVNVG
+1684 AITVGTVDVG

-1710 GNGSKITAGK
+1710 GNGGKITAGK

-1727 TSSVGRSGSGVISL
+1727 TSSVGRSGSGAISL

-1761 AFTSL
+1761 AFSKL
-1766 AINSTNTTT
+1766 AIASTNTTT
-1775 GTDTASLFSITGTGS
+1775 GTDTASLFSITGTGA
-1790 QVYALTDQGTTH
+1790 QAYALTDEGTTH

-1869 TNGGSIGTSDLAM
+1869 TNGGSIGASDRAM

-2053 DLTLDSQHKKSGGG
+2053 DLTLDFRHNKSGGG
-2067 INTYSITSTGLTAT
+2067 ANTYSISSTGLTAT
-2081 FSDSTT
+2081 FSDSSLQE
-2087 DGLTVSNITQSGLKL
+2087 GLTVTNITQSGLKL
-2102 TVSNDKALRI
+2102 TVSNDKALRV

-2289 LTDSNTGSQY
+2289 LTDTNTGSQY

-2331 KVAIETTGNGKD
+2331 KVAIETTGTGKD

-2374 IATMADTLALTTAT
+2374 IATMADTLALITAT

-2504 SANKIHLSASSA
+2504 STNKIHLSASSA

-2545 DRTYSLTSVNTAGA
+2545 DRTYSLTSVNRAGA
-2559 AIAMTGAESSTQAVL
+2559 AVALSGVESSTQAVL

-2580 SGVRFS
+2580 DGVRFS
-2586 FDSHRKLTI
+2586 FDSHRKLAI
-2595 GGLDVGKTGTI
+2595 GGLDVGKTGT
-2606 ALTADSGIV
+2606 LTLNAAPGIV
-2615 GNGHSVLKINAGIT
+2615 GIGHSTLKINAGIAS
-2629 TLTSSSNVVGDQGG
+2629 LTASSGAVGKTGG
-2643 AFIGITTGNLS
+2643 EFIAVTAGNLT
-2654 VTANNGA
+2654 VKANDGA
-2661 RIQLRGAT
+2661 
-2669 VIDSMILGGALQL
+2669 VINLHGSTYVDEMVMGGALTL
-2682 DNSTGDIALGSIS
+2682 NNTTGDIALGSIS
-2695 MNGANAFINNQGGSI
+2695 MNGANAYINNQGGSI

-2715 TGSNLVYLT
+2715 SGSNIVNLT
-2724 AAGSIG
+2724 ATGSIG
-2730 NVSAIATQANST
+2730 NVSAVSTQANST

-2756 SESKNLIAQSV
+2756 SESRGLIAQSV
-2767 VSTGGGSI
+2767 VSTGGGAI

-2781 QGAGL
+2781 SGAGL

-2792 TTTGAVSLTS
+2792 STTGAVSLTS

-2842 LTIKTAGTFKVADT
+2842 LTIKTAGTFAVADT
-2856 LDLAKLTIDRTPSTG
+2856 LDLAKLTIDRTPYTG

-2879 LTATNLVWN
+2879 LTATNLSWN
-2888 VTDSGG
+2888 VTGSGG

-2934 TGNSAAAGNITAVNN
+2934 TGNSSTAGSITAVNN
-2949 SSTITAGSLK
+2949 SSTITAGSLT

-2969 GNSSAIGSA
+2969 TNSSSIGTS

-3183 AVTGKTVALNAT
+3183 AVTGKTVVLNAT

-3251 VNASTGGGAITISS
+3251 VSASTGGGAITISS
-3265 TAVDADIVA
+3265 SAVDADIVA
-3274 GSINAGSGAVTLSST
+3274 GSINAGSGAVTLSTT

-3458 LGNNLVTLGA
+3458 LGNNLVTLGT

-3695 NLSTTNGD
+3695 NLSTNDGD

-3725 SGTIFLVSTG
+3725 SGSISLVSTG

-3768 TSTGVQTYTG
+3768 TSTGAQTYTG

-3807 ATGGDLSVSG
+3807 ATGGDLSVTG

-3957 AQTYSGTVTL
+3957 AQTYSGMVTL

-4028 LASLTTDAGGTSSVK
+4028 LASLTTDAAGTSSVK

-4062 YTTGSGAFTANA
+4062 YNTGSGAFTANA
-4074 AATLA
+4074 ATTLA

-4105 KGATQF
+4105 KAATQF
-4111 TGTVGGTTALASLTT
+4111 TGAVGGTTALASLTT
-4126 DAGGT
+4126 DAAGT
-4131 TSLRNVVTTGAQT
+4131 SSLRNVTTTGAQT

-4150 LNGLYSAGGAF
+4150 LNGTYTGGGTF

-4171 TTTVYGGSGIL
+4171 DTTVNGGSAVL
-4182 FGGTVDGAYAL
+4182 FAGTVDGAYAL
-4193 AVNNKGATAFNGA
+4193 AVNNKSTTTFSGA

-4215 LTTDSGSASLK
+4215 LTTDAAGTSSVK
-4226 SVTTTGAQTYNNA
+4226 SVTTTGAQTYNDA

-4245 YTGGTVTAN
+4245 YTGSTVTAN
-4254 AAATLGGA
+4254 AAATLVGA

-4275 VNGAQALTIAGT
+4275 VNGAQALTVAGT
-4287 GTATFN
+4287 GTAQFN

-4306 TDAGATA
+4306 TAAGGTA
-4313 SFLNVTTTGAQTHGA
+4313 SFLNVTTSGAQTHNA
-4328 TTTLNGTYSTGGA
+4328 ATTLNGTYTTTTGA
-4341 FTANGAVTLAGDTT
+4341 FTANGAATLAGDTT

-4360 AVLFTGTVDGAYALA
+4360 AVLFAGAVDGAYALA
-4375 VNNKGATAFTGAVG
+4375 VNNKSTTTFTGAVG

-4453 SVLFAG
+4453 VLFAG

-4472 GATHFTGT
+4472 GATQFTGT

-4656 ATAFN
+4656 ATAFT

-4690 QTYNNAATLDGTYT
+4690 QTYNNAVTLDGTYT

-4749 NAAVGGTTALAGLT
+4749 NAAVGGTTALASLT
-4763 TNAGATASLL
+4763 TNAGATASFL

-4817 FGTITFNGTVN
+4817 YGTITFNGTVN
-4828 GTVDGAQDLTAIS
+4828 GAQDLTAIS

-4904 LAGAATINAGSGAV
+4904 LAGAATVNAGSGAV

-4996 TTLAGTTAV
+4996 TTLAGTTVV

-5020 AQDLTAISTG
+5020 TVDGAQALTATSTG

-5091 LAGTTMVDAGSG
+5091 LAGTTTINAGSG

-5161 NDAVTLDGA
+5161 NNAVTLDGA
-5170 YQTGTV
+5170 YQAGTV
-5176 FTAVKAVTLGG
+5176 FTAAKAVTLGG
-5187 DSRITGTEGIFLLS
+5187 DSRITGTEGILLLS

-5279 TLGADTVLTGTQ
+5279 MLGADTVLTGTQ

-5318 TLGTW
+5318 TLGTR

-5490 VGGLQALSRLSVTG
+5490 VGGTQALSRLSVTG
-5504 TAALNGGAVTTVAE
+5504 AAALNGGAVTTMAE

-5530 TVLTGGAVSLLNG
+5530 TVLTGGTVSLLNG

-5635 FRAAGDI
+5635 IRAAGDI

-5761 VASLPDGQASIAAGG
+5761 VASLPDGHASIAAGG

-5902 AAYAAPQVLTLAG
+5902 AAYAAPQVLTLVG

-5921 VLSTGSGMGGSGMGG
+5921 VLSTGSGM
-5936 SGTGASA
+5936 GASA

>member
-10 PGITE
+10 SGFTE
-15 IPGARR
+15 LPGARR

-33 SATEAPQRGSGTRRQ
+33 SATEAPQRGGGTRRQ
-48 RRAAKAKGGIDFARL
+48 RRAAKAQGGIDFARL

-88 TVTAGAATIQSS
+88 TVTAGAATIQSA

-124 AGEKVTFQQPSAA
+124 AGEKVTFQQPSAS
-137 SVTLNRVTGADPS
+137 SVTLNRVTGNDPS

-316 INTNGVIKATS
+316 INTDGVIKATS

-340 DNGKVTI
+340 DTGKVTI

-418 AIKSGKGGSV
+418 AVKSGKGGSV

-554 QTTTGHS
+554 QTTAGHS
-561 FTLRSLTSSG
+561 FTLRSLTTSG

-591 ANGMASSL
+591 ANGMASNL

-624 LIDTTPVSGAAG
+624 LIDTTPVSGSAG
-636 AVSVKAESG
+636 AVSVSAQGG
-645 SLSALDAGRIVG
+645 SLTALDAGRIVG
-657 GPITLTAGGDIGASG
+657 GPISLTAGGAIGASG

-695 RTLTDLSVASTHRAA
+695 RTLTDLSVTSTHRTVGAD
-710 GVNSQFFVA
+710 SQFFLA
-719 STGLTFTVTDSLG
+719 STGLIFTITDSSG
-732 GTALDTVG
+732 GTALDTISQV
-740 QTGGLNSFAFR
+740 GGLNSFAFR
-751 SDRNIQVGTVSAGT
+751 GDRNIQVGTVSAGT
-765 GAVALTSTAGNI
+765 GSVALTSTAGNI

-803 IGSAVQA
+803 IGTSSQA

-824 GGLHLSNAGAL
+824 GGINLSNTGAL
-835 ALTSVTTGGGTFV
+835 ALANLSSGGATTVAATGN
-848 TASGDLTVGA
+848 LTVGA
-858 VSVGSNMLNL
+858 VASASNTLTL

-878 ADTSTTI
+878 ADASTTI

-893 AAGSVGTSG
+893 AAGSIGTSG

-941 AITTGGTATI
+941 AITTGGTTTI
-951 GTITSANGTSNIAVT
+951 GTITSANGTSSISVT
-966 ANGAVSDITAT
+966 ANGTVSDITAT
-977 TVNAGANGNVTLTT
+977 MVNAGANGNVTLTT
-991 ANGSISALS
+991 ANGSISGLS

-1007 VTLTAGGNTS
+1007 VTLAAGGSTS
-1017 TVMVNTAA
+1017 TVTVNTAA
-1025 KRLTVTNNAGNVTVM
+1025 KRLTVTNNAGNVTVS

-1051 STGTSVS
+1051 STGSSIS
-1058 LTVTGGAATLGTIK
+1058 LTVNGGAATLGTIK
-1072 ASNSGGI
+1072 TTTGSIS
-1079 AVTATGG
+1079 VTATGG

-1093 SNQLSAGI
+1093 NNRLSANA
-1101 ISLSTDGAIGSVAT
+1101 ISLSTGGAIGSSGT

-1126 TNVGDLYLDNSGVI
+1126 SNVGDLYLDNSGVI
-1140 LTGLSITNR
+1140 LTSLSITNR

-1174 ATILEAVGSPKLST
+1174 ATILEAIGSPKLST
-1188 LSFNSDID
+1188 LNFNSDID

-1201 LATVGVGGKVTLTST
+1201 LATVGTGGTVTLTST

-1240 SGSLGDVSAPLALN
+1240 AGSLGDASAPLALN
-1254 ATKLTLTTGGDLHI
+1254 ATKLTLTTGGNLHV
-1268 TNLSDMAELSIT
+1268 TNLSDMATLSVT

-1285 TTVVNGYTIT
+1285 TTVVNSYSIT
-1295 APNFVFDL
+1295 APNFAFDL

-1316 VDTTGQIFT
+1316 VDTTGQIFS

-1335 RVDLTSKNGVLPDNG
+1335 RVDLTYKNGVLPDNG

-1355 EIYSIFNA
+1355 ETYSIFNA

-1378 VVLAGSVNLV
+1378 VVLAGSVNLK
-1388 ASKAIGSGTGTEYLD
+1388 ASKAIGSGSGTEYLD
-1403 VVTPVLNARASDG
+1403 IVTPVLNARASDG
-1416 GIYVT
+1416 GIYIT
-1421 LPTSTGVSNQ
+1421 LPTSTGVNNQ
-1431 KNLITLGSRFFSAA
+1431 KNLVTLGGSFFSAA

-1469 SDITVTA
+1469 SDITVKA

-1481 LNPNSG
+1481 LNPNSA
-1487 GLRASDTGTVTLTAG
+1487 GLRASSTGTVTLTAG
-1502 KDIGSSDKAVNAQAG
+1502 KDIGSASNALVVQGG
-1517 TVVANAGGSIWLGLG
+1517 TVVANAGGSMWLGLSG
-1532 TGATSLDSLTAGGDI
+1532 STVKLDSLTAGGDI
-1547 TVTKSNGV
+1547 SAAQTSGTLTVGTVNATNGTVELKVSNGSIQGDADTTTLISAGKV
-1555 MTVGSVNANSG
+1555 ILNASGGVGSVNA
-1566 AGTVTLTNTSGSIQD
+1566 LD
-1581 DSNSATLITAGK
+1581 
-1593 VILSANGSVGGTS
+1593 
-1606 ALNLATAN
+1606 LATAN
-1614 LSIATGGSIG
+1614 LSITAGGSIG
-1624 VTNTMALTDLTLTR
+1624 IAGTMALTDLTLTR
-1638 GSYSGGTIGISTV
+1638 GSYSGGTIGITTV
-1651 NGQVFTLSDSGSLS
+1651 NGQVFTLSDSSSQS

-1684 AITVGTVNVG
+1684 AVKVGTVNVG

-1699 AIVSSGDITNT
+1699 AIVSSNGVTNT

-1727 TSSVGRSGSGVISL
+1727 SSSIGDSTLYGAISL
-1741 DTGDLS
+1741 DTGNLS
-1747 LTAGRNLY
+1747 VTSGRDIY

-1761 AFTSL
+1761 AFNSL
-1766 AINSTNTTT
+1766 AITSTNAT
-1775 GTDTASLFSITGTGS
+1775 TASATKSTFSIGSTGS
-1790 QVYALTDQGTTH
+1790 QIYSLADSGTAH
-1802 KIDITGAANSSFSFS
+1802 SIDITGAGNSNFSFT
-1817 GKKNIT
+1817 GKKHI
-1823 VDEIA
+1823 VVSEIVA
-1828 AAGGS
+1828 GGGS
-1833 VSLTTAGGGA
+1833 VSLTTAGGGE
-1843 NSTISMWRSG
+1843 NSTITMSG
-1853 SSILASSV
+1853 GGAIAASSV
-1861 TLSANGTG
+1861 TLSANGSG
-1869 TNGGSIGTSDLAM
+1869 TNGGSIGTDTRAVKTSAS
-1882 KLAAASLTV
+1882 SLTL
-1891 VSNGDIYINNSNTA
+1891 VSNGDLYINNNNTA
-1905 LTALDVTVTHKSS
+1905 LTALDVTVTHKTS

-1934 FTVTEAN
+1934 FTVTEAS
-1941 GIHTLALTTPS
+1941 GVQTLALSTPS
-1952 SGGNAYMDLRYSV
+1952 NGSMDLRYSV

-1990 TATSASGGPSING
+1990 AASGASGGISVNGNG
-2003 SGTITA
+2003 SGRITA
-2009 GSVSLTAT
+2009 GQVSLTAT
-2017 GSNGNIGGTNQVQT
+2017 GTNSNVGGVSAVLT
-2031 STQKLSIASGGN
+2031 STTKLAITSGGN
-2043 VTVSNNTTLT
+2043 VSVSNNDTLSE
-2053 DLTLDSQHKKSGGG
+2053 LTLDTRHQKSGGST
-2067 INTYSITSTGLTAT
+2067 NNYTITSTGLTAT
-2081 FSDSTT
+2081 FSDSTQT
-2087 DGLTVSNITQSGLKL
+2087 GLTVSNVTQSGLKL
-2102 TVSNDKALRI
+2102 NISNDKALRI

-2122 VDLTANSGTSSIS
+2122 VDLTANAGDSSID
-2135 ATNGSGTTVTAG
+2135 ATNSSGTTVTAG
-2147 SLTLKATSVE
+2147 SLTLKATSVG
-2157 HTSSGSYFTTQI
+2157 HTSSGSRFTTQV
-2169 GTLSANL
+2169 GTLSADL
-2176 TGSLKLSNSGTLT
+2176 KGSLTLGNSGTLT
-2189 LKDVKAGSSADI
+2189 LKNVKAGSSADI
-2201 KVTNS
+2201 EVTNN

-2217 RADKVTL
+2217 SADEVTL

-2241 TRTLEVTAGRNVY
+2241 ARTLKVNAGRNVY

-2259 DLHALS
+2259 DLYALS
-2265 LDVRHASTGT
+2265 LDVKHGSAGT
-2275 QNVYDIRSEALTFA
+2275 QNVYDIRSEGLTFA

-2299 TLGNV
+2299 TLSSV
-2304 VDASGLD
+2304 VDSSGLD

-2331 KVAIETTGNGKD
+2331 KVSIETTGTGKN
-2343 ILSNGSSMV
+2343 ILSTGSSMV
-2352 TAGTVAL
+2352 TAGTVTL
-2359 TATGGIGQAGSSANH
+2359 TSTGTIGQAGSSSNH

-2422 FTMTDDGTTTTLSEL
+2422 FTMTDDGTTSTLSNL
-2437 TDTTGLA
+2437 SDTTGLA
-2444 FTLDTQHALSIGT
+2444 FKLDTQHALSIGT

-2471 TAITGAASATAGNP
+2471 GAIMGAASANAGNP

-2490 AGTATLSSGGGIGS
+2490 AGTATLSGGGAIGS
-2504 SANKIHLSASSA
+2504 SNNKIHLSAASA

-2559 AIAMTGAESSTQAVL
+2559 AIALTGAESSTQAVL
-2574 VSLNDA
+2574 ASLTDA
-2580 SGVRFS
+2580 SGVRFT
-2586 FDSHRKLTI
+2586 FDSHRKLVV
-2595 GGLDVGKTGTI
+2595 GGLDVGKTGMIDLI
-2606 ALTADSGIV
+2606 ASPGIV
-2615 GNGHSVLKINAGIT
+2615 GNGHSVLKINAGIAS
-2629 TLTSSSNVVGDQGG
+2629 LTSSSNVVGVQGG
-2643 AFIGITTGNLS
+2643 EFISITTGNLT
-2654 VTANNGA
+2654 VNANNGA
-2661 RIQLRGAT
+2661 VINLHGST
-2669 VIDSMILGGALQL
+2669 VIDSMSLGGALTL
-2682 DNSTGDIALGSIS
+2682 NNSTGDIALGSIS
-2695 MNGANAFINNQGGSI
+2695 MGGANAVINNQGGSI
-2710 LSGTI
+2710 LSGSI
-2715 TGSNLVYLT
+2715 GGSNLVNLT
-2724 AAGSIG
+2724 ATGSIG
-2730 NVSAIATQANST
+2730 NVSAIST
-2742 STTLTASAAGSIAV
+2742 SAGSGGTTTLTASAVGSIAV
-2756 SESKNLIAQSV
+2756 SEGKALTAQSV
-2767 VSTGGGSI
+2767 VSTGGGAI

-2781 QGAGL
+2781 QGSSL
-2786 LTAGTI
+2786 LTVGTV
-2792 TTTGAVSLTS
+2792 TTTGSVTLTS
-2802 SDGSIDA
+2802 SDGNIRANS
-2809 SNGNL
+2809 GNL
-2814 VSGGSVELSAIKGGI
+2814 VTGGSVELSATKGGI
-2829 AATGSTLNVATTD
+2829 ADTGSTLNVATTD
-2842 LTIKTAGTFKVADT
+2842 LTLKTPGTFTVADT

-2879 LTATNLVWN
+2879 LTATNLSWN

-2915 AIAIGTVDTGASS
+2915 AIAIGTVTTGASS

-2934 TGNSAAAGNITAVNN
+2934 TGNSSTAGSITAVNN
-2949 SSTITAGSLK
+2949 SSIITAGSLK

-2969 GNSSAIGSA
+2969 TNSSSIGTS

-3048 LNGGS
+3048 LNGGT
-3053 SLSLGSGSATL
+3053 SLSLGTGSATL
-3064 TAGVGIGTA
+3064 TAGTGIGTA
-3073 DAAFK
+3073 DSAFK
-3078 VSTSSTGAL
+3078 VTTSSTGAL

-3109 TAAVN
+3109 TAAVQ
-3114 NGPVVVTG
+3114 NGPVVVSG

-3131 AIATDA
+3131 AIATDV
-3137 AGNSIAVTSTGGSIT
+3137 AGNSITVTSTGGSIT

-3183 AVTGKTVALNAT
+3183 AVTAKTVALNGAG
-3195 AGIGTSSAR
+3195 GIGTSSAR
-3204 VGVGGAQVQA
+3204 VGVGGAQVQV
-3214 NGGSGDIYLST
+3214 NGGSGDIYLGT

-3251 VNASTGGGAITISS
+3251 VSASTGGGAITISS
-3265 TAVDADIVA
+3265 TAVDADIIA
-3274 GSINAGSGAVTLSST
+3274 GSINAGSGAVILSSS
-3289 GGWVYDDGLAETRI
+3289 GGGVYDDGLAETRI

-3308 SLTGSKGVGTSSR
+3308 SLTGGKGIGTSSR

-3326 TGSLT
+3326 TPGLT
-3331 LASAT
+3331 MASAN
-3336 GSVYVTDDTAAGV
+3336 GSVYVTDGTAAGV
-3349 TVTSATA
+3349 AVASATA
-3356 SSGSVT
+3356 SNGSVT

-3404 ASLTATDGSIGVVTD
+3404 ASLTATGGSIGTVTD

-3431 VASLTGLTATGST
+3431 VSSLTGLTANGTT
-3444 PVISVDNINSAALT
+3444 PVISVDNINSAALS

-3515 TLKGTTDVVAAGGS
+3515 TLKGATDVVAAGAS

-3544 GSSGGNTTLNT
+3544 GSNGGNTTLNT

-3593 SSTGMTATSVSGVGT
+3593 SSTGMTATSVTGVGT

-3620 GTINAGPTGTI
+3620 GTVNAGGNGVI
-3631 TLSAAGGSLLTGNGT
+3631 NLSAAGGSLLTGNGT
-3646 SLTGGAL
+3646 SLTGGTL

-3672 ANISATV
+3672 ANISAMV

-3690 SFTLG
+3690 SFNLG
-3695 NLSTTNGD
+3695 NLATTDGD
-3703 IAVTASGAISD
+3703 IAVTASGAITDS
-3714 GNATTGITAGG
+3714 NATTGINAGG
-3725 SGTIFLVSTG
+3725 SGNISLISTG
-3735 GAVSLTKAVTSTGP
+3735 SAVSLTKAVYSVGS
-3749 DDTRASV
+3749 DATRASV

-3768 TSTGVQTYTG
+3768 TTTGTQTYTG
-3778 NTTLGGALSGKS
+3778 NTTLGGTLSGKS
-3790 VTVTGNLTLSGA
+3790 VTVIGNLTLSGA

-3817 TLTGGGYGATL
+3817 TLNGGGYGATL
-3828 NAAQGGVT
+3828 LAGQGTLT

-3843 LASLSVTA
+3843 LAYLTATA

-3861 TGAQTYTGA
+3861 AGAQTYTGA

-3896 TVNAGSGNVLFS
+3896 TVNSGSGNVLFS

-3934 TALTTLTI
+3934 TALTSLTI
-3942 DAGGTSSLKSVTTTG
+3942 DAGGTASVKSVSTTG
-3957 AQTYSGTVTL
+3957 GQTYSGTVTL

-3980 GAVTLAGNTTVDGTS
+3980 GAVTLGGNTTVDGTS
-3995 SVVFMSTVDGAYALA
+3995 SVVFMNTVDGAYTLA
-4010 VNNKGMAQFNGT
+4010 VNNQGMAQFNGA

-4028 LASLTTDAGGTSSVK
+4028 LMSLTTDAGGSSSLK
-4043 SVTTT
+4043 SVTTN

-4062 YTTGSGAFTANA
+4062 YTTGSGAFTANG

-4079 GATTVN
+4079 GSTTVN
-4085 GGSVLFAG
+4085 GGSSVLFAG
-4093 TVDGAQALVINS
+4093 TVDGAYALAVNS
-4105 KGATQF
+4105 KAATQF

-4126 DAGGT
+4126 DATGT
-4131 TSLRNVVTTGAQT
+4131 SSLRSVTTTGAQT

-4150 LNGLYSAGGAF
+4150 LNGTYTTGSGNFA
-4161 TANGAATLAG
+4161 ANGAATLAG
-4171 TTTVYGGSGIL
+4171 DTTVNGGSSVL
-4182 FGGTVDGAYAL
+4182 FAGTVDGAYAL
-4193 AVNNKGATAFNGA
+4193 AVNNKSTTQFTGT

-4215 LTTDSGSASLK
+4215 LTTDATGTSSLR
-4226 SVTTTGAQTYNNA
+4226 SVTTTGAQTYNDA

-4287 GTATFN
+4287 GTTQFN

-4306 TDAGATA
+4306 TNAGATA
-4313 SFLNVTTTGAQTHGA
+4313 SFLNVSTTGAQTHGA
-4328 TTTLNGTYSTGGA
+4328 ATTLNGTYTTNGA
-4341 FTANGAVTLAGDTT
+4341 FTASGAVTLAGDTT
-4355 VNGGS
+4355 VNGGAS
-4360 AVLFTGTVDGAYALA
+4360 VLFAGAVDGAYALA
-4375 VNNKGATAFTGAVG
+4375 VNNKGT
-4389 GTTALASLTTDAGG
+4389 
-4403 TSSLRNVTT
+4403 
-4412 TGAQTYNDAVTLN
+4412 
-4425 GTYTTTTGAFSANGA
+4425 
-4440 ATLAGATTVNGGS
+4440 
-4453 SVLFAG
+4453 
-4459 TVDGAQALVINSK
+4459 
-4472 GATHFTGT
+4472 
-4480 VGGTTALA
+4480 
-4488 SLTTDA
+4488 
-4494 GGTSSLRNVTT
+4494 
-4505 TGAQTYNDAVTLNGT
+4505 
-4520 YTSGGTFTANGAA
+4520 
-4533 TLAGDTTVN
+4533 
-4542 GGSVL
+4542 
-4547 FAGTVDGA
+4547 
-4555 QALVIN
+4555 
-4561 SKGATQF
+4561 TQF

-4592 NVVTTGAQTYNDAVT
+4592 SVTTTGAQTYNDAVTLDGIYTTTGGAFTANGAATLAGGTTVNGGSSVLFAGTVDGAHALVINSKGTTTFTGTVGGTTALASLTTDATGTSSLHAVTTTGAQTYNDAVT
-4607 LNGLYSAGNAFTV
+4607 LNGIYTTTGGAFTA
-4620 NGAATLAG
+4620 NGAATLGGG
-4628 TTTVYGG
+4628 TTVNGG
-4635 AGVLF
+4635 SSVLF
-4640 AGTVDGAYALA
+4640 AGAVDGAQAL
-4651 VNNKG
+4651 VINSKG
-4656 ATAFN
+4656 TTQFT
-4661 GAVGGTTALASLT
+4661 GTVGGTTALASLT
-4674 TDSGS
+4674 TDAGGTSS
-4679 TNLKSVTTTGA
+4679 LRSVTTTGA
-4690 QTYNNAATLDGTYT
+4690 QTYNDAVTLNGTYATGGAFTANGAATLGGDTTVNGGSSVLFAGTVDGAHALAVNNKGTTQFTGTVGGTTALASLTTDATGTSSLRSVTTTGAQTYNDAVTLDGTYT
-4704 GGTFTTNAA
+4704 GGAFTTNAA
-4713 VTLGG
+4713 ATLAG

-4739 TIAGTGTTTF
+4739 TIAGTGTTQF
-4749 NAAVGGTTALAGLT
+4749 NAAVGGTTALASLT
-4763 TNAGATASLL
+4763 TNAGATASFLN
-4773 SVTTT
+4773 VTTT
-4778 GAQTHGAATTLNGAY
+4778 GAQTHGGATTLNGAY

-4817 FGTITFNGTVN
+4817 
-4828 GTVDGAQDLTAIS
+4828 
-4841 TGAMVFN
+4841 
-4848 AAVGGTTAL
+4848 
-4857 ASLTTGTGYT
+4857 
-4867 SLVNVTTTGAQS
+4867 
-4879 YGGETSLMGT
+4879 
-4889 YATGNGAFTVEGPVT
+4889 
-4904 LAGAATINAGSGAV
+4904 
-4918 TFNGTVNGAQALV
+4918 
-4931 VNGSGATQFN
+4931 
-4941 AAVGGTTALASLT
+4941 
-4954 TDADGTT
+4954 
-4961 SLRSVTT
+4961 
-4968 SGAQT
+4968 
-4973 YNDATTLNGAYN
+4973 
-4985 STDSAITFNGA
+4985 
-4996 TTLAGTTAV
+4996 
-5005 DAGYGTITFNGTVNG
+5005 YGTITFNGTVNG
-5020 AQDLTAISTG
+5020 AQALTAISTG

-5055 LVNVTTAGDQSYGGE
+5055 LVNVTTAGAQSYGGE
-5070 TSLMGSYATGNGAFA
+5070 TSLMGTYATGNGAFTI
-5085 VAGPVT
+5085 AGPVT
-5091 LAGTTMVDAGSG
+5091 LAGAATVNAGSG

-5116 LTVNSGG
+5116 LAINGSG
-5123 ATRFNAAVGDT
+5123 ATQFNAAVGNTTVLASLTTDADGTTSLHSVTTSGAQTYNDATTLDGAYSSLNNPITFNGETTLAGTTLVDAGYGTITFNGTVNGAQALTAISTGAMVFNAAVGGTTALASLTTGTGYTSLVNVTTAGAQSYGGETSLMGTYATGNGAFTVAGPVTLAGAATVNAGNGAVTFNGTVNGAQALAINGSGATQFNAAVGGT

-5147 TSLRSVTTSGAQTY
+5147 TSLHSVTTSGAQTY

-5170 YQTGTV
+5170 YQAGTV
-5176 FTAVKAVTLGG
+5176 FSAAKAVTLGG
-5187 DSRITGTEGIFLLS
+5187 DSRITGTGGIVLAS
-5201 TLDGGQALTLTSGSG
+5201 TVDGGRALTLASGNG
-5216 DILLGGAVGGGSRL
+5216 DILLGGAVGGTSRL

-5238 GITTIADTIKAA
+5238 GTTTVTGAVRAA

-5258 ITVLNGGSVDTT
+5258 ITILNGGSVDTT

-5279 TLGADTVLTGTQ
+5279 SLGADTVLSGTQ
-5291 VALSGGIDAAE
+5291 VSLSGGIDAAE
-5302 AGRQGLTI
+5302 TGRQSLTI
-5310 AGNAALSG
+5310 AGNAALAG
-5318 TLGTW
+5318 TLGTRK
-5323 QALAALTVGGETLL
+5323 ALAALTVGGETLL

-5348 TYGGAVRLAGSP
+5348 TYGGAVRLAGTP
-5360 SVLAGTGVTFAGALD
+5360 SVLTGNGVIFAGTLD
-5375 GGQALTVTS
+5375 GGQALTVSS

-5399 RLGDLT
+5399 RLGALA

-5432 LNGGSVDTTGT
+5432 LNGGSIDTTGP
-5443 QTYGERAVLGTDTRL
+5443 QTYGERAVLGADTRL
-5458 TGRTIVLAGGL
+5458 TGGTVVLAGGL

-5482 GDAVLNGA
+5482 GNAVINGA
-5490 VGGLQALSRLSVTG
+5490 VGGTQALSRLSVTG

-5518 QNFGGAVTLGAD
+5518 QSFGGAVTLGTD
-5530 TVLTGGAVSLLNG
+5530 TVLAGGTVSLLSGGNAA
-5543 VSAANAGVQ
+5543 SAGGQ
-5552 GLTVDG
+5552 GLTVEG

-5586 SVTTTGAQRFGGAL
+5586 TVTTTGAQRFGGAL
-5600 TVAGASALTS
+5600 TVAANSVLTS
-5610 TGGDLV
+5610 NGGDLV
-5616 FGGAVDSANRSALS
+5616 FGGTVDSANRSALS

-5635 FRAAGDI
+5635 IRAAGDI

-5651 TVRTSGGVFYDGA
+5651 TVRTSGGVFYDSA
-5664 VTVRSLTQTAGGE
+5664 VTVRSLTQTTGGE
-5677 SRFAKALTATGTDG
+5677 GRFAKALTATGADG
-5691 LRLTGAGFTFG
+5691 LHLTGAGFTFG

-5708 GSLALVTTDGAGTV
+5708 GSLALVTTDGSGMV

-5786 ATMLTMA
+5786 ATTLTMA

-5880 TPGVASLFTGT
+5880 TPGVTSLFTGAMT
-5891 VTRAG
+5891 HAG

-5915 AGTQPE
+5915 TTPSLTGVWAQPE
-5921 VLSTGSGMGGSGMGG
+5921 VLSTG
-5936 SGTGASA
+5936 
-5943 GAGTTPGT
+5943 AGTTPST
-5951 NRAGAQPEV
+5951 TRAGAQPEV

-5966 ASAGGNQQT
+5966 PSATGNQQT
-5975 EKEEAR
+5975 AKEEAR

>member
-10 PGITE
+10 SGFTE

-33 SATEAPQRGSGTRRQ
+33 SAAEAPQRGGGTRHQ
-48 RRAAKAKGGIDFARL
+48 RRAAKARGGIDFARL

-124 AGEKVTFQQPSAA
+124 AGEKVTFQQPSAS
-137 SVTLNRVTGADPS
+137 SVTLNRVTGNDPS

-195 MAGKYQFDQASTKPN
+195 MAGKYQFDQASAKPN

-316 INTNGVIKATS
+316 INTDGVIKATS

-340 DNGKVTI
+340 DTGTVNI

-418 AIKSGKGGSV
+418 AVKSGKGGSV

-554 QTTTGHS
+554 QTIAGHS

-605 TTRGGAVRLTATNN
+605 TTRGGAVRLTATDN
-619 VQLAN
+619 VQLGN
-624 LIDTTPVSGAAG
+624 LIDTTPVSGSAG

-645 SLSALDAGRIVG
+645 SLTALDAGRIVG
-657 GPITLTAGGDIGASG
+657 GPVTLTAGGSIGASG

-695 RTLTDLSVASTHRAA
+695 QTVTDLSVTSTHRTV
-710 GVNSQFFVA
+710 GVDSHFFLA
-719 STGLTFTVTDSLG
+719 STGLIFTVTDSAG
-732 GTALDTVG
+732 STALDTISQV
-740 QTGGLNSFAFR
+740 GGLNSFAFR
-751 SDRNIQVGTVSAGT
+751 SDRNIQVGTVNAGA
-765 GAVALTSTAGNI
+765 GSVALTSTAGNI

-803 IGSAVQA
+803 IGTSSQV

-824 GGLHLSNAGAL
+824 GGINLSNTGAL
-835 ALTSVTTGGGTFV
+835 TLASLTSGGFTTVAATGN
-848 TASGDLTVGA
+848 LTVGA
-858 VSVGSNMLNL
+858 VAIGSNTLTL

-878 ADTSTTI
+878 ADASTTI

-893 AAGSVGTSG
+893 AAGSIGTSG
-902 TALTASSY
+902 TALTAGSY
-910 NIDATSGAGGVFLTT
+910 NIDATSGAGGVFLTM

-941 AITTGGTATI
+941 AITTGGTTTI
-951 GTITSANGTSNIAVT
+951 GTITSANGTSSIAVT
-966 ANGAVSDITAT
+966 ANGTVSDITAT
-977 TVNAGANGNVTLTT
+977 TVDAGAAGNVTLTT

-1007 VTLTAGGNTS
+1007 VTLAAGGSTS

-1051 STGTSVS
+1051 STGSSIS
-1058 LTVTGGAATLGTIK
+1058 LTVNGGAATLGTIK
-1072 ASNSGGI
+1072 TTAGAIS
-1079 AVTATGG
+1079 VTATGG

-1093 SNQLSAGI
+1093 NNRLSANA
-1101 ISLSTDGAIGSVAT
+1101 ISLSTDGAIGSVGT

-1126 TNVGDLYLDNSGVI
+1126 SNVGDLYLDNSGVI

-1188 LSFNSDID
+1188 LTFDSDID

-1201 LATVGVGGKVTLTST
+1201 LATVGAGGTVKLTST
-1216 TGSIRDDGSL
+1216 TGSIRDDGSV

-1240 SGSLGDVSAPLALN
+1240 AGSVGDANAPLALN
-1254 ATKLTLTTGGDLHI
+1254 ATKLTLTTGGDLHV
-1268 TNLSDMAELSIT
+1268 TNLSDMAELTVT

-1285 TTVVNGYTIT
+1285 TTVVNSYSIT
-1295 APNFVFDL
+1295 APNFTFDL

-1316 VDTTGQIFT
+1316 VDTTGQIFS

-1335 RVDLTSKNGVLPDNG
+1335 RVDLTYKNGVLPDNG

-1355 EIYSIFNA
+1355 ETYSIFNA

-1369 ILDDGSKTT
+1369 ILDDGTKTT
-1378 VVLAGSVNLV
+1378 LVLAGSVNLV
-1388 ASKAIGSGTGTEYLD
+1388 ASKAIGSGSGTEYLD
-1403 VVTPVLNARASDG
+1403 IVTPVLNARASDG

-1421 LPTSTGVSNQ
+1421 LPTSTGVDNQ

-1445 NNPIVV
+1445 GNPIVV
-1451 TATWGDIAFG
+1451 TATRGDIAFG
-1461 SSFSSSAS
+1461 SNFSSSAS

-1476 THGSI
+1476 TNGSI
-1481 LNPNSG
+1481 LNPNNAT
-1487 GLRASDTGTVTLTAG
+1487 LRTSSAGTVTLTAG
-1502 KDIGSSDKAVNAQAG
+1502 KNIGTSGKALNAEAG
-1517 TVVANAGGSIWLGLG
+1517 TVVATAGGSMWLGLG
-1532 TGATSLDSLTAGGDI
+1532 TGPTGLDSLTAGGDI

-1555 MTVGSVNANSG
+1555 MTVGSVNANNG
-1566 AGTVTLTNTSGSIQD
+1566 TGTVTLTNTSGSIQD
-1581 DSNSATLITAGK
+1581 DSDSTTLIAAGK
-1593 VILSANGSVGGTS
+1593 VILSANGSVGGTN

-1614 LSIATGGSIG
+1614 LSITTGGSVGI
-1624 VTNTMALTDLTLTR
+1624 TSTMALTDLTLTR
-1638 GSYSGGTIGISTV
+1638 GSYSGGTIGITTV
-1651 NGQVFTLSDSGSLS
+1651 NGQVFTLSDSSSQS

-1684 AITVGTVNVG
+1684 AVKVGTVSVG

-1699 AIVSSGDITNT
+1699 AIVSSNGVTNT

-1720 VSLEAGT
+1720 VSLEAG
-1727 TSSVGRSGSGVISL
+1727 SSSSIGDSTLYGAISL
-1741 DTGDLS
+1741 DTGNLS
-1747 LTAGRNLY
+1747 VTSGRDIY

-1761 AFTSL
+1761 AFNSL
-1766 AINSTNTTT
+1766 AITSTNSTTSSS
-1775 GTDTASLFSITGTGS
+1775 TASTFSIGSTGAQIYTLVDS
-1790 QVYALTDQGTTH
+1790 GT
-1802 KIDITGAANSSFSFS
+1802 KVAIDIASAQNSNFSFV
-1817 GKKNIT
+1817 GKKNIEVNQIT
-1823 VDEIA
+1823 
-1828 AAGGS
+1828 AGGGA
-1833 VSLTTAGGGA
+1833 VSLTTAGGGE
-1843 NSTISMWRSG
+1843 NSTITMVG
-1853 SSILASSV
+1853 AGTITASSV
-1861 TLSANGTG
+1861 TLSANGSG
-1869 TNGGSIGTSDLAM
+1869 TNGGSIGTSTRAV
-1882 KLAAASLTV
+1882 KTSAASLTL
-1891 VSNGDIYINNSNTA
+1891 VSNGDLYINNSNTA
-1905 LTALDVTVTHKSS
+1905 LTALDVTVTHKTS
-1918 TGTGTYQFNA
+1918 TATGTYQFNA

-1934 FTVTEAN
+1934 FTVTEAS
-1941 GIHTLALTTPS
+1941 GIQTLALSTPS
-1952 SGGNAYMDLRYSV
+1952 NGSMDLRYSV

-1982 SVALISTG
+1982 SVALTSTG
-1990 TATSASGGPSING
+1990 AASGASGGPSING

-2017 GSNGNIGGTNQVQT
+2017 GGNGNVGGTNQVQT

-2053 DLTLDSQHKKSGGG
+2053 DLTLDFRHNKSGGG
-2067 INTYSITSTGLTAT
+2067 SNSYSISSTGLTAS
-2081 FSDSTT
+2081 FSDSSLQE
-2087 DGLTVSNITQSGLKL
+2087 GLTVTNVTQSGLKL
-2102 TVSNDKALRI
+2102 NISNDKALRI
-2112 AKIDVGSTGT
+2112 AKIDVGNSGT
-2122 VDLTANSGTSSIS
+2122 VDLTANSGSSSIS
-2135 ATNGSGTTVTAG
+2135 ATNSSGAAVTAG
-2147 SLTLKATSVE
+2147 SLTLKGTSVG
-2157 HTSSGSYFTTQI
+2157 HTNSGSYFTTQV

-2176 TGSLKLSNSGTLT
+2176 TGSLTLSNTGTLT

-2201 KVTNS
+2201 KVTNN

-2217 RADKVTL
+2217 SADKVTL

-2241 TRTLEVTAGRNVY
+2241 TRTLEVIAGRNVY
-2254 LTNSA
+2254 LTNGA

-2265 LDVRHASTGT
+2265 LDVRHASTGA
-2275 QNVYDIRSEALTFA
+2275 QNAYDIRSEGLTFA

-2299 TLGNV
+2299 TLGSV

-2321 LGTINGGLSR
+2321 LGTINSGLAR
-2331 KVAIETTGNGKD
+2331 KVTIETTGTGKD
-2343 ILSNGSSMV
+2343 IFSNGSSMV
-2352 TAGTVAL
+2352 TAGTVTL

-2388 DAFVDNGRDL
+2388 DAFVDNGKDL

-2422 FTMTDDGTTTTLSEL
+2422 FTMTDDGVTTTLSEL

-2444 FTLDTQHALSIGT
+2444 FKLDTQHALSIGT
-2457 LNVQNWGTV
+2457 LNAQNWGTV

-2471 TAITGAASATAGNP
+2471 GAITGAASANAGNP

-2504 SANKIHLSASSA
+2504 SSNKIHLSASSA

-2534 LKIKSALSTIN
+2534 LKIKSTSSSIN
-2545 DRTYSLTSVNTAGA
+2545 DRNYSLTSVDTSGS
-2559 AIAMTGAESSTQAVL
+2559 AIALTGAESSTQAVL
-2574 VSLNDA
+2574 AALTDR
-2580 SGVRFS
+2580 SGVRFT
-2586 FDSHRKLTI
+2586 FDSHRKLVV

-2606 ALTADSGIV
+2606 ALIADAGIV
-2615 GNGHSVLKINAGIT
+2615 GNGHSVLKINAGVT
-2629 TLTSSSNVVGDQGG
+2629 SLTSSSNVVGAQGG
-2643 AFIGITTGNLS
+2643 EFISITTGNLT
-2654 VTANNGA
+2654 VNANNGA
-2661 RIQLRGAT
+2661 VINLHGST
-2669 VIDSMILGGALQL
+2669 VIDSMSLGGALTL
-2682 DNSTGDIALGSIS
+2682 NNSIGDIALGSIS
-2695 MNGANAFINNQGGSI
+2695 MYGANAVINNQGGSI
-2710 LSGTI
+2710 LSGSI
-2715 TGSNLVYLT
+2715 SGSNLVNLT
-2724 AAGSIG
+2724 ATGSIG
-2730 NVSAIATQANST
+2730 NVSAISTQANST

-2756 SESKNLIAQSV
+2756 SEGKALIAQSV

-2781 QGAGL
+2781 SGTSL

-2792 TTTGAVSLTS
+2792 TTTGTVSLTS
-2802 SDGSIDA
+2802 GEGNIRANS
-2809 SNGNL
+2809 GNL
-2814 VSGGSVELSAIKGGI
+2814 VSGGSVELSATKGGI
-2829 AATGSTLNVATTD
+2829 ADTGSTLNVATTD
-2842 LTIKTAGTFKVADT
+2842 LTLKTPGTFNIADT
-2856 LDLAKLTIDRTPSTG
+2856 LDLDKLTIDRTPGTTG
-2871 TATSGTMS
+2871 ASTSGTMS
-2879 LTATNLVWN
+2879 LTAANLSWN

-2894 VTTFTTLTDS
+2894 TTTFTTLTDS

-2915 AIAIGTVDTGASS
+2915 AIAIGTVNTGASS

-2934 TGNSAAAGNITAVNN
+2934 TGNSATAGSITAVNN

-2969 GNSSAIGSA
+2969 GNSSAIGSN

-3009 SITTG
+3009 SVTTG
-3014 GALTVIAATGD
+3014 GALTVIAAAGD
-3025 LTVSNLSYDSSKALT
+3025 LTVSNLSYDSTKALT

-3053 SLSLGSGSATL
+3053 SLSLGTGSATL
-3064 TAGVGIGTA
+3064 TAGAGIGTA
-3073 DAAFK
+3073 DSAFK
-3078 VSTSSTGAL
+3078 VTTSSTGAL

-3109 TAAVN
+3109 TAAVQ
-3114 NGPVVVTG
+3114 NGPVVVSG

-3137 AGNSIAVTSTGGSIT
+3137 AGNSITVTSTGGSIT

-3158 GANNGSVTLSAT
+3158 GANNGLVTLSAT

-3183 AVTGKTVALNAT
+3183 AVTGKTVALNGAG
-3195 AGIGTSSAR
+3195 GIGTSSAR
-3204 VGVGGAQVQA
+3204 VGVGGAQVQV

-3225 TGATAL
+3225 TGASAL

-3251 VNASTGGGAITISS
+3251 VSASTGGGAITISS
-3265 TAVDADIVA
+3265 TAVDADIIA
-3274 GSINAGSGAVTLSST
+3274 GSINAGTGAVTLSST
-3289 GGWVYDDGLAETRI
+3289 GGGVYDDGLAETRI
-3303 VGGSV
+3303 VGGSA
-3308 SLTGSKGVGTSSR
+3308 SLTGSKGIGTSSR

-3336 GSVYVTDDTAAGV
+3336 GSVYLTDASTGGV
-3349 TVTSATA
+3349 TVASATA

-3362 IASAGTMTV
+3362 IESAGTMTV
-3371 QSVSANTTSGAV
+3371 QSVSASTTNGAV

-3404 ASLTATDGSIGVVTD
+3404 ASLTANGGSIGTVTD

-3431 VASLTGLTATGST
+3431 VSSLTGLTATGTT

-3458 LGNNLVTLGA
+3458 LTGNLVTLGS

-3515 TLKGTTDVVAAGGS
+3515 TLKGATDVVAAGAS

-3544 GSSGGNTTLNT
+3544 GSNGGDTTLNT

-3593 SSTGMTATSVSGVGT
+3593 SSTGMTATSVTGVGT

-3620 GTINAGPTGTI
+3620 GTVNAGASGVI
-3631 TLSAAGGSLLTGNGT
+3631 NLSAAGGSLLTGNGT
-3646 SLTGGAL
+3646 SLTGGTL

-3659 GIGTSSAAFTSSI
+3659 GIGTSSAAFTSTI
-3672 ANISATV
+3672 ANISAMV

-3690 SFTLG
+3690 SFNLG
-3695 NLSTTNGD
+3695 NLATTDGD
-3703 IAVTASGAISD
+3703 IAVTASGAITDS
-3714 GNATTGITAGG
+3714 NATTGINAGG
-3725 SGTIFLVSTG
+3725 SGTISLISTG
-3735 GAVSLTKAVTSTGP
+3735 GAVSLTKAVYSVGS
-3749 DDTRASV
+3749 DATRASV

-3768 TSTGVQTYTG
+3768 TTTGTQTYTG
-3778 NTTLGGALSGKS
+3778 NTTLNGTLSGKS

-3802 NRTVT
+3802 NRMVS
-3807 ATGGDLSVSG
+3807 ATGGDLSVTG
-3817 TLTGGGYGATL
+3817 TLNGGGYGATL

-3843 LASLSVTA
+3843 LAYLTVTA

-3896 TVNAGSGNVLFS
+3896 TVNSGSGNVLFS

-3934 TALTTLTI
+3934 TALTSLTI
-3942 DAGGTSSLKSVTTTG
+3942 DAGGTASVKSVSTTG
-3957 AQTYSGTVTL
+3957 GQTYSGTVTL

-3980 GAVTLAGNTTVDGTS
+3980 GAVTLGGNTTVDGTS
-3995 SVVFMSTVDGAYALA
+3995 SVVFMSTVDGAYTLA
-4010 VNNKGMAQFNGT
+4010 VNNQGMAQFNGA

-4028 LASLTTDAGGTSSVK
+4028 LMSLTTDAGGSSSLK
-4043 SVTTT
+4043 SVTTN

-4062 YTTGSGAFTANA
+4062 YTTGSGAFTANG

-4079 GATTVN
+4079 GGTTVN
-4085 GGSVLFAG
+4085 GGSSVLFAG
-4093 TVDGAQALVINS
+4093 TVDGAYALAVNS
-4105 KGATQF
+4105 KAATQF
-4111 TGTVGGTTALASLTT
+4111 TGTVGGATALASLTTDAGGTSSLKSVTTTGAQTYNDAVTLNGTYTTGSGNFAANGAATLAGDTTVNGGSSVLFAGTVDGAYALAVNNKGTTQFAGAVGGTTALASLTT

-4131 TSLRNVVTTGAQT
+4131 S
-4144 YNDAVT
+4144 
-4150 LNGLYSAGGAF
+4150 
-4161 TANGAATLAG
+4161 
-4171 TTTVYGGSGIL
+4171 
-4182 FGGTVDGAYAL
+4182 
-4193 AVNNKGATAFNGA
+4193 
-4206 VGGTTALAS
+4206 
-4215 LTTDSGSASLK
+4215 SLK
-4226 SVTTTGAQTYNNA
+4226 SVTTTGAQTYNDA

-4245 YTGGTVTAN
+4245 YTGGTVTTN
-4254 AAATLGGA
+4254 EAATLGGA

-4287 GTATFN
+4287 GTAQFN
-4293 AAVGGTTALASLT
+4293 AAVGGTTALSSLT
-4306 TDAGATA
+4306 TNAGTTA
-4313 SFLNVTTTGAQTHGA
+4313 SFLNVTTTSDQTHNA
-4328 TTTLNGTYSTGGA
+4328 ATTLNGTYTTTTGV
-4341 FTANGAVTLAGDTT
+4341 FTANGATTLAGDTT

-4360 AVLFTGTVDGAYALA
+4360 SVLFAGTVDGAYALA
-4375 VNNKGATAFTGAVG
+4375 INNKGATQFTGTVG

-4412 TGAQTYNDAVTLN
+4412 TGDQTYNDAVTLN
-4425 GTYTTTTGAFSANGA
+4425 GTYTTGSGAFTANA
-4440 ATLAGATTVNGGS
+4440 ATTLAGATTVNGGA
-4453 SVLFAG
+4453 VLFAG

-4472 GATHFTGT
+4472 GTTQFTGT

-4505 TGAQTYNDAVTLNGT
+4505 TGAQTYNDAVTLNGI
-4520 YTSGGTFTANGAA
+4520 YTTTTGAFTANGAA

-4542 GGSVL
+4542 GGSSVL

-4561 SKGATQF
+4561 SKGTTQF

-4584 AGGTSSLR
+4584 AGGTSSLKS
-4592 NVVTTGAQTYNDAVT
+4592 VTTTGAQTYNDAVT
-4607 LNGLYSAGNAFTV
+4607 LNGIYTTTTGAFTA

-4628 TTTVYGG
+4628 DTTVNGG
-4635 AGVLF
+4635 ASVLF

-4656 ATAFN
+4656 TTQFA
-4661 GAVGGTTALASLT
+4661 GAVGGTTALASLI
-4674 TDSGS
+4674 TDATGTSS
-4679 TNLKSVTTTGA
+4679 LKSVTTTGA
-4690 QTYNNAATLDGTYT
+4690 QTYNDAVTLDGTYT
-4704 GGTFTTNAA
+4704 GGTVTTNEAA
-4713 VTLGG
+4713 TLGG

-4739 TIAGTGTTTF
+4739 TIAGTGT
-4749 NAAVGGTTALAGLT
+4749 A
-4763 TNAGATASLL
+4763 
-4773 SVTTT
+4773 
-4778 GAQTHGAATTLNGAY
+4778 
-4793 SSLNSPITFNGE
+4793 
-4805 TTLAGTTLVDAG
+4805 
-4817 FGTITFNGTVN
+4817 
-4828 GTVDGAQDLTAIS
+4828 
-4841 TGAMVFN
+4841 
-4848 AAVGGTTAL
+4848 
-4857 ASLTTGTGYT
+4857 
-4867 SLVNVTTTGAQS
+4867 
-4879 YGGETSLMGT
+4879 
-4889 YATGNGAFTVEGPVT
+4889 
-4904 LAGAATINAGSGAV
+4904 
-4918 TFNGTVNGAQALV
+4918 
-4931 VNGSGATQFN
+4931 QFN
-4941 AAVGGTTALASLT
+4941 AAVGGTTALASLIT
-4954 TDADGTT
+4954 NAGATA
-4961 SLRSVTT
+4961 SFLNVTT
-4968 SGAQT
+4968 SGTQT
-4973 YNDATTLNGAYN
+4973 HNAATTLNGTYS
-4985 STDSAITFNGA
+4985 STNSAITFNGA

-5005 DAGYGTITFNGTVNG
+5005 NAGYGTITFNGTVNG
-5020 AQDLTAISTG
+5020 AQALTATSTG

-5070 TSLMGSYATGNGAFA
+5070 TSLMGTYATGNGAFT

-5091 LAGTTMVDAGSG
+5091 LAGTTTVDAGSGAVTFNGTVNGAQALTIAGTGTAQFNAAVGGTTALASLTTNAGATVSLLNVTTSGTQTHNAATTLNGTYSSTDSPITFNGETTLAGTTAVNAGYGTITFNGRVNGAQALTATSTGAMVFNAAVGGTTALASLTTGTGYTSLVNVTTAGDQSYGGETSLMGTYATGNGAFTVAGPVTLAGTTTVDAGSG

-5116 LTVNSGG
+5116 LTVNSSG
-5123 ATRFNAAVGDT
+5123 ATRFSAAVGNT

-5147 TSLRSVTTSGAQTY
+5147 TSVTSVTTSGAQTY

-5170 YQTGTV
+5170 YQAGTV
-5176 FTAVKAVTLGG
+5176 FTAAQAVTLGG
-5187 DSRITGTEGIFLLS
+5187 DSRITGTGGIVLAS
-5201 TLDGGQALTLTSGSG
+5201 TLDGGRALTLTSGSG

-5230 GALAINGG
+5230 GALTINGG
-5238 GITTIADTIKAA
+5238 GTTTIADTVKAA
-5250 SLATDATG
+5250 SLVTDATG
-5258 ITVLNGGSVDTT
+5258 ITILNGGSVDTI

-5279 TLGADTVLTGTQ
+5279 TLGTDTVLTGTQ

-5302 AGRQGLTI
+5302 AGRQSLTI
-5310 AGNAALSG
+5310 AGNAALAG
-5318 TLGTW
+5318 TLGTR

-5337 TGATAVTSGAQ
+5337 AGATAVTSGAQ

-5360 SVLAGTGVTFAGALD
+5360 SALTGTGITVAGTLD

-5421 SVVTDAAGTLA
+5421 SVATDVAGTLA

-5443 QTYGERAVLGTDTRL
+5443 QIYGERAVLGTDTLL
-5458 TGRTIVLAGGL
+5458 TGSTVVLAGGL

-5482 GDAVLNGA
+5482 GNAVVNGL
-5490 VGGLQALSRLSVTG
+5490 VGGTQALSRLSVTG
-5504 TAALNGGAVTTVAE
+5504 TAALNGGAVTTMAE
-5518 QNFGGAVTLGAD
+5518 QSFGGAVTLGAD
-5530 TVLTGGAVSLLNG
+5530 TVLTGGTVSLLNG
-5543 VSAANAGVQ
+5543 GSAANAGVQ

-5586 SVTTTGAQRFGGAL
+5586 TVTTTGAQRFGGAL
-5600 TVAGASALTS
+5600 TVTGASTLTS

-5630 LNGAS
+5630 LNAAS
-5635 FRAAGDI
+5635 IRAAGDI

-5708 GSLALVTTDGAGTV
+5708 GSLALVTTDAAGTV

-5861 TQQVSRVAAT
+5861 TEQVSRVAAT

-5880 TPGVASLFTGT
+5880 TPGVTSLFTGT

-5915 AGTQPE
+5915 TTPSLTGAGTQPE
-5921 VLSTGSGMGGSGMGG
+5921 VLSTG
-5936 SGTGASA
+5936 
-5943 GAGTTPGT
+5943 AGTNPSTT
-5951 NRAGAQPEV
+5951 RAGAQSEV

-5966 ASAGGNQQT
+5966 PSATGNQQT
-5975 EKEEAR
+5975 EEEEAR